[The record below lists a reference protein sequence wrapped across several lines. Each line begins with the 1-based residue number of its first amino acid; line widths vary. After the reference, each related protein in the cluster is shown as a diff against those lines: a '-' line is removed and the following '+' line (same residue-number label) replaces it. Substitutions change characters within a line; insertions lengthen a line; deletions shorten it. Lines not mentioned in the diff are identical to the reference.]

1 MKAKILQV
9 KMTSKKGLACLL
21 AVLMLLT
28 ALPLGLVTSA
38 MAATKDCMV
47 VEVQGKKVYFF
58 GAETLEVTGS
68 KVAYTA
74 ESAEAP
80 ILYVDGAV
88 DPADDVQI
96 SDGIIDFGTWLAD
109 QSAWVGVLC
118 DPDGTVTGTEP
129 SVQLDTQ
136 APKVTVS
143 GNPTSWGKAPATL
156 TVQAD
161 DGNGYGAVAYRM
173 DNGQWQKTP
182 AFQVKANGTYTFYAK
197 DAVGNVS
204 TGETVEVQYVDAT
217 APEIGVVLDPPNEGE
232 QWTNGKVKVTVTGKD
247 SESGLAEKA
256 FKMDEGQWQE
266 TGTFVIQDNKE
277 HTFYVRD
284 AVGNEASQQA
294 KADKYDNIAPVIQK
308 VQIKYGLLNVTG
320 AYISDKVTYTYH
332 IEAVD
337 NEGGSGIKAFSCNGG
352 ETWQTSGDFELK
364 GGAPYHFCVQDQA
377 ENVSDV
383 LVYTPNYDTT
393 APTINDV
400 QQSTDKPTNQA
411 VTVTVNANDVQSGL
425 NKSGAYKLDN
435 GDWQKEN
442 SFDIKDDQIHT
453 VYVRDNANPVNVAEQ
468 VIQVKNFNSK
478 PPTVTGVTLSNV
490 DADGKELWTN
500 KPITATVEAQG
511 SKNSAQVK
519 FPVVAYKMDDGDWQ
533 YITDSKTA
541 NQFTIEDNKEHKF
554 YAMDNTGDVDHL
566 GNISEAFSLAA
577 THYDSKAPELNS
589 VEFNQ
594 ENSGP
599 FAEFLNKLSFGRFFN
614 KALKITV
621 HATDGVDAISNAS
634 GFSADKVQS
643 LIFKDT
649 SGEVVQTIPIK
660 HAATAEEV
668 GDSVITEFNA
678 TIDDVK
684 LSNFKGSLYVQLQD
698 QLGNSTE
705 EIQVTTANSNLNDLT
720 DEDDTEEFGDCNFVL
735 ENNAPQ
741 ILAAGQKQDEKLN
754 EKNAVSASPSTTV
767 FKNDY
772 TVSFHVSDQ
781 TKSGEI
787 SGVAGVQVSVN
798 GTVVYPQP
806 DNNEKTNNNNENNNE
821 TNNEKM
827 LETGIIELHAVAQAD
842 DEKNAHQV
850 NGVKIEDENWNGGE
864 LTYTVEAWDNAGNAS
879 KVSFTLNFDQTAPTV
894 QFAIPNEKSC
904 KKVTVTD
911 YGFFFNKDTDVV
923 ISASDP
929 RNTDKQEATASGV
942 QSITY
947 KLVPFNQ
954 EFDEVEAIPVD
965 DSSVTVAVQA
975 GFKGQIYAYATD
987 NAGNFPGT
995 RKGEKWSGCKYF
1007 ADSDEANDQGYV
1019 HPDGAIVENAQQHQD
1034 SSIVIA
1040 RKNQPAGTQNNKKAY
1055 KAGGQNAPQQ
1065 DKDLSYDATKNVPL
1079 YDANAKFTVTVKD
1092 AQSGIRTVKYTLIEG
1107 GKTSVNT
1114 LEVNTPY
1121 GKDDAQAALKAENLE
1136 CSTGNETR
1144 HAKELWRVDDAKI
1157 TGRDANLATELT
1169 STVTV
1174 DANYNDILLVVEL
1187 TDNAGNTSYDYVAFG
1202 IDKTAPQIQVEYT
1215 SAAAP
1220 QSGSYYSKARTAY
1233 ITITERNIRTE
1244 QVALLIEK
1252 CLDSA
1257 RTFDKKD
1264 TKAYREGFKITG
1276 KTLLQKGSG
1285 NGDDRQYRIKVD
1297 FTGDGNYRIKT
1308 LKCTDNVGHAN
1319 TAVTYGKYNA
1329 AGNRDTVS
1337 GSNKTR
1343 FTIDKTA
1350 PKIHVAL
1357 NLNDQVKNKKYFNAT
1372 RTATVTVTEHNFNA
1386 KAFENQLKAT
1396 LNGKGIAVPGVSAF
1410 RRENG
1415 TDRWTATITFVA
1427 DGDYVLN
1434 FKTTDKAGNSY
1445 KTVAGDFSGA
1455 AAQNFTIDKTAPQLT
1470 IGGITT
1476 NTAYKKVPT
1485 IVVKE
1490 ADNNASTIT
1499 SSVVGTCFDSQS
1511 KMAKRT
1517 VKVSAKNSGQL
1528 TADHQLQNT
1537 VTYTAVE
1544 QDGYYIV
1551 TAQCV
1556 DMAGNQSQVQ
1566 RKVFTKN
1573 EKGAVYVV
1581 SDDLATLNNG
1591 YANKTAVA
1599 KQSLVVTEYSPT
1611 EIQSPEYYININGK
1625 KKDGLVTMEKG
1636 QHHAGEWYVN
1646 TYTISS
1652 KDIVAEGKYALYIK
1666 STTKLDGK
1674 NTVVNNS
1681 SENKDLHRLNIQF
1694 TIDNTNPY
1702 VRITGLEKHL
1712 YSNTKVQTV
1721 TFSVSESN
1729 LASIVIHMTRDGQAL
1744 DPLVWD
1750 HVQDKKHP
1758 NGWTVENGIAV
1769 VQVQLENGKSNLTFE
1784 ITDLAGNKCSTAN
1797 DYNKQEL
1804 FVSGT
1809 TGNKNNW
1816 LEETD
1821 GKIVLKDIYVD
1832 KGFSANAFAALIR
1845 NNLAISVVIFVVIG
1859 LVLLAVIILP
1869 ILSKKRKKMDAAD
1882 AEKLN

>member
-58 GAETLEVTGS
+58 GAEALEVTGS

-74 ESAEAP
+74 ESAEVP
-80 ILYVDGAV
+80 TIYVDGAV
-88 DPADDVQI
+88 DPADDVRI
-96 SDGIIDFGTWLAD
+96 SDGVIDFGTWLAD

-129 SVQLDTQ
+129 SVQPDAQ
-136 APKVTVS
+136 APRVTVS
-143 GNPTSWGKAPATL
+143 GNPTAWGKAPATL

-173 DNGQWQKTP
+173 DNGQWQKAP
-182 AFQVKANGTYTFYAK
+182 EFRVKANGTYTFYAK

-204 TGETVEVQYVDAT
+204 TGKTVEVQYVDAN

-266 TGTFVIQDNKE
+266 SGTFVIQDNKE
-277 HTFYVRD
+277 HNFYVRD
-284 AVGNEASQQA
+284 AVGNEAKQQA

-308 VQIKYGLLNVTG
+308 VQVKLGNLVLKQGT
-320 AYISDKVTYTYH
+320 YISDQITYTYH
-332 IEAVD
+332 IDATD
-337 NEGGSGIKAFSCNGG
+337 NEGGSGIKLFSCNGG
-352 ETWQTSGDFELK
+352 ETWQTSGDFKLK
-364 GGAPYHFCVQDQA
+364 GGESYDFCVKDQA
-377 ENVSDV
+377 ENESAV

-411 VTVTVNANDVQSGL
+411 VTVTVTANDVQSGL
-425 NKSGAYKLDN
+425 NKFGAYKLDN

-442 SFDIKDDQIHT
+442 SFDIQDDKIHT
-453 VYVRDNANPVNVAEQ
+453 VSVRDNANPENVAEKK
-468 VIQVKNFNSK
+468 IQVKNFNST
-478 PPTVTGVTLSNV
+478 PPTVTNVTLSNV
-490 DADGKELWTN
+490 GADGKELWTN
-500 KPITATVEAQG
+500 EPIIATVEAKG
-511 SKNSAQVK
+511 NTNNAQVE

-541 NQFTIEDNKEHKF
+541 NQFTIEDKKEHKF

-566 GNISEAFSLAA
+566 GNISEASSLAA

-594 ENSGP
+594 KNVGP
-599 FAEFLNKLSFGRFFN
+599 FAKFLNRLSFGRFFN
-614 KALKITV
+614 KELKITV
-621 HATDGVDAISNAS
+621 YATDGVDESNNAS
-634 GFSADKVQS
+634 GFSDKKAQS
-643 LIFKDT
+643 LIFKDPSKDT
-649 SGEVVQTIPIK
+649 NNQVVTTIPAKVTKSGEVGKAVSAEFTAEI
-660 HAATAEEV
+660 TAEEL
-668 GDSVITEFNA
+668 
-678 TIDDVK
+678 K
-684 LSNFKGSLYVQLQD
+684 NFKGSLYVQLQD
-698 QLGNSTE
+698 QLGNQTE
-705 EIQVTTANSNLNDLT
+705 EIQVTTANSNLGELEDL
-720 DEDDTEEFGDCNFVL
+720 DDNCNFVL
-735 ENNAPQ
+735 ENNAPR
-741 ILAAGQKQDEKLN
+741 ILAAGQNAELKAE
-754 EKNAVSASPSTTV
+754 NAVSASPSTTI

-781 TKSGEI
+781 TESGEI
-787 SGVAGVQVSVN
+787 SGVAGVQVNVN
-798 GTVVYPQP
+798 GTDVYSEQY
-806 DNNEKTNNNNENNNE
+806 NNKKTPE
-821 TNNEKM
+821 TS
-827 LETGIIELHAVAQAD
+827 IIELPAVAQAD
-842 DEKNAHQV
+842 KEKDAYTV
-850 NGVKIEDENWNGGE
+850 NGKKIKDWKGGE

-894 QFAIPNEKSC
+894 QFAIPSGNACE
-904 KKVTVTD
+904 KVTVSD

-929 RNTDKQEATASGV
+929 RNTDKQEAMASGV
-942 QSITY
+942 KSITY
-947 KLVPFNQ
+947 KLVPSDQ
-954 EFDEVEAIPVD
+954 KFDEVEAIPVD
-965 DSSVTVAVQA
+965 DSSFTVTVQA

-995 RKGEKWSGCKYF
+995 REVGKWSGCKYF
-1007 ADSDEANDQGYV
+1007 ADSNEANDQGYV
-1019 HPDGAIVENAQQHQD
+1019 HPDGTIVENAQQHQD

-1065 DKDLSYDATKNVPL
+1065 DKKLSYDATKNVPL
-1079 YDANAKFTVTVKD
+1079 YDTNAKFTVTVKD

-1121 GKDDAQAALKAENLE
+1121 GKADAQAALQAENLE
-1136 CSTGNETR
+1136 SSTGNATR

-1174 DANYNDILLVVEL
+1174 DANYNDILLIVEL

-1215 SAAAP
+1215 SAVAP
-1220 QSGSYYSKARTAY
+1220 QSGSYYSKTRTAH

-1285 NGDDRQYRIKVD
+1285 NGDNRQYRIKVD

-1329 AGNRDTVS
+1329 AGNRDAVS

-1357 NLNDQVKNKKYFNAT
+1357 NLNDRVKNKKYFNAT

-1410 RRENG
+1410 RQENG
-1415 TDRWTATITFVA
+1415 TDRWTATVTFVA

-1455 AAQNFTIDKTAPQLT
+1455 AAQDFTIDKTAPQLT

-1499 SSVVGTCFDSQS
+1499 SSAVGTCFDSQS

-1581 SDDLATLNNG
+1581 SDDLAALNNG

-1652 KDIVAEGKYALYIK
+1652 KDILAEGKYALYIK

-1750 HVQDKKHP
+1750 HAQDKKHP

-1769 VQVQLENGKSNLTFE
+1769 VQVQLENGKSDLTFE

-1816 LEETD
+1816 LEEKD

>member
-58 GAETLEVTGS
+58 GAEALEVTGS

-74 ESAEAP
+74 ESAEVP
-80 ILYVDGAV
+80 TIYVDGAV

-96 SDGIIDFGTWLAD
+96 SDGVIDFGTWLAD

-129 SVQLDTQ
+129 SVQLDAQ
-136 APKVTVS
+136 APRVTVS
-143 GNPTSWGKAPATL
+143 GNPTAWGKAPVTL

-173 DNGQWQKTP
+173 DNGQWQKAP
-182 AFQVKANGTYTFYAK
+182 EFRVKANGTYTFYAK

-204 TGETVEVQYVDAT
+204 TGETVEVQYVDAN
-217 APEIGVVLDPPNEGE
+217 APEIGVVLDPPNAGE

-247 SESGLAEKA
+247 SESGLAEEA

-266 TGTFVIQDNKE
+266 SGTFVIQDNKE
-277 HTFYVRD
+277 HNFYVRD
-284 AVGNEASQQA
+284 AVGNEAKQQA
-294 KADKYDNIAPVIQK
+294 KADRYDDIAPTINQ
-308 VQIKYGLLNVTG
+308 VQVKLGNLALKQGTP
-320 AYISDKVTYTYH
+320 ISDKITYTYH
-332 IEAVD
+332 IDATD
-337 NEGGSGIKAFSCNGG
+337 NEGGSGIKFFSCNGG
-352 ETWQTSGDFELK
+352 KTWQTSGDFKLK
-364 GGAPYHFCVQDQA
+364 GGESYDFRVKDQA
-377 ENVSDV
+377 ENESAV
-383 LVYTPNYDTT
+383 LPYVPNYDTT

-411 VTVTVNANDVQSGL
+411 VTVTVNANDVQSDL
-425 NKSGAYKLDN
+425 NKLGAYKLDN

-442 SFDIKDDQIHT
+442 SFDIQDDKIHT
-453 VYVRDNANPVNVAEQ
+453 VYVRDNAKPENVAEKK
-468 VIQVKNFNSK
+468 IQVKNFNST
-478 PPTVTGVTLSNV
+478 PPTVTNVTLSNV
-490 DADGKELWTN
+490 GADGKENWTN
-500 KPITATVEAQG
+500 EPIIATVAAKG
-511 SKNSAQVK
+511 NKNNAQVE

-533 YITDSKTA
+533 YIEKSETA
-541 NQFTIEDNKEHKF
+541 NQFTIEDKKEHKF

-566 GNISEAFSLAA
+566 GNISEASSLAA

-594 ENSGP
+594 KNVGP

-614 KALKITV
+614 KELKITV
-621 HATDGVDAISNAS
+621 YATDGVDESNNAS
-634 GFSADKVQS
+634 GLKVQS

-649 SGEVVQTIPIK
+649 SDQVATTIPAKVAKSGNAVSAKFTAEI
-660 HAATAEEV
+660 TAEEL
-668 GDSVITEFNA
+668 
-678 TIDDVK
+678 K
-684 LSNFKGSLYVQLQD
+684 NFKGSLYVQLQD
-698 QLGNSTE
+698 QLGNQTE
-705 EIQVTTANSNLNDLT
+705 EIQVTTANSNLGELKN
-720 DEDDTEEFGDCNFVL
+720 TEEFGDCNFVL
-735 ENNAPQ
+735 ENNAPR
-741 ILAAGQKQDEKLN
+741 ILAAGQNAELKAE
-754 EKNAVSASPSTTV
+754 NAVSASPSTTT

-781 TKSGEI
+781 TESGEI
-787 SGVAGVQVSVN
+787 SGVAGVQVNVN
-798 GTVVYPQP
+798 GTDVYSEQY
-806 DNNEKTNNNNENNNE
+806 NNEK
-821 TNNEKM
+821 KPQ
-827 LETGIIELHAVAQAD
+827 TGTIDLHAVAQAD
-842 DEKNAHQV
+842 DKKNAHQV

-894 QFAIPNEKSC
+894 QFAIPSGNAC
-904 KKVTVTD
+904 KKVTVSD

-929 RNTDKQEATASGV
+929 YNTDKQEATASGV

-947 KLVPFNQ
+947 KLVPSDQ
-954 EFDEVEAIPVD
+954 KFDEVEAITVD
-965 DSSVTVAVQA
+965 DSSFTVTVRA

-987 NAGNFPGT
+987 KAGNFPGT
-995 RKGEKWSGCKYF
+995 REGKKWSGCKYF
-1007 ADSDEANDQGYV
+1007 ADSNEANDQGYV
-1019 HPDGAIVENAQQHQD
+1019 HPDGTIVENAQQHQD

-1065 DKDLSYDATKNVPL
+1065 DKKLSYDATKNVPL
-1079 YDANAKFTVTVKD
+1079 YNTNAKFTVTVKD

-1121 GKDDAQAALKAENLE
+1121 GKAYAQAALQAENLE
-1136 CSTGNETR
+1136 SSTGNATR

-1174 DANYNDILLVVEL
+1174 DANYNDILLIVEL

-1215 SAAAP
+1215 SAVAP
-1220 QSGSYYSKARTAY
+1220 QSGSYYSKTRTAH

-1285 NGDDRQYRIKVD
+1285 NGDNRQYRIKVD

-1319 TAVTYGKYNA
+1319 TAVTYGKYNV
-1329 AGNRDTVS
+1329 AGNRDAVS

-1357 NLNDQVKNKKYFNAT
+1357 NLNDRVKNKKYFNAT

-1396 LNGKGIAVPGVSAF
+1396 LNGKGIAVPSVSAF
-1410 RRENG
+1410 RQENG
-1415 TDRWTATITFVA
+1415 TDRWTATVTFVA

-1581 SDDLATLNNG
+1581 SDDLAALNNG

-1652 KDIVAEGKYALYIK
+1652 KDILAEGKYALYIK

-1750 HVQDKKHP
+1750 HAQDKKHP

-1769 VQVQLENGKSNLTFE
+1769 VQVQLENGKSDLTFE

-1816 LEETD
+1816 LEEKD

>member
-58 GAETLEVTGS
+58 GAEALEVTGS
-68 KVAYTA
+68 KVAYTT
-74 ESAEAP
+74 ESAEVP
-80 ILYVDGAV
+80 TIYVDGAV

-96 SDGIIDFGTWLAD
+96 SDGVIDFGTWLAD

-129 SVQLDTQ
+129 SVQPDAQ
-136 APKVTVS
+136 APRVTVS
-143 GNPTSWGKAPATL
+143 GNPTAWRKAPATL

-173 DNGQWQKTP
+173 DNGQWQKAP
-182 AFQVKANGTYTFYAK
+182 EFQVKANGTYTFYAK

-204 TGETVEVQYVDAT
+204 TGETVEVQYVDAN
-217 APEIGVVLDPPNEGE
+217 APEIGVVLDPTNAGE

-266 TGTFVIQDNKE
+266 SGTFVIQDNKE
-277 HTFYVRD
+277 HNFYVRD
-284 AVGNEASQQA
+284 AVGNEAKQQA
-294 KADKYDNIAPVIQK
+294 KADRYDDIAPTINQ
-308 VQIKYGLLNVTG
+308 VQVKLGNLVLKQGT
-320 AYISDKVTYTYH
+320 YISDQITYTYH
-332 IEAVD
+332 IDATD
-337 NEGGSGIKAFSCNGG
+337 NEGGSGIKFFSCNGG
-352 ETWQTSGDFELK
+352 KTWQTSGDFKLK
-364 GGAPYHFCVQDQA
+364 GGESYDFCVKDQA
-377 ENVSDV
+377 ENESAV

-411 VTVTVNANDVQSGL
+411 VTVTVTANDVQSGL

-442 SFDIKDDQIHT
+442 SFDIQDDKIHT
-453 VYVRDNANPVNVAEQ
+453 VSVRDNAKPENVAEKK
-468 VIQVKNFNSK
+468 IQVKNFNST
-478 PPTVTGVTLSNV
+478 PPTVTNVTLSNV
-490 DADGKELWTN
+490 GADGKENWTN
-500 KPITATVEAQG
+500 EPIIATVAAQG
-511 SKNSAQVK
+511 NKNNAQVE

-533 YITDSKTA
+533 YIEKSETA
-541 NQFTIEDNKEHKF
+541 NQFTIEDKKEHKF
-554 YAMDNTGDVDHL
+554 YCLDNA
-566 GNISEAFSLAA
+566 GNASSASSCAA
-577 THYDSKAPELNS
+577 KFYDKKAPELNF

-594 ENSGP
+594 ENNSP

-614 KALKITV
+614 EELKITV
-621 HATDGVDAISNAS
+621 YATDGVDESNNAS
-634 GFSADKVQS
+634 GFSDKKVQS

-649 SGEVVQTIPIK
+649 SGKEVKTITAEVAESDEVGNAVSAEFTAKI
-660 HAATAEEV
+660 TAEEL
-668 GDSVITEFNA
+668 
-678 TIDDVK
+678 K
-684 LSNFKGSLYVQLQD
+684 NFKGSLYVQLQD
-698 QLGNSTE
+698 QLGNSTK

-720 DEDDTEEFGDCNFVL
+720 DDPEKFGDCNFVL

-741 ILAAGQKQDEKLN
+741 ILAVGQNAELKAE
-754 EKNAVSASPSTTV
+754 NAVSASPGTTA

-781 TKSGEI
+781 RESGEI
-787 SGVAGVQVSVN
+787 SGVAGVRVTVN
-798 GTVVYPQP
+798 GTTVNRTIESNSMVVDGQRY
-806 DNNEKTNNNNENNNE
+806 NSEGK
-821 TNNEKM
+821 K

-842 DEKNAHQV
+842 KAEDTYTV
-850 NGVKIEDENWNGGE
+850 NKVKIKDWKGGE

-894 QFAIPNEKSC
+894 QFAIPSGNAC
-904 KKVTVTD
+904 KKVTVSD

-929 RNTDKQEATASGV
+929 RNTDNREATSSGV
-942 QSITY
+942 KSITY

-954 EFDEVEAIPVD
+954 KFDEVEAIPVD
-965 DSSVTVAVQA
+965 DSSVTVPVQA

-987 NAGNFPGT
+987 SAGNFPGT
-995 RKGEKWSGCKYF
+995 RKDGKWSGCKYF
-1007 ADSDEANDQGYV
+1007 ADSNKANDQGYV
-1019 HPDGAIVENAQQHQD
+1019 HPDGTIVENAQQHQD

-1065 DKDLSYDATKNVPL
+1065 DKKLSYDATKNVPL
-1079 YDANAKFTVTVKD
+1079 YDTNAKFTVTVKD

-1121 GKDDAQAALKAENLE
+1121 GKADAQAALQAENLE
-1136 CSTGNETR
+1136 SSTGNATR

-1174 DANYNDILLVVEL
+1174 DANYNDILLIVEL

-1215 SAAAP
+1215 SAMAP
-1220 QSGSYYSKARTAY
+1220 QSGSYYSKTRTAH

-1285 NGDDRQYRIKVD
+1285 NGDNRQYQIKVD

-1329 AGNRDTVS
+1329 AGNRDAVS

-1357 NLNDQVKNKKYFNAT
+1357 NLNDRVKNKKYFNAT

-1396 LNGKGIAVPGVSAF
+1396 LNGKGIAVPSVSAF
-1410 RRENG
+1410 RQENG
-1415 TDRWTATITFVA
+1415 TDRWTATVTFVA

-1470 IGGITT
+1470 IDGITT

-1485 IVVKE
+1485 IVAKE

-1528 TADHQLQNT
+1528 TADHQQQNT
-1537 VTYTAVE
+1537 VTYTTVE

-1581 SDDLATLNNG
+1581 SDDLAALNNG

-1652 KDIVAEGKYALYIK
+1652 KDILAEGKYALYIK

-1750 HVQDKKHP
+1750 HAQDKKHP

-1769 VQVQLENGKSNLTFE
+1769 VQVQLENGKSDLTFE

-1816 LEETD
+1816 LEEKD

>member
-74 ESAEAP
+74 ESAEEP
-80 ILYVDGAV
+80 TIYVDGAV
-88 DPADDVQI
+88 DPADDVRI
-96 SDGIIDFGTWLAD
+96 SDGVIDFGSWLAD

-136 APKVTVS
+136 APRVTVS
-143 GNPTSWGKAPATL
+143 GNPTVWGKAPATL

-204 TGETVEVQYVDAT
+204 AGETVEVQYVDAT

-232 QWTNGKVKVTVTGKD
+232 QWTNGKVKVTVTGED
-247 SESGLAEKA
+247 NESGLAEKA

-266 TGTFVIQDNKE
+266 SGIFVIQDNKE
-277 HTFYVRD
+277 HNFYVRD
-284 AVGNEASQQA
+284 AVGNEAKQQA
-294 KADKYDNIAPVIQK
+294 KADRYDDIAPTINQ
-308 VQIKYGLLNVTG
+308 VQVKLGNLVLKQGTP
-320 AYISDKVTYTYH
+320 ISDKITYTYH
-332 IEAVD
+332 IDATD
-337 NEGGSGIKAFSCNGG
+337 NAGGSGIKAFSCNGG
-352 ETWQTSGDFELK
+352 KKWQTSGDFELK
-364 GGAPYHFCVQDQA
+364 GGESYDFRVKDQA
-377 ENVSDV
+377 ENESAV
-383 LVYTPNYDTT
+383 LRYIPNYDTT

-400 QQSTDKPTNQA
+400 QQSTDKPTNRA
-411 VTVTVNANDVQSGL
+411 VTVTVTANDVQSGL
-425 NKSGAYKLDN
+425 NKLGAYKLDN

-442 SFDIKDDQIHT
+442 SFDIQDDKIHT
-453 VYVRDNANPVNVAEQ
+453 VSVRDNAKPENVAEKK
-468 VIQVKNFNSK
+468 IQVKNFNSK

-500 KPITATVEAQG
+500 EPIIATVEAQG
-511 SKNSAQVK
+511 NTNNAQVE

-541 NQFTIEDNKEHKF
+541 NQFTIEDKKEHKF
-554 YAMDNTGDVDHL
+554 YCLDNA
-566 GNISEAFSLAA
+566 GNVSSASSCAA
-577 THYDSKAPELNS
+577 KLYDKKAPELEPKKAPEFYP
-589 VEFNQ
+589 VEFSQSN
-594 ENSGP
+594 NSL
-599 FAEFLNKLSFGRFFN
+599 FAKFLNKLSFGRFFN

-621 HATDGVDAISNAS
+621 HAIDDVDAINNAS
-634 GFSADKVQS
+634 GFSEDKAQS

-649 SGEVVQTIPIK
+649 NGKEVQTIPIYS
-660 HAATAEEV
+660 AATAKKV
-668 GDSVITEFNA
+668 GESVTKEFIA

-698 QLGNSTE
+698 QLGNHTE
-705 EIQVTTANSNLNDLT
+705 EIQVTTANSNLDELT
-720 DEDDTEEFGDCNFVL
+720 KDTEKFGDCNFVL

-741 ILAAGQKQDEKLN
+741 ILAAGQNAELKAE
-754 EKNAVSASPSTTV
+754 NAVSASPSTTI

-781 TKSGEI
+781 TESGEI
-787 SGVAGVQVSVN
+787 SGVAGVQVNVN
-798 GTVVYPQP
+798 GTDVYSEQY
-806 DNNEKTNNNNENNNE
+806 NNEK
-821 TNNEKM
+821 KPQ
-827 LETGIIELHAVAQAD
+827 TGIIELHAVAQAD
-842 DEKNAHQV
+842 KAEDTYTV
-850 NGVKIEDENWNGGE
+850 NKVKIKDWNDGKLE
-864 LTYTVEAWDNAGNAS
+864 YTVEAWDNAGNAS

-929 RNTDKQEATASGV
+929 YNTDKQEATASGV

-947 KLVPFNQ
+947 KLVPSDQ
-954 EFDEVEAIPVD
+954 KFDEVEAIPVD
-965 DSSVTVAVQA
+965 DSSFTVTVQA

-987 NAGNFPGT
+987 KAGNFPGT
-995 RKGEKWSGCKYF
+995 REGKKWSGCKYF
-1007 ADSDEANDQGYV
+1007 ADSNEANDQGYV
-1019 HPDGAIVENAQQHQD
+1019 HPDGTIVENAQQHQD

-1065 DKDLSYDATKNVPL
+1065 DKKLSYDATKNVPL
-1079 YDANAKFTVTVKD
+1079 YDTNAKFTVTVKD

-1121 GKDDAQAALKAENLE
+1121 GKVDAQAALQAENLE
-1136 CSTGNETR
+1136 SSTGNATR

-1174 DANYNDILLVVEL
+1174 DANYNDILLIVEL

-1215 SAAAP
+1215 SAVAP
-1220 QSGSYYSKARTAY
+1220 QSGSYYSKTRTAH

-1285 NGDDRQYRIKVD
+1285 NGDNRQYRIKVD

-1329 AGNRDTVS
+1329 AGNRDAVS

-1357 NLNDQVKNKKYFNAT
+1357 NLNDRVKNKKYFNAT

-1396 LNGKGIAVPGVSAF
+1396 LNGKGIAVPSVSAF
-1410 RRENG
+1410 RQENG
-1415 TDRWTATITFVA
+1415 TDRWTATVTFVA

-1455 AAQNFTIDKTAPQLT
+1455 AAQDFTIDKTAPQLT

-1581 SDDLATLNNG
+1581 SDDLAALNNG

-1652 KDIVAEGKYALYIK
+1652 KDILAEGKYALYIK

-1750 HVQDKKHP
+1750 HAQDKKHP

-1769 VQVQLENGKSNLTFE
+1769 VQVQLENGKSDLTFE

-1816 LEETD
+1816 LEEKD

-1845 NNLAISVVIFVVIG
+1845 NNLAISVVIFVAIG

>member
-74 ESAEAP
+74 ESAEVP
-80 ILYVDGAV
+80 TIYVDGAV

-96 SDGIIDFGTWLAD
+96 SDGVIDFGTWLAD

-129 SVQLDTQ
+129 SVQPDAQ
-136 APKVTVS
+136 APRVTVS
-143 GNPTSWGKAPATL
+143 GNPTAWGKAPATL

-173 DNGQWQKTP
+173 DNGQWQKAP
-182 AFQVKANGTYTFYAK
+182 EFRVKANGTYTFYAK

-217 APEIGVVLDPPNEGE
+217 APEIGVVLDPPNAGE

-266 TGTFVIQDNKE
+266 TGTFVIQDNIE
-277 HTFYVRD
+277 HNFYVRD
-284 AVGNEASQQA
+284 AVGNEAKQQA

-308 VQIKYGLLNVTG
+308 VQVKLGNLVLKQGT
-320 AYISDKVTYTYH
+320 YISDQITYTYH
-332 IEAVD
+332 IDATD
-337 NEGGSGIKAFSCNGG
+337 NVGGSGIKLFSCNGG
-352 ETWQTSGDFELK
+352 ETWQTSGDFKLK
-364 GGAPYHFCVQDQA
+364 GGESYDFCVKDQA
-377 ENVSDV
+377 ENESAV

-411 VTVTVNANDVQSGL
+411 VTVTVTANDVQSGL
-425 NKSGAYKLDN
+425 NKLGAYKLDN

-442 SFDIKDDQIHT
+442 SFDIQDDKIHT
-453 VYVRDNANPVNVAEQ
+453 VSVRDNANPENVAEKK
-468 VIQVKNFNSK
+468 IQVKNFNST
-478 PPTVTGVTLSNV
+478 PPTVTNVTLSNV
-490 DADGKELWTN
+490 GADGKELWTN
-500 KPITATVEAQG
+500 ETITATVAAKE
-511 SKNSAQVK
+511 NTNNAQVE

-533 YITDSKTA
+533 YIEKSETA
-541 NQFTIEDNKEHKF
+541 NQFTIEDKKEHKF
-554 YAMDNTGDVDHL
+554 YCLDNA
-566 GNISEAFSLAA
+566 GNASSASSCAA
-577 THYDSKAPELNS
+577 KFYDKKAPELAPGLNS

-594 ENSGP
+594 KNVGP
-599 FAEFLNKLSFGRFFN
+599 FAKFLNKLSFGRFFN
-614 KALKITV
+614 KELEITV
-621 HATDGVDAISNAS
+621 HATDGVDEYSNAS
-634 GFSADKVQS
+634 GFSKDKEQS

-649 SGEVVQTIPIK
+649 SNKVVTTITIPAKVTESSEVGNAVSAKFTAEI
-660 HAATAEEV
+660 TAEEL
-668 GDSVITEFNA
+668 
-678 TIDDVK
+678 K
-684 LSNFKGSLYVQLQD
+684 NFKGSLYVQLQD
-698 QLGNSTE
+698 QLGNQTE
-705 EIQVTTANSNLNDLT
+705 EIQVTTANSNLGELKN
-720 DEDDTEEFGDCNFVL
+720 TEEFGDCNFVL

-741 ILAAGQKQDEKLN
+741 ILAAGQNAELKAE
-754 EKNAVSASPSTTV
+754 NAVSASPSTTI

-781 TKSGEI
+781 TESGEI
-787 SGVAGVQVSVN
+787 SGVAGVQVNVN
-798 GTVVYPQP
+798 GTDVYSEQY
-806 DNNEKTNNNNENNNE
+806 NNEK
-821 TNNEKM
+821 KPQ
-827 LETGIIELHAVAQAD
+827 TGTIDLHAVAKAD
-842 DEKNAHQV
+842 KEENAYQV
-850 NGVKIEDENWNGGE
+850 NGEKIKNWNGGE

-894 QFAIPNEKSC
+894 QFAIPSGNACE
-904 KKVTVTD
+904 KVTVSD

-923 ISASDP
+923 ISALDP
-929 RNTDKQEATASGV
+929 CNTDKQEATASGV

-947 KLVPFNQ
+947 KLVPSDQ
-954 EFDEVEAIPVD
+954 KFDEVEAITVPVAKD
-965 DSSVTVAVQA
+965 DPSFTVAVQA

-987 NAGNFPGT
+987 KAGNFPGT
-995 RKGEKWSGCKYF
+995 REVGKWSGCKYF
-1007 ADSDEANDQGYV
+1007 ADSNEANDQGYV
-1019 HPDGAIVENAQQHQD
+1019 HPDGTIVENAQQHQD

-1065 DKDLSYDATKNVPL
+1065 DKKLSYDATKSVPL
-1079 YDANAKFTVTVKD
+1079 YDTNAKFTVTVKD

-1121 GKDDAQAALKAENLE
+1121 GKVDAQAALQAENLE
-1136 CSTGNETR
+1136 SSTGNATR

-1174 DANYNDILLVVEL
+1174 DANYNDILLIVEL

-1215 SAAAP
+1215 SAVAP
-1220 QSGSYYSKARTAY
+1220 QSGSYYSKTRTAH

-1285 NGDDRQYRIKVD
+1285 NGDNRQYQIKVD

-1329 AGNRDTVS
+1329 AGNRDAVS

-1357 NLNDQVKNKKYFNAT
+1357 NLNDRVKNKKYFNAT

-1396 LNGKGIAVPGVSAF
+1396 LNGKGIAVPSVSAF
-1410 RRENG
+1410 RQENG
-1415 TDRWTATITFVA
+1415 TDRWTATVTFVA

-1455 AAQNFTIDKTAPQLT
+1455 AAQDFTIDKTAPQLT

-1485 IVVKE
+1485 IVAKE

-1528 TADHQLQNT
+1528 TAEHQLQNT

-1581 SDDLATLNNG
+1581 SDDLAALNNG

-1652 KDIVAEGKYALYIK
+1652 KDILAEGKYALYIK

-1750 HVQDKKHP
+1750 HAQDKKHP

-1769 VQVQLENGKSNLTFE
+1769 VQVQLENGKSDLTFE

-1816 LEETD
+1816 LEEKD

>member
-58 GAETLEVTGS
+58 GAEALEVTGS

-74 ESAEAP
+74 ESAEVP
-80 ILYVDGAV
+80 TIYVDGAV
-88 DPADDVQI
+88 DPADDVRI
-96 SDGIIDFGTWLAD
+96 SDGVIDFGTWLAD

-129 SVQLDTQ
+129 SVQLDAQ

-143 GNPTSWGKAPATL
+143 GNPTAWGKAPVTL

-173 DNGQWQKTP
+173 DNGQWQKAP
-182 AFQVKANGTYTFYAK
+182 EFRVKANGTYTFYAK

-217 APEIGVVLDPPNEGE
+217 APEIGVVLDPPNAGE
-232 QWTNGKVKVTVTGKD
+232 QWTNGKVKVTVTGED
-247 SESGLAEKA
+247 NESGLAEKA

-277 HTFYVRD
+277 HNFYVRD
-284 AVGNEASQQA
+284 AVGNEAKQQA
-294 KADKYDNIAPVIQK
+294 KADRYDDIAPTINQ
-308 VQIKYGLLNVTG
+308 VQVKLGNLILKQGT
-320 AYISDKVTYTYH
+320 YISDQITYTYH
-332 IEAVD
+332 IDATD
-337 NEGGSGIKAFSCNGG
+337 NEGGSGIKVFSCNGG
-352 ETWQTSGDFELK
+352 ETWQTSGDFKLK
-364 GGAPYHFCVQDQA
+364 GGESYDFRVKDQA
-377 ENVSDV
+377 ENESAV
-383 LVYTPNYDTT
+383 LPYVPNYDTT

-411 VTVTVNANDVQSGL
+411 VTVTVTANDVQSGL
-425 NKSGAYKLDN
+425 NKFGAYKLDN

-442 SFDIKDDQIHT
+442 SFDIQDDKIHT
-453 VYVRDNANPVNVAEQ
+453 VSVRDNANPENVAEKK
-468 VIQVKNFNSK
+468 IQVKNFNST
-478 PPTVTGVTLSNV
+478 PPTVTNVTLSNV
-490 DADGKELWTN
+490 GADGKENWTN
-500 KPITATVEAQG
+500 EPITATVEAKG
-511 SKNSAQVK
+511 NTNNAQVE

-533 YITDSKTA
+533 YIEKSETA
-541 NQFTIEDNKEHKF
+541 NQFTIEDKKEHKF
-554 YAMDNTGDVDHL
+554 YCLDNA
-566 GNISEAFSLAA
+566 GNASSASSCVAKFYEK
-577 THYDSKAPELNS
+577 KAPELAPGLNS
-589 VEFNQ
+589 VVFNPK
-594 ENSGP
+594 NVGP

-614 KALKITV
+614 KELEITV
-621 HATDGVDAISNAS
+621 YATDGVDEYSNAS
-634 GFSADKVQS
+634 GFSKDKEQS

-649 SGEVVQTIPIK
+649 NNRVVTTITIPAK
-660 HAATAEEV
+660 VTESSEV
-668 GDSVITEFNA
+668 GNAVSAEFTA
-678 TIDDVK
+678 TIPANK
-684 LSNFKGSLYVQLQD
+684 LKNFKGSLYVQLQD
-698 QLGNSTE
+698 QLGNRTE
-705 EIQVTTANSNLNDLT
+705 EIQVTTANSNLNKLT
-720 DEDDTEEFGDCNFVL
+720 DTDDTEKFGDCNFVL

-741 ILAAGQKQDEKLN
+741 ILAAGQNAELKAE
-754 EKNAVSASPSTTV
+754 NAVSASPGTTA

-772 TVSFHVSDQ
+772 TVSFRVSDQ
-781 TKSGEI
+781 TESGSGEI
-787 SGVAGVQVSVN
+787 SGVAGVRVKVN
-798 GTVVYPQP
+798 GTTVNSTIESNSMVVDGQRY
-806 DNNEKTNNNNENNNE
+806 NSEGK
-821 TNNEKM
+821 K

-842 DEKNAHQV
+842 KAEDVHTV
-850 NGVKIEDENWNGGE
+850 NKQKIKDWNGGE

-904 KKVTVTD
+904 KKVSVTD

-929 RNTDKQEATASGV
+929 CNTDKQEATASGV
-942 QSITY
+942 KSITY

-954 EFDEVEAIPVD
+954 KFDEVEAIPVPVAKND
-965 DSSVTVAVQA
+965 PSFTVAVQA

-987 NAGNFPGT
+987 KAGNFPGT
-995 RKGEKWSGCKYF
+995 KEGGKWSGCKYF
-1007 ADSDEANDQGYV
+1007 ADSNEANDQGYV
-1019 HPDGAIVENAQQHQD
+1019 HPDGTIVENAQQHQD

-1065 DKDLSYDATKNVPL
+1065 DKKLSYDATKNVPL
-1079 YDANAKFTVTVKD
+1079 YDTNAKFTVTVKD

-1121 GKDDAQAALKAENLE
+1121 GKANAQAALQAENLE
-1136 CSTGNETR
+1136 SSTGNETR

-1174 DANYNDILLVVEL
+1174 DANYNDILLIVEL

-1215 SAAAP
+1215 SAVAP
-1220 QSGSYYSKARTAY
+1220 QSGSYYSKTRTAH

-1285 NGDDRQYRIKVD
+1285 NGDNRQYQIKVD

-1329 AGNRDTVS
+1329 AGNLDAVS

-1357 NLNDQVKNKKYFNAT
+1357 DLNDRVKNKKYFNAT

-1396 LNGKGIAVPGVSAF
+1396 LNGKGIAVPSVSAF
-1410 RRENG
+1410 RQENG
-1415 TDRWTATITFVA
+1415 TDRWTATVTFVA

-1445 KTVAGDFSGA
+1445 KTVASDFSGA
-1455 AAQNFTIDKTAPQLT
+1455 AAQDFTIDKTAPQLT

-1499 SSVVGTCFDSQS
+1499 SSAVGTCFDSQS

-1581 SDDLATLNNG
+1581 SDDLAALNNG

-1666 STTKLDGK
+1666 STTKLDSK

-1750 HVQDKKHP
+1750 HAQDKKHP

-1769 VQVQLENGKSNLTFE
+1769 VQVQLENGKSDLTFE

-1816 LEETD
+1816 LEEKD

>member
-80 ILYVDGAV
+80 TIYVDGAV

-96 SDGIIDFGTWLAD
+96 SDGVIDFGTWLAD

-129 SVQLDTQ
+129 SVQPDTQ

-143 GNPTSWGKAPATL
+143 GNPTAWGKAPVTL
-156 TVQAD
+156 TVRAD
-161 DGNGYGAVAYRM
+161 DGNGYGTVAYRM
-173 DNGQWQKTP
+173 DDGQWQKTP

-204 TGETVEVQYVDAT
+204 AGETVEAQYVDAT

-232 QWTNGKVKVTVTGKD
+232 QWTNGKVKVTVTGED
-247 SESGLAEKA
+247 NESGLAEKA

-266 TGTFVIQDNKE
+266 SGTFVIQDNKE
-277 HTFYVRD
+277 HNFYVRD
-284 AVGNEASQQA
+284 AVGNEAKQQA
-294 KADKYDNIAPVIQK
+294 KADRYDDIAPTINQ
-308 VQIKYGLLNVTG
+308 VQVKLGNLILKQGT
-320 AYISDKVTYTYH
+320 YISEKITYTYH
-332 IEAVD
+332 LDATD
-337 NEGGSGIKAFSCNGG
+337 NVGGSGVQKFSCNGG

-364 GGAPYHFCVQDQA
+364 GGESYDFRVKDQA
-377 ENVSDV
+377 ENESAV
-383 LVYTPNYDTT
+383 LRYIPNYDTT

-400 QQSTDKPTNQA
+400 QQSTDKPTNRA
-411 VTVTVNANDVQSGL
+411 VTVTVTANDVQSGL
-425 NKSGAYKLDN
+425 NKLGAYKLDN

-442 SFDIKDDQIHT
+442 SFDIQDDKIHT
-453 VYVRDNANPVNVAEQ
+453 VYVRDNAKPENVAEKK
-468 VIQVKNFNSK
+468 IQVKNFNST
-478 PPTVTGVTLSNV
+478 PPTVTNVTLSNV
-490 DADGKELWTN
+490 GADGKELWTN

-511 SKNSAQVK
+511 NTNNAQVE

-533 YITDSKTA
+533 YIADSKTA
-541 NQFTIEDNKEHKF
+541 NQFTIEDKKEHKF
-554 YAMDNTGDVDHL
+554 YCLDNA
-566 GNISEAFSLAA
+566 GNASSASSCAA
-577 THYDSKAPELNS
+577 KLYDKKAPELNS
-589 VEFNQ
+589 VEFKQ

-614 KALKITV
+614 EELKITV
-621 HATDGVDAISNAS
+621 YATDGVDESNNAS
-634 GFSADKVQS
+634 GFPKAQS

-649 SGEVVQTIPIK
+649 NGNEVKTVTAEVTESGEVGKAVSAKFTAEI
-660 HAATAEEV
+660 TAEEL
-668 GDSVITEFNA
+668 
-678 TIDDVK
+678 K
-684 LSNFKGSLYVQLQD
+684 NFKGSLYVQLQD
-698 QLGNSTE
+698 QLGNQTK

-720 DEDDTEEFGDCNFVL
+720 DEDDPEKFGDCNFVL
-735 ENNAPQ
+735 ENSAPQ
-741 ILAAGQKQDEKLN
+741 ILAAGQDEKLD
-754 EKNAVSASPSTTV
+754 ETNAVPASPSTTF
-767 FKNDY
+767 FKDDY

-798 GTVVYPQP
+798 GTVVYSQP
-806 DNNEKTNNNNENNNE
+806 DNNENTDNNNE

-827 LETGIIELHAVAQAD
+827 PETGIIELHAVAQAD
-842 DEKNAHQV
+842 KAEDAHRV
-850 NGVKIEDENWNGGE
+850 NGVEIEDENWNGGE

-929 RNTDKQEATASGV
+929 CNTDKQEATASGV

-954 EFDEVEAIPVD
+954 EFDEVEAITVD
-965 DSSVTVAVQA
+965 DSSVTVTVQA
-975 GFKGQIYAYATD
+975 RFKGQIYAYATD

-995 RKGEKWSGCKYF
+995 REVGKWSGCKYF
-1007 ADSDEANDQGYV
+1007 ADSNEANDQGYV
-1019 HPDGAIVENAQQHQD
+1019 HPDGTIVENAQQHQD

-1040 RKNQPAGTQNNKKAY
+1040 QKNQPAGTQNNKKAY

-1174 DANYNDILLVVEL
+1174 DANYNDILLIVEL

-1276 KTLLQKGSG
+1276 KTLLQKGSE
-1285 NGDDRQYRIKVD
+1285 NGDDRQYRVKVD

-1329 AGNRDTVS
+1329 AGNRDAVS

-1415 TDRWTATITFVA
+1415 TDRWTATVTFVA
-1427 DGDYVLN
+1427 DGDYALN

-1537 VTYTAVE
+1537 VTYTVVE

-1581 SDDLATLNNG
+1581 SDDLAALNNG

-1611 EIQSPEYYININGK
+1611 EIQNPEYYININGK

-1750 HVQDKKHP
+1750 HAQDKKHP

-1769 VQVQLENGKSNLTFE
+1769 VQVQLENGKSDLTFE

-1845 NNLAISVVIFVVIG
+1845 NNLAISVVIFAVIG
-1859 LVLLAVIILP
+1859 LLLLAVIILP

>member
-1 MKAKILQV
+1 
-9 KMTSKKGLACLL
+9 
-21 AVLMLLT
+21 
-28 ALPLGLVTSA
+28 
-38 MAATKDCMV
+38 
-47 VEVQGKKVYFF
+47 
-58 GAETLEVTGS
+58 
-68 KVAYTA
+68 
-74 ESAEAP
+74 
-80 ILYVDGAV
+80 
-88 DPADDVQI
+88 
-96 SDGIIDFGTWLAD
+96 
-109 QSAWVGVLC
+109 
-118 DPDGTVTGTEP
+118 
-129 SVQLDTQ
+129 
-136 APKVTVS
+136 
-143 GNPTSWGKAPATL
+143 
-156 TVQAD
+156 
-161 DGNGYGAVAYRM
+161 
-173 DNGQWQKTP
+173 
-182 AFQVKANGTYTFYAK
+182 
-197 DAVGNVS
+197 
-204 TGETVEVQYVDAT
+204 
-217 APEIGVVLDPPNEGE
+217 
-232 QWTNGKVKVTVTGKD
+232 
-247 SESGLAEKA
+247 
-256 FKMDEGQWQE
+256 MDEGQWQE
-266 TGTFVIQDNKE
+266 SGTFVIQDNKE
-277 HTFYVRD
+277 HNFYVRD
-284 AVGNEASQQA
+284 AVGNEAKQQA
-294 KADKYDNIAPVIQK
+294 KADRYDDIAPTINQ
-308 VQIKYGLLNVTG
+308 VQVKLGNLALKQGTP
-320 AYISDKVTYTYH
+320 ISDKITYTYH
-332 IEAVD
+332 IDATD
-337 NEGGSGIKAFSCNGG
+337 NEGGSGIKFFSCNGG
-352 ETWQTSGDFELK
+352 KTWQTSGDFKLK
-364 GGAPYHFCVQDQA
+364 GGESYDFRVKDQA
-377 ENVSDV
+377 ENESAV
-383 LVYTPNYDTT
+383 LPYVPNYDTT

-411 VTVTVNANDVQSGL
+411 VTVTVNANDVQSDL
-425 NKSGAYKLDN
+425 NKLGAYKLDN

-442 SFDIKDDQIHT
+442 SFDIQDDKIHT
-453 VYVRDNANPVNVAEQ
+453 VYVRDNAKPENVAEKK
-468 VIQVKNFNSK
+468 IQVKNFNST
-478 PPTVTGVTLSNV
+478 PPTVTNVTLSNV
-490 DADGKELWTN
+490 GADGKENWTN
-500 KPITATVEAQG
+500 EPIIATVEAKG
-511 SKNSAQVK
+511 NTNNAQVE

-533 YITDSKTA
+533 YIEKSKTA
-541 NQFTIEDNKEHKF
+541 NQFTIEDKKEHKF
-554 YAMDNTGDVDHL
+554 YCLDNA
-566 GNISEAFSLAA
+566 GNASSASSCAA
-577 THYDSKAPELNS
+577 KFYDKKAPELAPGLNS
-589 VEFNQ
+589 VVFNPK
-594 ENSGP
+594 NVGP

-614 KALKITV
+614 KELEITV
-621 HATDGVDAISNAS
+621 HATDGVDEYSNAS
-634 GFSADKVQS
+634 GFSADKEQS

-649 SGEVVQTIPIK
+649 SNKVVTTIPAKVTESSEVDNAVSAKFTAEI
-660 HAATAEEV
+660 TAEEL
-668 GDSVITEFNA
+668 
-678 TIDDVK
+678 K
-684 LSNFKGSLYVQLQD
+684 NFKGSLYVQLQD
-698 QLGNSTE
+698 QLGNQTE
-705 EIQVTTANSNLNDLT
+705 EIQVTTANSNLNKLT
-720 DEDDTEEFGDCNFVL
+720 DKDDTEKFGDCNFVL

-741 ILAAGQKQDEKLN
+741 ILAVGQNEKLDEKLD
-754 EKNAVSASPSTTV
+754 ESNAVPASPSTTV

-772 TVSFHVSDQ
+772 TVSFYVSDQ
-781 TKSGEI
+781 TESGEI
-787 SGVAGVQVSVN
+787 SGVAGVQVNVN
-798 GTVVYPQP
+798 GTDVYSEQY
-806 DNNEKTNNNNENNNE
+806 NNKKTPE
-821 TNNEKM
+821 TS
-827 LETGIIELHAVAQAD
+827 IIELPAVAQAD
-842 DEKNAHQV
+842 KEKDAYTV
-850 NGVKIEDENWNGGE
+850 NEKKIKDWKGGE
-864 LTYTVEAWDNAGNAS
+864 LTYTVKAWDNAGNAS

-904 KKVTVTD
+904 EKVSVTD

-929 RNTDKQEATASGV
+929 CNDKQEAMASGV
-942 QSITY
+942 KSITY

-954 EFDEVEAIPVD
+954 EFDEVEAITVD
-965 DSSVTVAVQA
+965 DSSVTVAVRA
-975 GFKGQIYAYATD
+975 RFKGQIYAYATD
-987 NAGNFPGT
+987 SAGNFPGT
-995 RKGEKWSGCKYF
+995 RKDGKWSGCKYF
-1007 ADSDEANDQGYV
+1007 ADSNEANDQGYV
-1019 HPDGAIVENAQQHQD
+1019 HPDGTIVENAQQHQD

-1065 DKDLSYDATKNVPL
+1065 DKKLSYDATKNVPL
-1079 YDANAKFTVTVKD
+1079 YDTNAKFTVTVKD

-1121 GKDDAQAALKAENLE
+1121 GKVDAQAALQAENLE
-1136 CSTGNETR
+1136 SSTGNATR

-1169 STVTV
+1169 STVTI
-1174 DANYNDILLVVEL
+1174 DANYNDILLIVEL

-1215 SAAAP
+1215 SAVAP
-1220 QSGSYYSKARTAY
+1220 QSGSYYSKTRTAH

-1285 NGDDRQYRIKVD
+1285 NGDNRQYRIKVD

-1329 AGNRDTVS
+1329 AGNRDAVS

-1357 NLNDQVKNKKYFNAT
+1357 NLNDRVKNKKYFNAT

-1410 RRENG
+1410 RQENG
-1415 TDRWTATITFVA
+1415 TDRWTATVTFVA

-1455 AAQNFTIDKTAPQLT
+1455 AAQDFTIDKTAPQLT

-1499 SSVVGTCFDSQS
+1499 SSAVGTCFDSQS

-1581 SDDLATLNNG
+1581 SDDLAALNNG

-1652 KDIVAEGKYALYIK
+1652 KDILAEGKYALYIK

-1750 HVQDKKHP
+1750 HAQDKKHP

-1769 VQVQLENGKSNLTFE
+1769 VQVQLENGKSDLTFE

-1816 LEETD
+1816 LEEKD

>member
-80 ILYVDGAV
+80 TIYVDGAV

-96 SDGIIDFGTWLAD
+96 SDGVIDFGTWLAD

-129 SVQLDTQ
+129 SVQLDAQ

-143 GNPTSWGKAPATL
+143 GNPTVWGKAPATL

-204 TGETVEVQYVDAT
+204 AGETVEVQYVDAT

-232 QWTNGKVKVTVTGKD
+232 QWTNGKVKVTVTGED
-247 SESGLAEKA
+247 NESGLAEKA

-266 TGTFVIQDNKE
+266 SGIFVIQDNKE
-277 HTFYVRD
+277 HNFYVRD
-284 AVGNEASQQA
+284 AVGNEAKQQA
-294 KADKYDNIAPVIQK
+294 KADRYDDIAPTINQ
-308 VQIKYGLLNVTG
+308 VQVKLGNLVLKQGTP
-320 AYISDKVTYTYH
+320 ISDKITYTYH
-332 IEAVD
+332 IDATD
-337 NEGGSGIKAFSCNGG
+337 NAGGSGIKAFSCNGG
-352 ETWQTSGDFELK
+352 KKWQTSGDFELK
-364 GGAPYHFCVQDQA
+364 GGESYDFRVKDQA
-377 ENVSDV
+377 ENESAV
-383 LVYTPNYDTT
+383 LRYIPNYDTT

-400 QQSTDKPTNQA
+400 QQSTDKPTNRA
-411 VTVTVNANDVQSGL
+411 VTVTVTANDVQSGL
-425 NKSGAYKLDN
+425 NKLGAYKLDN

-442 SFDIKDDQIHT
+442 SFDIQDDKIHT
-453 VYVRDNANPVNVAEQ
+453 VSVRDNAKPENVAEKK
-468 VIQVKNFNSK
+468 IQVKNFNSK

-500 KPITATVEAQG
+500 EPIIATVEAQG
-511 SKNSAQVK
+511 NTNNAQVE

-541 NQFTIEDNKEHKF
+541 NQFTIEDKKEHKF
-554 YAMDNTGDVDHL
+554 YCLDNA
-566 GNISEAFSLAA
+566 GNVSSASSCAA
-577 THYDSKAPELNS
+577 KLYDKKAPELEPKKAPEFYP
-589 VEFNQ
+589 VEFSQSN
-594 ENSGP
+594 NSL
-599 FAEFLNKLSFGRFFN
+599 FAKFLNKLSFGRFFN

-621 HATDGVDAISNAS
+621 HAIDDVDAINNAS
-634 GFSADKVQS
+634 GFSEDKAQS

-649 SGEVVQTIPIK
+649 NGKEVQTIPIYS
-660 HAATAEEV
+660 AATAKKV
-668 GDSVITEFNA
+668 GESVTKEFIA

-698 QLGNSTE
+698 QLGNHTE
-705 EIQVTTANSNLNDLT
+705 EIQVTTANSNLDELT
-720 DEDDTEEFGDCNFVL
+720 KDTEKFGDCNFVL

-741 ILAAGQKQDEKLN
+741 ILAAGQNAELKAE
-754 EKNAVSASPSTTV
+754 NAVPASPSTTI

-781 TKSGEI
+781 TESGEI
-787 SGVAGVQVSVN
+787 SGVAGVRVTVN
-798 GTVVYPQP
+798 GTTVNRTIESNSMVVDGQRY
-806 DNNEKTNNNNENNNE
+806 NSEGK
-821 TNNEKM
+821 K

-842 DEKNAHQV
+842 KAEDTYTV
-850 NGVKIEDENWNGGE
+850 NKVKIKDWNDGKLE
-864 LTYTVEAWDNAGNAS
+864 YTVEAWDNAGNAS

-929 RNTDKQEATASGV
+929 CNTVKQEATASGV
-942 QSITY
+942 KSITY
-947 KLVPFNQ
+947 KLVRFDQ
-954 EFDEVEAIPVD
+954 EFDEVEAITVKD
-965 DSSVTVAVQA
+965 ASSVTVAVRA

-987 NAGNFPGT
+987 KAGNFPGT
-995 RKGEKWSGCKYF
+995 REVGKWSGCKYF
-1007 ADSDEANDQGYV
+1007 ADSDNANDQGYV
-1019 HPDGAIVENAQQHQD
+1019 HPDGTIVENAQQHQD

-1169 STVTV
+1169 STVTI
-1174 DANYNDILLVVEL
+1174 DANYNDILLIVEL

-1285 NGDDRQYRIKVD
+1285 NGDDRQYRVKVD

-1329 AGNRDTVS
+1329 AGNRDAVS

-1357 NLNDQVKNKKYFNAT
+1357 NLNDRVKNKKYFNAT

-1415 TDRWTATITFVA
+1415 TDRWTATVTFVA
-1427 DGDYVLN
+1427 DGDYALN

-1581 SDDLATLNNG
+1581 SDDLAALNNG

-1611 EIQSPEYYININGK
+1611 EIQNPEYYININGK

-1750 HVQDKKHP
+1750 HAQDKKHP

-1769 VQVQLENGKSNLTFE
+1769 VQVQLENGKSDLTFE

-1859 LVLLAVIILP
+1859 LLLLAVIILP

>member
-28 ALPLGLVTSA
+28 VLPLGLVTSA

-58 GAETLEVTGS
+58 GAEALEVTGS

-74 ESAEAP
+74 ESAEVP
-80 ILYVDGAV
+80 TIYVDGAV

-96 SDGIIDFGTWLAD
+96 SDGVIDFGTWLAD

-129 SVQLDTQ
+129 SVQPDAQ

-143 GNPTSWGKAPATL
+143 GNPTAWGKAPATL

-173 DNGQWQKTP
+173 DNGQWQKAP
-182 AFQVKANGTYTFYAK
+182 EFRVKANGTYTFYAK

-204 TGETVEVQYVDAT
+204 TGETVEVQYVDAN

-232 QWTNGKVKVTVTGKD
+232 QWSNDKVKVTVTGKD

-277 HTFYVRD
+277 HNFYVRD
-284 AVGNEASQQA
+284 AVGNEAKQQA

-308 VQIKYGLLNVTG
+308 VQVKLGNLVLKQGT
-320 AYISDKVTYTYH
+320 YISDQITYTYH
-332 IEAVD
+332 IDATD
-337 NEGGSGIKAFSCNGG
+337 NEGGSGIKFFSCNGG
-352 ETWQTSGDFELK
+352 ETWQTSGDFKLK
-364 GGAPYHFCVQDQA
+364 GGESYDFCVKDQA
-377 ENVSDV
+377 ENESAV

-411 VTVTVNANDVQSGL
+411 VAVTVTANDVQSGL
-425 NKSGAYKLDN
+425 NKFGAYKLDN

-442 SFDIKDDQIHT
+442 SFDIQDDKIHT
-453 VYVRDNANPVNVAEQ
+453 VSVRDNANPENVAEKK
-468 VIQVKNFNSK
+468 IQVKNFNST
-478 PPTVTGVTLSNV
+478 PPTVTNVTLSNV
-490 DADGKELWTN
+490 GADGKELWTN
-500 KPITATVEAQG
+500 EPITATVEAKG
-511 SKNSAQVK
+511 NTNNAQVE

-533 YITDSKTA
+533 YIEKSETA
-541 NQFTIEDNKEHKF
+541 NLFTIEDKKEHKF

-566 GNISEAFSLAA
+566 GNISEASSLAA

-594 ENSGP
+594 KNVGP

-614 KALKITV
+614 KELEITV
-621 HATDGVDAISNAS
+621 HATDGVDEYSNAS
-634 GFSADKVQS
+634 GFSEDKAQS
-643 LIFKDT
+643 LIFKDPSKDT
-649 SGEVVQTIPIK
+649 SDQVVTTIPAKVTESSEVGNAVSAKFTAEI
-660 HAATAEEV
+660 TAEEL
-668 GDSVITEFNA
+668 
-678 TIDDVK
+678 K
-684 LSNFKGSLYVQLQD
+684 NFKGSLYVQLQD
-698 QLGNSTE
+698 QLGNQTE
-705 EIQVTTANSNLNDLT
+705 EIQVTTANSNLGELEDL
-720 DEDDTEEFGDCNFVL
+720 DDNCNFVL

-741 ILAAGQKQDEKLN
+741 ILAAGQNAQLKAE
-754 EKNAVSASPSTTV
+754 NAVSASPGTTV

-772 TVSFHVSDQ
+772 TVSFRVSDQ
-781 TKSGEI
+781 TESGEI
-787 SGVAGVQVSVN
+787 SGVAGVQVNVN
-798 GTVVYPQP
+798 GTDVYREQY
-806 DNNEKTNNNNENNNE
+806 NNEK
-821 TNNEKM
+821 KPQ
-827 LETGIIELHAVAQAD
+827 TGTIDLHAVAQAD
-842 DEKNAHQV
+842 KAEDTYTV
-850 NGVKIEDENWNGGE
+850 NKVKIKDWKDGE

-894 QFAIPNEKSC
+894 QFAIPSGNAC
-904 KKVTVTD
+904 KKVTVSD

-929 RNTDKQEATASGV
+929 RNTDNREATASGV
-942 QSITY
+942 KSITY

-954 EFDEVEAIPVD
+954 KFDEVEAITVD

-995 RKGEKWSGCKYF
+995 REVGKWSGCKYF
-1007 ADSDEANDQGYV
+1007 ADSNEANDQGYV
-1019 HPDGAIVENAQQHQD
+1019 HPDGTIVENAQQHQD

-1065 DKDLSYDATKNVPL
+1065 DKKLSYDATKNVPL
-1079 YDANAKFTVTVKD
+1079 YDTNAKFTVTVKD

-1121 GKDDAQAALKAENLE
+1121 GKAYAQAALQAENLE
-1136 CSTGNETR
+1136 SSTGNATR

-1174 DANYNDILLVVEL
+1174 DANYNDILLIVEL

-1215 SAAAP
+1215 SAVAP
-1220 QSGSYYSKARTAY
+1220 QSGSYYSKTRTAH

-1285 NGDDRQYRIKVD
+1285 NGDNRQYRIKVD

-1329 AGNRDTVS
+1329 AGNRDAVS

-1357 NLNDQVKNKKYFNAT
+1357 NLNDRVKNKKYFNAT

-1396 LNGKGIAVPGVSAF
+1396 LNGKGIAVPSVSAF
-1410 RRENG
+1410 RQENG
-1415 TDRWTATITFVA
+1415 TDRWTATVTFVA

-1455 AAQNFTIDKTAPQLT
+1455 AAQDFTIDKTAPQLT

-1551 TAQCV
+1551 TAQSV

-1581 SDDLATLNNG
+1581 SDDLAALNNG

-1652 KDIVAEGKYALYIK
+1652 KDILAEGKYALYIK

-1750 HVQDKKHP
+1750 HAQDKKHP

-1769 VQVQLENGKSNLTFE
+1769 VQVQLENGKSDLTFE

-1816 LEETD
+1816 LEEKD

>member
-74 ESAEAP
+74 ESAEVP
-80 ILYVDGAV
+80 TIYVDGAV

-96 SDGIIDFGTWLAD
+96 SDGVIDFGTWLAD

-129 SVQLDTQ
+129 SVQPDAQ
-136 APKVTVS
+136 APRVTVS
-143 GNPTSWGKAPATL
+143 GNPTAWGKAPATL

-173 DNGQWQKTP
+173 DNGQWQKAP
-182 AFQVKANGTYTFYAK
+182 EFRVKANGTYTFYAK

-217 APEIGVVLDPPNEGE
+217 APEIGVVLDPPNAGE

-266 TGTFVIQDNKE
+266 TGTFVIQDNIE
-277 HTFYVRD
+277 HNFYVRD
-284 AVGNEASQQA
+284 AVGNEAKQQA

-308 VQIKYGLLNVTG
+308 VQVKLGNLVLKQGT
-320 AYISDKVTYTYH
+320 YISDQITYTYH
-332 IEAVD
+332 IDATD
-337 NEGGSGIKAFSCNGG
+337 NVGGSGIKAFSCNGG
-352 ETWQTSGDFELK
+352 ETWQASGDFKLK
-364 GGAPYHFCVQDQA
+364 GGESYDFRVKDQA
-377 ENVSDV
+377 ENESAV
-383 LVYTPNYDTT
+383 LSYMPNYDTT

-425 NKSGAYKLDN
+425 NKFGAYKLDN

-442 SFDIKDDQIHT
+442 SFDIQDDKIHT
-453 VYVRDNANPVNVAEQ
+453 VSVRDNANPENVAEKK
-468 VIQVKNFNSK
+468 IQVKNFNST
-478 PPTVTGVTLSNV
+478 PPTVTNVTLSNV
-490 DADGKELWTN
+490 GADGKELWTN
-500 KPITATVEAQG
+500 EPITATVEAKG
-511 SKNSAQVK
+511 NTNNAQVE

-533 YITDSKTA
+533 YIEKSETA
-541 NQFTIEDNKEHKF
+541 NQFTIEDKKEHKF
-554 YAMDNTGDVDHL
+554 YCLDNA
-566 GNISEAFSLAA
+566 GNASSASSCAA
-577 THYDSKAPELNS
+577 KLYDKKAPELEPKKAPEFYP
-589 VEFNQ
+589 VEFSQSN
-594 ENSGP
+594 NGP
-599 FAEFLNKLSFGRFFN
+599 FAKFLNKLSFGRFFN
-614 KALKITV
+614 KELKITV
-621 HATDGVDAISNAS
+621 HATDGVDACSNAS
-634 GFSADKVQS
+634 GFSEDKAQS
-643 LIFKDT
+643 LIFKNT

-698 QLGNSTE
+698 QLGNSTK
-705 EIQVTTANSNLNDLT
+705 EIQVTTANSNLGELKN
-720 DEDDTEEFGDCNFVL
+720 TEEFGDCNFVL

-741 ILAAGQKQDEKLN
+741 ILAVGQNAELKAE
-754 EKNAVSASPSTTV
+754 NAVSASPGTTA

-781 TKSGEI
+781 RESGEI
-787 SGVAGVQVSVN
+787 SGVAGVRVTVN
-798 GTVVYPQP
+798 GTTVNRTIESNSMVVDGQRY
-806 DNNEKTNNNNENNNE
+806 NSEGK
-821 TNNEKM
+821 K

-842 DEKNAHQV
+842 KAEDTYTV
-850 NGVKIEDENWNGGE
+850 NKVKIKDWKGGE

-894 QFAIPNEKSC
+894 QFAIPSGNAC
-904 KKVTVTD
+904 KKVTVSD

-929 RNTDKQEATASGV
+929 RNTDNREATASGV
-942 QSITY
+942 KSITY

-954 EFDEVEAIPVD
+954 KFDEVEAIPVD
-965 DSSVTVAVQA
+965 DSSVTVAVRA

-995 RKGEKWSGCKYF
+995 RKGGKWSGCKYF
-1007 ADSDEANDQGYV
+1007 ADSNEANDQGYV
-1019 HPDGAIVENAQQHQD
+1019 HPDGTIVENAQQHQD

-1065 DKDLSYDATKNVPL
+1065 DKKLSYDATKNVPL
-1079 YDANAKFTVTVKD
+1079 YDTNAKFTVTVKD

-1121 GKDDAQAALKAENLE
+1121 GKADAQAALQAENLE
-1136 CSTGNETR
+1136 SSTGNETR

-1169 STVTV
+1169 STVTI
-1174 DANYNDILLVVEL
+1174 DANYNDILLIVEL

-1215 SAAAP
+1215 SAVAP
-1220 QSGSYYSKARTAY
+1220 QSGSYYSKTRTAH

-1285 NGDDRQYRIKVD
+1285 NGDNRQYQIKVD

-1329 AGNRDTVS
+1329 AGNRDAVS

-1396 LNGKGIAVPGVSAF
+1396 LNGKGIAVPSVSAF

-1415 TDRWTATITFVA
+1415 TDRWTATVTFVA

-1455 AAQNFTIDKTAPQLT
+1455 AAQDFTIDKTAPQLT

-1499 SSVVGTCFDSQS
+1499 SSAVGTCFDSQS

-1581 SDDLATLNNG
+1581 SDDLAALNNG

-1652 KDIVAEGKYALYIK
+1652 KDILAEGKYALYIK

-1750 HVQDKKHP
+1750 HAQDKKHP

-1769 VQVQLENGKSNLTFE
+1769 VQVQLENGKSDLTFE

-1816 LEETD
+1816 LEEKD

-1845 NNLAISVVIFVVIG
+1845 NNLAISVVIFVAIG

>member
-58 GAETLEVTGS
+58 GAEALEVTGS

-74 ESAEAP
+74 ESAEVP
-80 ILYVDGAV
+80 TIYVDGAV
-88 DPADDVQI
+88 DPADDVRI
-96 SDGIIDFGTWLAD
+96 SDGVIDFGTWLAD

-129 SVQLDTQ
+129 SVQPDAQ
-136 APKVTVS
+136 APRVNVS
-143 GNPTSWGKAPATL
+143 GNPTAWGKAPVTL

-173 DNGQWQKTP
+173 DNGQWQKAP
-182 AFQVKANGTYTFYAK
+182 EFRVKANGTYTFYAK

-204 TGETVEVQYVDAT
+204 TGETVEVQYVDAN
-217 APEIGVVLDPPNEGE
+217 APEIGVVLDPPNAGE

-266 TGTFVIQDNKE
+266 SGTFVIQDNKE
-277 HTFYVRD
+277 HNFYVRD
-284 AVGNEASQQA
+284 AVGNEAKQQA
-294 KADKYDNIAPVIQK
+294 KADRYDDIAPTINQ
-308 VQIKYGLLNVTG
+308 VQVKLGNLVLKQGT
-320 AYISDKVTYTYH
+320 YISDKITYTYH
-332 IEAVD
+332 IDATD
-337 NEGGSGIKAFSCNGG
+337 NVGGSGIKVFSCNGG
-352 ETWQTSGDFELK
+352 KTWQTSGDFKLK
-364 GGAPYHFCVQDQA
+364 GGESYDFRVKDQA

-411 VTVTVNANDVQSGL
+411 VTVTVTANDVQSGL
-425 NKSGAYKLDN
+425 NKFGAYKLDN

-442 SFDIKDDQIHT
+442 SFDIQDDKIHT
-453 VYVRDNANPVNVAEQ
+453 VSVRDNANPENVAEKK
-468 VIQVKNFNSK
+468 IQVKNFNST
-478 PPTVTGVTLSNV
+478 PPTVTNVTLSNV
-490 DADGKELWTN
+490 GADGKENWTN
-500 KPITATVEAQG
+500 EPIIATVEAKG
-511 SKNSAQVK
+511 NTNNAQVE

-533 YITDSKTA
+533 YIEKSETA
-541 NQFTIEDNKEHKF
+541 NQFTIEDKKEHKF
-554 YAMDNTGDVDHL
+554 YCLDNA
-566 GNISEAFSLAA
+566 GNASSASSCAA
-577 THYDSKAPELNS
+577 KFYDKKAPELNF

-594 ENSGP
+594 ENNGP
-599 FAEFLNKLSFGRFFN
+599 FAKFLNRLSFGRFFN
-614 KALKITV
+614 EELEITV
-621 HATDGVDAISNAS
+621 HATDGVDEYSNAS

-643 LIFKDT
+643 LIFKDPSKDT
-649 SGEVVQTIPIK
+649 SDQVVTTIPAKVTESGEVGNAVSAEFTAEI
-660 HAATAEEV
+660 TAEEL
-668 GDSVITEFNA
+668 
-678 TIDDVK
+678 K
-684 LSNFKGSLYVQLQD
+684 NFKGSLYVQLQD
-698 QLGNSTE
+698 QLGNQTE
-705 EIQVTTANSNLNDLT
+705 EIQVTTANSNLGELKN
-720 DEDDTEEFGDCNFVL
+720 TEEFGDCNFVL
-735 ENNAPQ
+735 ENNAPR
-741 ILAAGQKQDEKLN
+741 ILAAGQNAELKAE
-754 EKNAVSASPSTTV
+754 NAVSASPSTTV

-781 TKSGEI
+781 TESGEI
-787 SGVAGVQVSVN
+787 SGVAGVRVTVN
-798 GTVVYPQP
+798 GTTVNRTIESNSMVVDGQRYNSEGKKP
-806 DNNEKTNNNNENNNE
+806 
-821 TNNEKM
+821 
-827 LETGIIELHAVAQAD
+827 ETGIIELHAVAQAD
-842 DEKNAHQV
+842 KKEDDYTV
-850 NGVKIEDENWNGGE
+850 NKVKIKDWKGGE

-904 KKVTVTD
+904 EKVSVTD

-954 EFDEVEAIPVD
+954 KFDEVEAIPVKD
-965 DSSVTVAVQA
+965 GSSVTVAVRA

-995 RKGEKWSGCKYF
+995 RKDGKWSGCKYF
-1007 ADSDEANDQGYV
+1007 ADSNKANDQGYV
-1019 HPDGAIVENAQQHQD
+1019 HPDGTIVENAQQHQD

-1065 DKDLSYDATKNVPL
+1065 DKKLSYDATKNVPL
-1079 YDANAKFTVTVKD
+1079 YDTNAKFTVTVKD

-1121 GKDDAQAALKAENLE
+1121 GKADAQAALQAENLE
-1136 CSTGNETR
+1136 SSTGNATR

-1174 DANYNDILLVVEL
+1174 DANYNDILLIVEL

-1215 SAAAP
+1215 SAVAP

-1285 NGDDRQYRIKVD
+1285 NGDNRQYRIKVD

-1329 AGNRDTVS
+1329 AGNRDAVS

-1372 RTATVTVTEHNFNA
+1372 RTATVTVTEHNFDA

-1396 LNGKGIAVPGVSAF
+1396 LNGKGIAVPSVSAF

-1415 TDRWTATITFVA
+1415 TDRWTATVTFVA

-1455 AAQNFTIDKTAPQLT
+1455 AAQDFTIDKTAPQLT

-1499 SSVVGTCFDSQS
+1499 SSAVGTCFDSQS

-1581 SDDLATLNNG
+1581 SDDLAALNNG

-1652 KDIVAEGKYALYIK
+1652 KDILAEGKYALYIK

-1750 HVQDKKHP
+1750 HAQDKKHP

-1769 VQVQLENGKSNLTFE
+1769 VQVQLENGKSDLTFE

-1816 LEETD
+1816 LEEKD

-1845 NNLAISVVIFVVIG
+1845 NNLAISVVIFVAIG

>member
-74 ESAEAP
+74 ESAEVP
-80 ILYVDGAV
+80 TIYVDGAV

-96 SDGIIDFGTWLAD
+96 SDGVIDFGTWLAD

-129 SVQLDTQ
+129 SVQLDAR

-143 GNPTSWGKAPATL
+143 GNPTAWGKAPATL

-161 DGNGYGAVAYRM
+161 DGKGYGAVAYRM
-173 DNGQWQKTP
+173 DNGQWQKAP
-182 AFQVKANGTYTFYAK
+182 EFRVKANGTYTFYAK

-217 APEIGVVLDPPNEGE
+217 APEIGVVIDPPNEGE
-232 QWTNGKVKVTVTGKD
+232 QWTNGEVKVTVTGKD

-256 FKMDEGQWQE
+256 FKVDEGQWQE

-277 HTFYVRD
+277 HNFYVRD
-284 AVGNEASQQA
+284 AVGNEAKQQA

-308 VQIKYGLLNVTG
+308 VQVKLGNLVLKQGT
-320 AYISDKVTYTYH
+320 YISDKITYTYH
-332 IEAVD
+332 IDATD
-337 NEGGSGIKAFSCNGG
+337 NEGGSGIKLFSCNGG
-352 ETWQTSGDFELK
+352 ETWQTSGDFKLK
-364 GGAPYHFCVQDQA
+364 GGESYDFCVKDQA
-377 ENVSDV
+377 ENESAV

-411 VTVTVNANDVQSGL
+411 VTVTVTANDVQSGL
-425 NKSGAYKLDN
+425 NKFGAYKLDN

-442 SFDIKDDQIHT
+442 SFDIQDDKIHT
-453 VYVRDNANPVNVAEQ
+453 VSVRDNANPENVAEKK
-468 VIQVKNFNSK
+468 IQVKNFNST
-478 PPTVTGVTLSNV
+478 PPTVTNVTLSNV
-490 DADGKELWTN
+490 GADGKELWTN
-500 KPITATVEAQG
+500 EPIIATVEAKG
-511 SKNSAQVK
+511 NTNNAQVE

-541 NQFTIEDNKEHKF
+541 NQFTIEDKKEHKF

-566 GNISEAFSLAA
+566 GNISEASSLAA

-594 ENSGP
+594 KNVGP
-599 FAEFLNKLSFGRFFN
+599 FAKFLNRLSFGRFFN
-614 KALKITV
+614 EKLEITV
-621 HATDGVDAISNAS
+621 HATDGVDEYSNAS
-634 GFSADKVQS
+634 GFSEDKAQS
-643 LIFKDT
+643 LIFKDPSKDT
-649 SGEVVQTIPIK
+649 NNQVVTTIPAKVTKSGEVGKAVSAEFTAEI
-660 HAATAEEV
+660 TAEEL
-668 GDSVITEFNA
+668 
-678 TIDDVK
+678 K
-684 LSNFKGSLYVQLQD
+684 NFKGSLYVQLQD
-698 QLGNSTE
+698 QLGNQTE
-705 EIQVTTANSNLNDLT
+705 EIQVTTANSNLGELEDL
-720 DEDDTEEFGDCNFVL
+720 DDNCNFVL
-735 ENNAPQ
+735 ENNAPR
-741 ILAAGQKQDEKLN
+741 ILAAGQNAELKAE
-754 EKNAVSASPSTTV
+754 NAVSASPSTTI

-781 TKSGEI
+781 TESGEI
-787 SGVAGVQVSVN
+787 SGVAGVQVNVN
-798 GTVVYPQP
+798 GTDIYSEQY
-806 DNNEKTNNNNENNNE
+806 NNEK
-821 TNNEKM
+821 KPQ
-827 LETGIIELHAVAQAD
+827 TGTIDLHAVAQAD
-842 DEKNAHQV
+842 KTV
-850 NGVKIEDENWNGGE
+850 NKVKIKDWKDGE

-929 RNTDKQEATASGV
+929 RNRKQNEATASGV

-947 KLVPFNQ
+947 KLVPSDQ
-954 EFDEVEAIPVD
+954 KFDEVEAITVPVAKD
-965 DSSVTVAVQA
+965 DPSVTVAVRA
-975 GFKGQIYAYATD
+975 RFKGQIYAYATD

-995 RKGEKWSGCKYF
+995 KEGEKWSGCKYF
-1007 ADSDEANDQGYV
+1007 ADSNEANDQGYV
-1019 HPDGAIVENAQQHQD
+1019 HPDGTIVENAQQHQD

-1065 DKDLSYDATKNVPL
+1065 DKKLSYDATKNVPL
-1079 YDANAKFTVTVKD
+1079 YDTNAKFTVTVKD

-1121 GKDDAQAALKAENLE
+1121 GKADAQAALQAENLE
-1136 CSTGNETR
+1136 SSTGNATR

-1174 DANYNDILLVVEL
+1174 DANYNDILLIVEL

-1215 SAAAP
+1215 SAVAP
-1220 QSGSYYSKARTAY
+1220 QSGSYYSKTRTAH

-1319 TAVTYGKYNA
+1319 TAVTYGKYNV
-1329 AGNRDTVS
+1329 AGNRDAVS

-1357 NLNDQVKNKKYFNAT
+1357 NLNDRVKNKKYFNAT

-1396 LNGKGIAVPGVSAF
+1396 LNGKGIAVPSVSAF
-1410 RRENG
+1410 RQENG
-1415 TDRWTATITFVA
+1415 TDRWTATVTFVA

-1455 AAQNFTIDKTAPQLT
+1455 AAQDFTIDKTAPQLT

-1581 SDDLATLNNG
+1581 SDDLAALNNG

-1646 TYTISS
+1646 TYIISS
-1652 KDIVAEGKYALYIK
+1652 KDILAEGKYALYIK

-1750 HVQDKKHP
+1750 HAQDKKHP

-1769 VQVQLENGKSNLTFE
+1769 VQVQLENGKSDLTFE

-1816 LEETD
+1816 LEEKD

-1845 NNLAISVVIFVVIG
+1845 NNLAISVVIFVVIV

>member
-58 GAETLEVTGS
+58 GAEALEVTGS

-74 ESAEAP
+74 ESAEVP
-80 ILYVDGAV
+80 TIYVDGAV

-96 SDGIIDFGTWLAD
+96 SDGVIDFGTWLAD

-129 SVQLDTQ
+129 SVQLDAQ
-136 APKVTVS
+136 APRVTVS
-143 GNPTSWGKAPATL
+143 GNPTAWGKAPVTL

-173 DNGQWQKTP
+173 DNGQWQKAP
-182 AFQVKANGTYTFYAK
+182 EFRVKANGTYTFYAK

-204 TGETVEVQYVDAT
+204 TGETVEVQYVDAN
-217 APEIGVVLDPPNEGE
+217 APEIGVVLDPPNAGE

-247 SESGLAEKA
+247 SESGLAEEA

-266 TGTFVIQDNKE
+266 SGTFVIQDNKE
-277 HTFYVRD
+277 HNFYVRD
-284 AVGNEASQQA
+284 AVGNEAKQQA
-294 KADKYDNIAPVIQK
+294 KADRYDDIAPTINQ
-308 VQIKYGLLNVTG
+308 VQVKLGNLALKQGTP
-320 AYISDKVTYTYH
+320 ISDKITYTYH
-332 IEAVD
+332 IDATD
-337 NEGGSGIKAFSCNGG
+337 NEGGSGIKFFSCNGG
-352 ETWQTSGDFELK
+352 KTWQTSGDFKLK
-364 GGAPYHFCVQDQA
+364 GGESYDFRVKDQA
-377 ENVSDV
+377 ENESAV
-383 LVYTPNYDTT
+383 LPYVPNYDTT

-411 VTVTVNANDVQSGL
+411 VTVTVNANDVQSDL
-425 NKSGAYKLDN
+425 NKLGAYKLDN

-442 SFDIKDDQIHT
+442 SFDIQDDKIHT
-453 VYVRDNANPVNVAEQ
+453 VYVRDNAKPENVAEKK
-468 VIQVKNFNSK
+468 IQVKNFNST
-478 PPTVTGVTLSNV
+478 PPTVTNVTLSNV
-490 DADGKELWTN
+490 GADGKENWTN
-500 KPITATVEAQG
+500 EPIIATVEAKG
-511 SKNSAQVK
+511 NTNNAQVE

-533 YITDSKTA
+533 YIEKSETA
-541 NQFTIEDNKEHKF
+541 NQFTIEDKKEHKF
-554 YAMDNTGDVDHL
+554 YCLDNAD
-566 GNISEAFSLAA
+566 NASSASSCAA
-577 THYDSKAPELNS
+577 KFYDKKAPELAPELNP
-589 VEFNQ
+589 VVFNPK
-594 ENSGP
+594 NVGP

-614 KALKITV
+614 EELEITV
-621 HATDGVDAISNAS
+621 HATDGVDEYSNAS
-634 GFSADKVQS
+634 GFPEDKEQS

-649 SGEVVQTIPIK
+649 KGNKTTIPAKPAKVAKSGEVGNAVSAEFTATIP
-660 HAATAEEV
+660 A
-668 GDSVITEFNA
+668 N
-678 TIDDVK
+678 K
-684 LSNFKGSLYVQLQD
+684 LKNFKGSLYVQLQD
-698 QLGNSTE
+698 QLGNQTE
-705 EIQVTTANSNLNDLT
+705 EIQVTTANSNLNKLT
-720 DEDDTEEFGDCNFVL
+720 DTDDPEKFGDCNFVL
-735 ENNAPQ
+735 ENNAPR
-741 ILAAGQKQDEKLN
+741 ILAAGQNAELN
-754 EKNAVSASPSTTV
+754 AKNAVSASPGTTA

-772 TVSFHVSDQ
+772 TVSFYVSDQ
-781 TKSGEI
+781 TESGEI
-787 SGVAGVQVSVN
+787 SGVAGVQVNVN
-798 GTVVYPQP
+798 GTDVYSEQY
-806 DNNEKTNNNNENNNE
+806 NNKKTP
-821 TNNEKM
+821 
-827 LETGIIELHAVAQAD
+827 ETGIIELPAVAQAD
-842 DEKNAHQV
+842 KEKDAYTV
-850 NGVKIEDENWNGGE
+850 NEKKIKDWKGGE
-864 LTYTVEAWDNAGNAS
+864 LTYTVKAWDNAGNAS

-904 KKVTVTD
+904 EKVSVTD

-929 RNTDKQEATASGV
+929 CNRKQNEATASGV
-942 QSITY
+942 KSITY

-954 EFDEVEAIPVD
+954 KFDEVEAITVD

-995 RKGEKWSGCKYF
+995 REVGKWSGCKYF
-1007 ADSDEANDQGYV
+1007 ADSNEANDQGYV
-1019 HPDGAIVENAQQHQD
+1019 HPDGTIVENAQQHQD

-1065 DKDLSYDATKNVPL
+1065 DKKLSYDATKNVPL
-1079 YDANAKFTVTVKD
+1079 YDTNAKFTVTVKD

-1121 GKDDAQAALKAENLE
+1121 GKAYAQAALQAENLE
-1136 CSTGNETR
+1136 SSTGNATR

-1174 DANYNDILLVVEL
+1174 DANYNDILLIVEL
-1187 TDNAGNTSYDYVAFG
+1187 TDNAGNTSYDYVVFG
-1202 IDKTAPQIQVEYT
+1202 IDKTAPQIQVEYI
-1215 SAAAP
+1215 SAVAP
-1220 QSGSYYSKARTAY
+1220 QSGSYYSKTRTAH

-1285 NGDDRQYRIKVD
+1285 NGDNRQYRIKVD

-1319 TAVTYGKYNA
+1319 TAVTYGKYKA
-1329 AGNRDTVS
+1329 AGNRDAVS

-1357 NLNDQVKNKKYFNAT
+1357 NLNDRVKNKKYFNAT
-1372 RTATVTVTEHNFNA
+1372 RTATVTVTEHNFDA

-1396 LNGKGIAVPGVSAF
+1396 LNGKGIAVPSVSAF

-1415 TDRWTATITFVA
+1415 TDRWTATVTFVA

-1528 TADHQLQNT
+1528 TADHQQQNT

-1581 SDDLATLNNG
+1581 SDDLAALNNG

-1652 KDIVAEGKYALYIK
+1652 KDILAEGKYALYIK

-1750 HVQDKKHP
+1750 HAQDKKHP

-1769 VQVQLENGKSNLTFE
+1769 VQVQLENGKSDLTFE

-1816 LEETD
+1816 LEEKD

-1845 NNLAISVVIFVVIG
+1845 NNLAISVVIFVAIG

>member
-58 GAETLEVTGS
+58 GAEALEVTGS
-68 KVAYTA
+68 KVAYTT
-74 ESAEAP
+74 ESAEVP
-80 ILYVDGAV
+80 TIYVDGAV

-96 SDGIIDFGTWLAD
+96 SDGVIDFGTWLAD

-129 SVQLDTQ
+129 SVQPDAQ
-136 APKVTVS
+136 APRVTVS
-143 GNPTSWGKAPATL
+143 GNPTAWRKAPATL

-173 DNGQWQKTP
+173 DNGQWQKAP
-182 AFQVKANGTYTFYAK
+182 EFQVKANGTYTFYAK

-204 TGETVEVQYVDAT
+204 TGETVEVQYVDAN
-217 APEIGVVLDPPNEGE
+217 APEIGVVLDPTNAGE

-266 TGTFVIQDNKE
+266 SGTFVIQDNKE
-277 HTFYVRD
+277 HNFYVRD
-284 AVGNEASQQA
+284 AVGNEAKQQA
-294 KADKYDNIAPVIQK
+294 KADRYDDIAPTINQ
-308 VQIKYGLLNVTG
+308 VQVKLGNLVLKQGT
-320 AYISDKVTYTYH
+320 YISDQITYTYH
-332 IEAVD
+332 IDATD
-337 NEGGSGIKAFSCNGG
+337 NEGGSGIKFFSCNGG
-352 ETWQTSGDFELK
+352 KTWQTSGDFKLK
-364 GGAPYHFCVQDQA
+364 GGESYDFCVKDQA
-377 ENVSDV
+377 ENESAV

-411 VTVTVNANDVQSGL
+411 VTVTVTANDVQSGL

-442 SFDIKDDQIHT
+442 SFDIQDDKIHT
-453 VYVRDNANPVNVAEQ
+453 VSVRDNAKPENVAEKK
-468 VIQVKNFNSK
+468 IQVKNFNST
-478 PPTVTGVTLSNV
+478 PPTVTNVTLSNV
-490 DADGKELWTN
+490 GADGKENWTN
-500 KPITATVEAQG
+500 EPIIATVAAQG
-511 SKNSAQVK
+511 NKNNAQVE

-533 YITDSKTA
+533 YIEKSETA
-541 NQFTIEDNKEHKF
+541 NQFTIEDKKEHKF
-554 YAMDNTGDVDHL
+554 YCLDNA
-566 GNISEAFSLAA
+566 GNASSASSCAA
-577 THYDSKAPELNS
+577 KFYDKKAPELNF

-594 ENSGP
+594 ENNSP

-614 KALKITV
+614 EELKITV
-621 HATDGVDAISNAS
+621 YATDGVDESNNAS
-634 GFSADKVQS
+634 DFSDKKVQS

-649 SGEVVQTIPIK
+649 SGKEVKTITAEVAESDEVGNAVSAEFTAKI
-660 HAATAEEV
+660 TAEEL
-668 GDSVITEFNA
+668 
-678 TIDDVK
+678 K
-684 LSNFKGSLYVQLQD
+684 NFKGSLYVQLQD
-698 QLGNSTE
+698 QLGNSTK

-720 DEDDTEEFGDCNFVL
+720 DDPEKFGDCNFVL

-741 ILAAGQKQDEKLN
+741 ILAVGQNAELKAE
-754 EKNAVSASPSTTV
+754 NAVSASPGTTA

-781 TKSGEI
+781 RESGEI
-787 SGVAGVQVSVN
+787 SGVAGVRVTVN
-798 GTVVYPQP
+798 GTTVNRTIESNSMVVDGQRY
-806 DNNEKTNNNNENNNE
+806 NSEGK
-821 TNNEKM
+821 K

-842 DEKNAHQV
+842 KAEDTYTV
-850 NGVKIEDENWNGGE
+850 NKVKIKDWKGGE

-894 QFAIPNEKSC
+894 QFAIPSGNAC
-904 KKVTVTD
+904 KKVTVSD

-929 RNTDKQEATASGV
+929 RNTDNREATASGV
-942 QSITY
+942 KSITY

-954 EFDEVEAIPVD
+954 KFDEVEAIPVD

-987 NAGNFPGT
+987 SAGNFPGT
-995 RKGEKWSGCKYF
+995 RKDGKWSGCKYF
-1007 ADSDEANDQGYV
+1007 ADSNKANDQGYV
-1019 HPDGAIVENAQQHQD
+1019 HPDGTIVENAQQHQD

-1065 DKDLSYDATKNVPL
+1065 DKKLSYDATKNVPL
-1079 YDANAKFTVTVKD
+1079 YDTNAKFTVTVKD

-1121 GKDDAQAALKAENLE
+1121 GKADAQAALQAENLE
-1136 CSTGNETR
+1136 SSTGNATR

-1174 DANYNDILLVVEL
+1174 DANYNDILLIVEL

-1215 SAAAP
+1215 SAMAP
-1220 QSGSYYSKARTAY
+1220 QSGSYYSKTRTAH

-1285 NGDDRQYRIKVD
+1285 NGDNRQYQIKVD

-1329 AGNRDTVS
+1329 AGNRDAVS

-1357 NLNDQVKNKKYFNAT
+1357 NLNDRVKNKKYFNAT

-1396 LNGKGIAVPGVSAF
+1396 LNGKGIAVPSVSAF
-1410 RRENG
+1410 RQENG
-1415 TDRWTATITFVA
+1415 TDRWTATVTFVA

-1485 IVVKE
+1485 IVAKE

-1528 TADHQLQNT
+1528 TADHQQQNT
-1537 VTYTAVE
+1537 VTYTTVE

-1581 SDDLATLNNG
+1581 SNDLAALNNG

-1652 KDIVAEGKYALYIK
+1652 KDILAEGKYALYIK

-1681 SENKDLHRLNIQF
+1681 SENKDLHRINIQF

-1750 HVQDKKHP
+1750 HAQDKKHP

-1769 VQVQLENGKSNLTFE
+1769 VQVQLENGKSDLTFE

-1816 LEETD
+1816 LEEKD

>member
-58 GAETLEVTGS
+58 GAEALEVTGS

-74 ESAEAP
+74 ESAEVP
-80 ILYVDGAV
+80 TIYVDGAV
-88 DPADDVQI
+88 DPADDVRI
-96 SDGIIDFGTWLAD
+96 SDGVIDFGTWLAD

-129 SVQLDTQ
+129 SVQPDAQ
-136 APKVTVS
+136 APRVTVS
-143 GNPTSWGKAPATL
+143 GNPTAWGKAPAIL

-173 DNGQWQKTP
+173 DDGQWQKAP
-182 AFQVKANGTYTFYAK
+182 EFRVKANGTYTFYAK

-204 TGETVEVQYVDAT
+204 TGETVEVQYVDAN

-266 TGTFVIQDNKE
+266 SGTFVIQDNKE
-277 HTFYVRD
+277 HNFYVRD
-284 AVGNEASQQA
+284 AVGNEAKQQA

-308 VQIKYGLLNVTG
+308 VQVKLGNLVLKQGT
-320 AYISDKVTYTYH
+320 YISDQITYTYH
-332 IEAVD
+332 IDATD
-337 NEGGSGIKAFSCNGG
+337 NVGGSGIKLFSCNGG
-352 ETWQTSGDFELK
+352 ETWQTSGDFKLK
-364 GGAPYHFCVQDQA
+364 GGESYDFCVKDQA
-377 ENVSDV
+377 ENESAV

-411 VTVTVNANDVQSGL
+411 VTVTVTANDVQSGL
-425 NKSGAYKLDN
+425 NKLGAYKLDN

-442 SFDIKDDQIHT
+442 SFDIQDDKIHT
-453 VYVRDNANPVNVAEQ
+453 VSVRDNANPENVAEKK
-468 VIQVKNFNSK
+468 IQVKNFNST
-478 PPTVTGVTLSNV
+478 PPTVTNVTLSNV
-490 DADGKELWTN
+490 GADGKENWTN
-500 KPITATVEAQG
+500 EPITATVAAKG
-511 SKNSAQVK
+511 NTNNAQVE

-533 YITDSKTA
+533 YIEKSETA
-541 NQFTIEDNKEHKF
+541 NQFTIEDKKEHKF
-554 YAMDNTGDVDHL
+554 YCLDNA
-566 GNISEAFSLAA
+566 GNASSASSCAA
-577 THYDSKAPELNS
+577 KFYDKKAPELAPGLNS

-594 ENSGP
+594 KNVGP
-599 FAEFLNKLSFGRFFN
+599 FAKFLNKLSFGRFFN
-614 KALKITV
+614 KELEITV
-621 HATDGVDAISNAS
+621 HATDGVDEYSNAS
-634 GFSADKVQS
+634 GFSKDKEQS
-643 LIFKDT
+643 LIFKNT
-649 SGEVVQTIPIK
+649 SNKVVTTITIPAKVTESSEVGNAVSAKFTAEI
-660 HAATAEEV
+660 TAEEL
-668 GDSVITEFNA
+668 
-678 TIDDVK
+678 K
-684 LSNFKGSLYVQLQD
+684 NFKGSLYVQLQD
-698 QLGNSTE
+698 QLGNQTE
-705 EIQVTTANSNLNDLT
+705 EIQVTTANSNLGELKN
-720 DEDDTEEFGDCNFVL
+720 TEEFGDCNFVL

-741 ILAAGQKQDEKLN
+741 ILAAGQNAELKAE
-754 EKNAVSASPSTTV
+754 NAVSASPSTTT

-781 TKSGEI
+781 TDKDKEKI
-787 SGVAGVQVSVN
+787 SGVAGVQVDVN
-798 GTVVYPQP
+798 GTVVYSTQY
-806 DNNEKTNNNNENNNE
+806 NNEKTPK
-821 TNNEKM
+821 TD
-827 LETGIIELHAVAQAD
+827 TIDLHAVAQAD
-842 DEKNAHQV
+842 DEKNAYHQV
-850 NGVKIEDENWNGGE
+850 NGERIENWNGGE
-864 LTYTVEAWDNAGNAS
+864 LTYTVVAWDNAGNAS

-894 QFAIPNEKSC
+894 QFAIPSGNACE
-904 KKVTVTD
+904 KVTVSD

-929 RNTDKQEATASGV
+929 RNDKQEATASGV
-942 QSITY
+942 KSITY

-965 DSSVTVAVQA
+965 DSSVTVTVQA

-995 RKGEKWSGCKYF
+995 REDGKWSGCKYF
-1007 ADSDEANDQGYV
+1007 ADSNEANDQGYV
-1019 HPDGAIVENAQQHQD
+1019 HPDGTIVENAQQHQD

-1065 DKDLSYDATKNVPL
+1065 DKKQSYDATKNVPL
-1079 YDANAKFTVTVKD
+1079 YDTNAKFTVTVKD

-1121 GKDDAQAALKAENLE
+1121 GKADAQAALQAENLE
-1136 CSTGNETR
+1136 SSTGNATR

-1174 DANYNDILLVVEL
+1174 DANYNDILLIVEL

-1215 SAAAP
+1215 SAVAP
-1220 QSGSYYSKARTAY
+1220 QSGSYYSKTRTAH

-1285 NGDDRQYRIKVD
+1285 NGDNRQYQIKVD

-1329 AGNRDTVS
+1329 AGNRDAVS

-1396 LNGKGIAVPGVSAF
+1396 LNGKGIAVPSVSAF
-1410 RRENG
+1410 RQENG
-1415 TDRWTATITFVA
+1415 TDRWTATVTFVA

-1455 AAQNFTIDKTAPQLT
+1455 AAQDFTIDKTAPQLT

-1551 TAQCV
+1551 TAQSV

-1581 SDDLATLNNG
+1581 SDDLAALNNG

-1652 KDIVAEGKYALYIK
+1652 KDILAEGKYALYIK
-1666 STTKLDGK
+1666 STTKLGGK

-1750 HVQDKKHP
+1750 HAQDKKHP

-1769 VQVQLENGKSNLTFE
+1769 VQVQLENGKSDLTFE

-1816 LEETD
+1816 LEEKD

>member
-58 GAETLEVTGS
+58 GAEALEVTGS

-74 ESAEAP
+74 ESAEVP
-80 ILYVDGAV
+80 TIYVDGAV
-88 DPADDVQI
+88 DPADDVRI
-96 SDGIIDFGTWLAD
+96 SDGVIDFGTWLAD

-129 SVQLDTQ
+129 SVQPDAQ
-136 APKVTVS
+136 APRVTVS
-143 GNPTSWGKAPATL
+143 GNPTAWGKAPATL

-173 DNGQWQKTP
+173 DNGQWQKAP
-182 AFQVKANGTYTFYAK
+182 EFRVKANGTYTFYAK

-204 TGETVEVQYVDAT
+204 AGETVEVQYVDAT
-217 APEIGVVLDPPNEGE
+217 APEIGVVLDPPNAGE

-266 TGTFVIQDNKE
+266 TGTFVIQDNIE
-277 HTFYVRD
+277 HNFYVRD
-284 AVGNEASQQA
+284 AVGNEAKQQA

-308 VQIKYGLLNVTG
+308 VQVKLGNLVLKQGT
-320 AYISDKVTYTYH
+320 YISDQITYTYH
-332 IEAVD
+332 IDATD
-337 NEGGSGIKAFSCNGG
+337 NVGGSGIKLFSCNGG
-352 ETWQTSGDFELK
+352 ETWQTSGDFKLK
-364 GGAPYHFCVQDQA
+364 GGESYDFCVKDQA
-377 ENVSDV
+377 ENESAV

-411 VTVTVNANDVQSGL
+411 VTVTVTANDVQSGL
-425 NKSGAYKLDN
+425 NKFGAYKLDN

-442 SFDIKDDQIHT
+442 SFDIQDDKIHT
-453 VYVRDNANPVNVAEQ
+453 VYVRDNANPENVAEKK
-468 VIQVKNFNSK
+468 IQVKNFNST
-478 PPTVTGVTLSNV
+478 PPTVTNVTLSNV
-490 DADGKELWTN
+490 GTDGKELWTN
-500 KPITATVEAQG
+500 EPIIATVEAKG
-511 SKNSAQVK
+511 NTNNAQVE

-533 YITDSKTA
+533 YIEKNETA
-541 NQFTIEDNKEHKF
+541 NQFTIEDKKEHKF
-554 YAMDNTGDVDHL
+554 YCLDNA
-566 GNISEAFSLAA
+566 GNASSASSCAA
-577 THYDSKAPELNS
+577 KLYDKKAPELVPGLNS

-594 ENSGP
+594 TNDGP
-599 FAEFLNKLSFGRFFN
+599 FAKFLNKLSFGRFFN
-614 KALKITV
+614 KELKITV
-621 HATDGVDAISNAS
+621 HATDGVDEYSNAS
-634 GFSADKVQS
+634 GFSKDKEQS

-649 SGEVVQTIPIK
+649 SNKVVTTITIPAKVTESSEVGNAVSAKFTAEI
-660 HAATAEEV
+660 TAEEL
-668 GDSVITEFNA
+668 
-678 TIDDVK
+678 K
-684 LSNFKGSLYVQLQD
+684 NFKGSLYVQLQD
-698 QLGNSTE
+698 QLGNQTE
-705 EIQVTTANSNLNDLT
+705 EIQVTTANSNLGELKN
-720 DEDDTEEFGDCNFVL
+720 TEEFGDCNFVL
-735 ENNAPQ
+735 ENNAPR
-741 ILAAGQKQDEKLN
+741 ILAAGQNAELKAE
-754 EKNAVSASPSTTV
+754 NAVSASPSTTT

-781 TKSGEI
+781 TESGEI
-787 SGVAGVQVSVN
+787 SGVAGVQVNVN
-798 GTVVYPQP
+798 GTDVYSEQY
-806 DNNEKTNNNNENNNE
+806 NNEK
-821 TNNEKM
+821 KPQ
-827 LETGIIELHAVAQAD
+827 TGTIDLHAVAKAD
-842 DEKNAHQV
+842 KEENAYQV
-850 NGVKIEDENWNGGE
+850 NGEKIKNWNGGE
-864 LTYTVEAWDNAGNAS
+864 LTYTVEAWDNAGNTS

-894 QFAIPNEKSC
+894 QFAIPSGNACE
-904 KKVTVTD
+904 KVTVSD

-923 ISASDP
+923 ISALDP
-929 RNTDKQEATASGV
+929 CNTDKQEATASGV

-947 KLVPFNQ
+947 KLVPSDQ
-954 EFDEVEAIPVD
+954 KFDEVEAITVPVAKD
-965 DSSVTVAVQA
+965 DPSFTVAVQA

-987 NAGNFPGT
+987 KAGNFPGT
-995 RKGEKWSGCKYF
+995 REVGKWSGCKYF
-1007 ADSDEANDQGYV
+1007 ADSNEANDQGYV
-1019 HPDGAIVENAQQHQD
+1019 HPDGTIVENAQQHQD

-1065 DKDLSYDATKNVPL
+1065 DKKLSYDATKSVPL
-1079 YDANAKFTVTVKD
+1079 YDTNAKFTVTVKD

-1121 GKDDAQAALKAENLE
+1121 GKVDAQAALQAENLE
-1136 CSTGNETR
+1136 SSTGNATR

-1174 DANYNDILLVVEL
+1174 DANYNDILLIVEL

-1215 SAAAP
+1215 SAVAP
-1220 QSGSYYSKARTAY
+1220 QSGSYYSKMRTAH

-1285 NGDDRQYRIKVD
+1285 NGDNRQYRIKVD

-1329 AGNRDTVS
+1329 AGNRDAVS

-1357 NLNDQVKNKKYFNAT
+1357 NLNDRVKNKKYFNAT

-1396 LNGKGIAVPGVSAF
+1396 LNGKGIAVPSVSAF
-1410 RRENG
+1410 RQENG
-1415 TDRWTATITFVA
+1415 TDRWTATVTFVA

-1455 AAQNFTIDKTAPQLT
+1455 AAQDFTIDKTAPQLT

-1485 IVVKE
+1485 IAVKE

-1581 SDDLATLNNG
+1581 SDDLAALNNG

-1599 KQSLVVTEYSPT
+1599 QQSLVVTEYSPT

-1652 KDIVAEGKYALYIK
+1652 KDILAEGKYALYIK

-1750 HVQDKKHP
+1750 HAQDKKHP

-1769 VQVQLENGKSNLTFE
+1769 VQVQLENGKSDLTFE

-1816 LEETD
+1816 LEEKD

-1869 ILSKKRKKMDAAD
+1869 ILSKKRKEMDAAD

>member
-80 ILYVDGAV
+80 TIYVDGAV

-96 SDGIIDFGTWLAD
+96 SDGVIDFGTWLAN

-143 GNPTSWGKAPATL
+143 GNPTAWGKAPVTL
-156 TVQAD
+156 TVRAD

-204 TGETVEVQYVDAT
+204 AGETVEVQYVDAT

-266 TGTFVIQDNKE
+266 SGTFVIQDNKE
-277 HTFYVRD
+277 HNFYVRD
-284 AVGNEASQQA
+284 AVGNEAKQQA

-308 VQIKYGLLNVTG
+308 VQVKLGNLVLKQGT
-320 AYISDKVTYTYH
+320 YISDQITYTYH
-332 IEAVD
+332 IDATD
-337 NEGGSGIKAFSCNGG
+337 NEGGSGIKFFSCNGG
-352 ETWQTSGDFELK
+352 EKWQTSGDFELK
-364 GGAPYHFCVQDQA
+364 GGKSYDFRVKDQA
-377 ENVSDV
+377 ENESAV
-383 LVYTPNYDTT
+383 LRYMPNYDTT

-425 NKSGAYKLDN
+425 NKLGAYKWDN

-442 SFDIKDDQIHT
+442 SFDIQDDKIHT
-453 VYVRDNANPVNVAEQ
+453 VYVRDNAKPENVAEKN
-468 VIQVKNFNSK
+468 IQIKNFNST

-490 DADGKELWTN
+490 GADGKELWTN
-500 KPITATVEAQG
+500 EPITATVEAKG
-511 SKNSAQVK
+511 NTNNAQVK

-533 YITDSKTA
+533 YIEKSETA
-541 NQFTIEDNKEHKF
+541 NRFTIEDKKEHKF
-554 YAMDNTGDVDHL
+554 YCLDNA
-566 GNISEAFSLAA
+566 GNASSASSCAA
-577 THYDSKAPELNS
+577 KFYDKKAPELAPELNP
-589 VEFNQ
+589 VVFNPK
-594 ENSGP
+594 NVGP

-614 KALKITV
+614 KELEITV
-621 HATDGVDAISNAS
+621 HATDGVDEYSNAS

-649 SGEVVQTIPIK
+649 KGNKTTIPAIPAKVTESGEVGNAVSAEFIATIP
-660 HAATAEEV
+660 AEEL
-668 GDSVITEFNA
+668 
-678 TIDDVK
+678 K
-684 LSNFKGSLYVQLQD
+684 NFKGSLYVQLQD
-698 QLGNSTE
+698 QLGNSTK
-705 EIQVTTANSNLNDLT
+705 EIQVTTANSNLNKLT
-720 DEDDTEEFGDCNFVL
+720 DKDDTEKFGDCNFVL

-741 ILAAGQKQDEKLN
+741 ILAAGQNEKLDEKLD
-754 EKNAVSASPSTTV
+754 ESNAVSASPSTTA

-772 TVSFHVSDQ
+772 IVSFYVSDQKESDQ
-781 TKSGEI
+781 TKNGEI
-787 SGVAGVQVSVN
+787 SGVAGVQVNVN
-798 GTVVYPQP
+798 GTDVYSEQY
-806 DNNEKTNNNNENNNE
+806 NNKKTPE
-821 TNNEKM
+821 TS
-827 LETGIIELHAVAQAD
+827 IIELPAVAQAD
-842 DEKNAHQV
+842 KEKDAYTV
-850 NGVKIEDENWNGGE
+850 NGKKIKDWKGGE
-864 LTYTVEAWDNAGNAS
+864 LTYTVEAWDNAGNVS

-942 QSITY
+942 KSITY
-947 KLVPFNQ
+947 KLVPFDQ
-954 EFDEVEAIPVD
+954 KFDDVEAIPVD

-995 RKGEKWSGCKYF
+995 RKDKKWSGCKYF
-1007 ADSDEANDQGYV
+1007 ADSNEANDQGYV
-1019 HPDGAIVENAQQHQD
+1019 HPDGTIVENAQQHQD

-1040 RKNQPAGTQNNKKAY
+1040 RKNQPTDTQNNKKAY

-1079 YDANAKFTVTVKD
+1079 YDTNAKFTVTVKD

-1121 GKDDAQAALKAENLE
+1121 GKEDAQAALKAENLE

-1174 DANYNDILLVVEL
+1174 DANYNDILLIVEL

-1215 SAAAP
+1215 SAVAP
-1220 QSGSYYSKARTAY
+1220 QSGSYYSKTRTAH

-1329 AGNRDTVS
+1329 AGNRDAVS

-1357 NLNDQVKNKKYFNAT
+1357 NLNDRVKNKKYFNAT

-1396 LNGKGIAVPGVSAF
+1396 LNGKGIAVPSVSAF
-1410 RRENG
+1410 RQENG
-1415 TDRWTATITFVA
+1415 TDRWTATVTFVA

-1445 KTVAGDFSGA
+1445 KTVASDFSGA
-1455 AAQNFTIDKTAPQLT
+1455 AAQDFTIDKTAPQLT

-1499 SSVVGTCFDSQS
+1499 SSAVGTCFDSQS

-1581 SDDLATLNNG
+1581 SDDLAALNNG

-1611 EIQSPEYYININGK
+1611 EIQNPEYYININGK

-1666 STTKLDGK
+1666 SKTKLDGK

-1750 HVQDKKHP
+1750 HAQDKKHP

-1769 VQVQLENGKSNLTFE
+1769 VQVQLENGKSDLTFE

-1869 ILSKKRKKMDAAD
+1869 ILSKRRKKMDAAD

>member
-58 GAETLEVTGS
+58 GAEALEVTGS

-74 ESAEAP
+74 ESAEVP
-80 ILYVDGAV
+80 TIYVDGAV

-96 SDGIIDFGTWLAD
+96 SDGVIDFGTWLAD

-129 SVQLDTQ
+129 SVQLDAQ
-136 APKVTVS
+136 APRVTVS
-143 GNPTSWGKAPATL
+143 GNPTAWGKAPVTL

-173 DNGQWQKTP
+173 DNGQWQKAP
-182 AFQVKANGTYTFYAK
+182 EFRVKANGTYTFYAK

-217 APEIGVVLDPPNEGE
+217 APEIGVVLDPPNAGE
-232 QWTNGKVKVTVTGKD
+232 QWSNDKVKVTVTGKD
-247 SESGLAEKA
+247 SESDLAEKA

-277 HTFYVRD
+277 HNFYVRD
-284 AVGNEASQQA
+284 AVGNEAKQQA

-308 VQIKYGLLNVTG
+308 VQVKLGNLVLKQGT
-320 AYISDKVTYTYH
+320 YISDQITYTYH
-332 IEAVD
+332 IDATD
-337 NEGGSGIKAFSCNGG
+337 NEGGSGIKFFSCNGG
-352 ETWQTSGDFELK
+352 KTWQTSGDFKLK
-364 GGAPYHFCVQDQA
+364 GGESYDFCVKDQA
-377 ENVSDV
+377 ENESAV

-411 VTVTVNANDVQSGL
+411 VTVTVTANDVQSGL
-425 NKSGAYKLDN
+425 NKFGAYKLDN

-442 SFDIKDDQIHT
+442 SFDIQDDKIHT
-453 VYVRDNANPVNVAEQ
+453 VSVRDNANPENVAEKK
-468 VIQVKNFNSK
+468 IQVKNFIST
-478 PPTVTGVTLSNV
+478 PPTVTNVTLSNV
-490 DADGKELWTN
+490 GADGKELWTN
-500 KPITATVEAQG
+500 EPITATVEAKG
-511 SKNSAQVK
+511 NTNNAQVE

-541 NQFTIEDNKEHKF
+541 NQFTIEDKKEHKF
-554 YAMDNTGDVDHL
+554 YCLDNA
-566 GNISEAFSLAA
+566 GNASSASSCAA
-577 THYDSKAPELNS
+577 KLYDKKAPELEPKKAPEFYP
-589 VEFNQ
+589 VEFSQSN
-594 ENSGP
+594 NGP
-599 FAEFLNKLSFGRFFN
+599 FAKFLNKLSFGRFFN
-614 KALKITV
+614 KELKITV
-621 HATDGVDAISNAS
+621 HATDGVDACSNAS
-634 GFSADKVQS
+634 GFSDKKVQS
-643 LIFKDT
+643 LIFKNT
-649 SGEVVQTIPIK
+649 SGKVVQTIPIK
-660 HAATAEEV
+660 HAATAEKV

-698 QLGNSTE
+698 QLGNSTK
-705 EIQVTTANSNLNDLT
+705 EIQVTTANSNLGELKN
-720 DEDDTEEFGDCNFVL
+720 TEEFGDCNFVL

-741 ILAAGQKQDEKLN
+741 ILAAGQDEKLD
-754 EKNAVSASPSTTV
+754 ETNAVSASPGTTV
-767 FKNDY
+767 FKDDY

-781 TKSGEI
+781 TESGEI

-798 GTVVYPQP
+798 GTVVYSQP
-806 DNNEKTNNNNENNNE
+806 DNNEKTDNNNK
-821 TNNEKM
+821 KM
-827 LETGIIELHAVAQAD
+827 LETGTIDLHAVAQAD
-842 DEKNAHQV
+842 KAEDTNTV
-850 NGVKIEDENWNGGE
+850 NKQKIEDWKGGE

-894 QFAIPNEKSC
+894 QFAIPSGNACE
-904 KKVTVTD
+904 KVTVSD

-929 RNTDKQEATASGV
+929 RNDKQEATASGV
-942 QSITY
+942 KSITY

-954 EFDEVEAIPVD
+954 EFDEVEAITVD
-965 DSSVTVAVQA
+965 DSSVTVTVRA

-995 RKGEKWSGCKYF
+995 LEDGKWSGCKYF
-1007 ADSDEANDQGYV
+1007 ADSNEANDQGYV
-1019 HPDGAIVENAQQHQD
+1019 HPDGTIVENAQQHQD

-1065 DKDLSYDATKNVPL
+1065 DKKLSYDATKNVPL
-1079 YDANAKFTVTVKD
+1079 YDTNAKFTVTVKD

-1121 GKDDAQAALKAENLE
+1121 GKADAQAALQAENLE
-1136 CSTGNETR
+1136 SSTGNATR

-1174 DANYNDILLVVEL
+1174 DANYNDILLIVEL

-1215 SAAAP
+1215 SAVAP
-1220 QSGSYYSKARTAY
+1220 QSGSYYSKTRTAH

-1285 NGDDRQYRIKVD
+1285 NGDNRQYRIKVD

-1329 AGNRDTVS
+1329 AGNRDAVS

-1350 PKIHVAL
+1350 PKIHVDL
-1357 NLNDQVKNKKYFNAT
+1357 NLNDRVKNKKYFNAT

-1396 LNGKGIAVPGVSAF
+1396 LNGKGIAVPSVSAF
-1410 RRENG
+1410 RQENG
-1415 TDRWTATITFVA
+1415 TDRWTATVTFVA

-1455 AAQNFTIDKTAPQLT
+1455 AAQDFTIDKTAPQLT

-1485 IVVKE
+1485 IVAKE

-1528 TADHQLQNT
+1528 TADHQRQNT

-1581 SDDLATLNNG
+1581 SDDLAALNNG

-1652 KDIVAEGKYALYIK
+1652 KDILAEGKYALYIK

-1729 LASIVIHMTRDGQAL
+1729 LASIVIHMTRDGQTL

-1750 HVQDKKHP
+1750 HAQDKKHP

-1769 VQVQLENGKSNLTFE
+1769 VQVQLENGKSDLTFE

-1816 LEETD
+1816 LEEKD

>member
-58 GAETLEVTGS
+58 GAEALEVTGS

-74 ESAEAP
+74 ESAEVP
-80 ILYVDGAV
+80 TIYVDGAV

-96 SDGIIDFGTWLAD
+96 SDGVIDFGTWLAD

-129 SVQLDTQ
+129 SVQLDAQ
-136 APKVTVS
+136 APRVTVS
-143 GNPTSWGKAPATL
+143 GNPTAWGKAPVTL

-173 DNGQWQKTP
+173 DNGQWQKAP
-182 AFQVKANGTYTFYAK
+182 EFRVKANGTYTFYAK

-217 APEIGVVLDPPNEGE
+217 APEIGVVLDPPNAGE
-232 QWTNGKVKVTVTGKD
+232 QWSNDKVKVTVTGKD
-247 SESGLAEKA
+247 SESDLAEKA

-277 HTFYVRD
+277 HNFYVRD
-284 AVGNEASQQA
+284 AVGNEAKQQA

-308 VQIKYGLLNVTG
+308 VQVKLGNLVLKQGT
-320 AYISDKVTYTYH
+320 YISDQITYTYH
-332 IEAVD
+332 IDATD
-337 NEGGSGIKAFSCNGG
+337 NEGGSGIKFFSCNGG
-352 ETWQTSGDFELK
+352 KTWQTSGDFKLK
-364 GGAPYHFCVQDQA
+364 GGESYDFCVKDQA
-377 ENVSDV
+377 ENESAV

-411 VTVTVNANDVQSGL
+411 VTVTVTANDVQSGL
-425 NKSGAYKLDN
+425 NKFGAYKLDN

-442 SFDIKDDQIHT
+442 SFDIQDDKIHT
-453 VYVRDNANPVNVAEQ
+453 VSVRDNANPENVAEKK
-468 VIQVKNFNSK
+468 IQVKNFIST
-478 PPTVTGVTLSNV
+478 PPTVTNVTLSNV
-490 DADGKELWTN
+490 GADGKELWTN
-500 KPITATVEAQG
+500 EPITATVEAKG
-511 SKNSAQVK
+511 NTNNAQVE

-541 NQFTIEDNKEHKF
+541 NQFTIEDKKEHKF
-554 YAMDNTGDVDHL
+554 YCLDNA
-566 GNISEAFSLAA
+566 GNASSASSCAA
-577 THYDSKAPELNS
+577 KLYDKKAPELEPKKAPEFYP
-589 VEFNQ
+589 VEFSQSN
-594 ENSGP
+594 NGP
-599 FAEFLNKLSFGRFFN
+599 FAKFLNKLSFGRFFN
-614 KALKITV
+614 KELKITV
-621 HATDGVDAISNAS
+621 HATDGVDACSNAS
-634 GFSADKVQS
+634 GFSDKKVQS
-643 LIFKDT
+643 LIFKNT

-698 QLGNSTE
+698 LLGNSTK
-705 EIQVTTANSNLNDLT
+705 EIQVTTANSNLGELKN
-720 DEDDTEEFGDCNFVL
+720 TEEFGDCNFVL

-741 ILAAGQKQDEKLN
+741 ILAAGQDEKLD
-754 EKNAVSASPSTTV
+754 ETNAVSASPGTTV
-767 FKNDY
+767 FKDDY

-781 TKSGEI
+781 TESGEI

-798 GTVVYPQP
+798 GTVVYSQP
-806 DNNEKTNNNNENNNE
+806 DNNEKTDNNNK
-821 TNNEKM
+821 KM
-827 LETGIIELHAVAQAD
+827 LETGTIDLHAVAQAD
-842 DEKNAHQV
+842 KAEDTNTV
-850 NGVKIEDENWNGGE
+850 NKQKIEDWKGGE

-894 QFAIPNEKSC
+894 QFAIPSGNACE
-904 KKVTVTD
+904 KVTVSD

-929 RNTDKQEATASGV
+929 RNDKQEATASGV
-942 QSITY
+942 KSITY

-954 EFDEVEAIPVD
+954 EFDEVEAITVD
-965 DSSVTVAVQA
+965 DSSVTVTVRA

-995 RKGEKWSGCKYF
+995 REDGKWSGCKYF
-1007 ADSDEANDQGYV
+1007 ADSNEANDQGYV
-1019 HPDGAIVENAQQHQD
+1019 HPDGTIVENAQQHQD

-1065 DKDLSYDATKNVPL
+1065 DKKLSYDATKNVPL
-1079 YDANAKFTVTVKD
+1079 YDTNAKFTVTVKD

-1121 GKDDAQAALKAENLE
+1121 GKADAQAALQAENLE
-1136 CSTGNETR
+1136 SSTGNATR

-1174 DANYNDILLVVEL
+1174 DANYNDILLIVEL

-1215 SAAAP
+1215 SAVAP
-1220 QSGSYYSKARTAY
+1220 QSGSYYSKTRTAH

-1285 NGDDRQYRIKVD
+1285 NGDNRQYRIKVD

-1329 AGNRDTVS
+1329 AGNRDAVS

-1350 PKIHVAL
+1350 PKIHVDL
-1357 NLNDQVKNKKYFNAT
+1357 NLNDRVKNKKYFNAT

-1396 LNGKGIAVPGVSAF
+1396 LNGKGIAVPSVSAF
-1410 RRENG
+1410 RQENG
-1415 TDRWTATITFVA
+1415 TDRWTATVTFVA

-1455 AAQNFTIDKTAPQLT
+1455 AAQDFTIDKTAPQLT

-1485 IVVKE
+1485 IVAKE

-1528 TADHQLQNT
+1528 TADHQRQNT

-1581 SDDLATLNNG
+1581 SDDLAALNNG

-1652 KDIVAEGKYALYIK
+1652 KDILAEGKYALYIK

-1729 LASIVIHMTRDGQAL
+1729 LASIVIHMTRDGQTL

-1750 HVQDKKHP
+1750 HAQDKKHP

-1769 VQVQLENGKSNLTFE
+1769 VQVQLENGKSDLTFE

-1816 LEETD
+1816 LEEKD

>member
-38 MAATKDCMV
+38 MASTKDCMV

-58 GAETLEVTGS
+58 GAEALEVTGS

-74 ESAEAP
+74 ESAEVP
-80 ILYVDGAV
+80 TIYVDGAV

-96 SDGIIDFGTWLAD
+96 SDGVIDFGTWLAD

-118 DPDGTVTGTEP
+118 DADGTVTGTEP
-129 SVQLDTQ
+129 SVQPDVQ
-136 APKVTVS
+136 APRVTVS
-143 GNPTSWGKAPATL
+143 GNPTAWGKAPATL

-173 DNGQWQKTP
+173 DDGQWQKTP

-217 APEIGVVLDPPNEGE
+217 APEIGVVLDPPNAGE
-232 QWTNGKVKVTVTGKD
+232 QWSNDKVKVTVTGKD

-277 HTFYVRD
+277 HNFYVRD
-284 AVGNEASQQA
+284 AVGNEAKQQA

-308 VQIKYGLLNVTG
+308 VQVKLGNLVLKQGT
-320 AYISDKVTYTYH
+320 YISDQITYTYH
-332 IEAVD
+332 IDATD
-337 NEGGSGIKAFSCNGG
+337 NEGGSGIKLFSCNGG
-352 ETWQTSGDFELK
+352 ETWQTSGDFKLK
-364 GGAPYHFCVQDQA
+364 GGESYDFCVKDQA
-377 ENVSDV
+377 ENESAV

-393 APTINDV
+393 APTINDDV

-411 VTVTVNANDVQSGL
+411 VTVTVTANDVQSGL
-425 NKSGAYKLDN
+425 NKLGAYKLDN

-442 SFDIKDDQIHT
+442 SFDIQDDKIHT
-453 VYVRDNANPVNVAEQ
+453 VSVRDNANPENVAEKK
-468 VIQVKNFNSK
+468 IQVKNFNST
-478 PPTVTGVTLSNV
+478 PPTVTNVTLSNV
-490 DADGKELWTN
+490 GADGKELWTN
-500 KPITATVEAQG
+500 EPITATVEAKG
-511 SKNSAQVK
+511 NTNNAQVE

-533 YITDSKTA
+533 YIEKSKTA
-541 NQFTIEDNKEHKF
+541 NQFTIEDKKEHKF
-554 YAMDNTGDVDHL
+554 YCLDNA
-566 GNISEAFSLAA
+566 GNASSASSCAA
-577 THYDSKAPELNS
+577 KFYDKKAPELAPGLNS

-594 ENSGP
+594 KNVGP

-614 KALKITV
+614 KELKITV
-621 HATDGVDAISNAS
+621 YATDGVDESNNAS
-634 GFSADKVQS
+634 GFSDKKVQS

-649 SGEVVQTIPIK
+649 SDQVATTIPAKAAKSGEVGNAVSAKFIAEI
-660 HAATAEEV
+660 TAEEL
-668 GDSVITEFNA
+668 
-678 TIDDVK
+678 K
-684 LSNFKGSLYVQLQD
+684 NFKGSLYVQLQD
-698 QLGNSTE
+698 QLGNQTE

-720 DEDDTEEFGDCNFVL
+720 DDPEKFGDCNFVL
-735 ENNAPQ
+735 ENNAPR
-741 ILAAGQKQDEKLN
+741 ILAAGQNAELKAE
-754 EKNAVSASPSTTV
+754 NAVSASPSTTT

-781 TKSGEI
+781 TESGEI
-787 SGVAGVQVSVN
+787 SGVAGVQVKVN
-798 GTVVYPQP
+798 GTVVYHQP
-806 DNNEKTNNNNENNNE
+806 DNNEKTNN
-821 TNNEKM
+821 EKM
-827 LETGIIELHAVAQAD
+827 LETGTIDLHAVAQAD
-842 DEKNAHQV
+842 KAEDVHTV
-850 NGVKIEDENWNGGE
+850 NRQKIKDWKGGE

-904 KKVTVTD
+904 KKVSVTD

-929 RNTDKQEATASGV
+929 RNDKQEATASGV
-942 QSITY
+942 KSITY

-965 DSSVTVAVQA
+965 DSSVTVTVQA

-987 NAGNFPGT
+987 KAGNFPGT
-995 RKGEKWSGCKYF
+995 RKNGKWSGCKYF
-1007 ADSDEANDQGYV
+1007 ADSNEANDQGYV
-1019 HPDGAIVENAQQHQD
+1019 HPDGTIVENAQQHQD

-1065 DKDLSYDATKNVPL
+1065 DKKQSYDATKNVPL
-1079 YDANAKFTVTVKD
+1079 YDTNAKFTVTVKD

-1121 GKDDAQAALKAENLE
+1121 GKADAQAALQAENLE
-1136 CSTGNETR
+1136 SSTGNATR

-1174 DANYNDILLVVEL
+1174 DANYNDILLIVEL

-1215 SAAAP
+1215 SAVAP
-1220 QSGSYYSKARTAY
+1220 QSGSYYSKTRTAH

-1285 NGDDRQYRIKVD
+1285 NGDNRQYQIKVD

-1329 AGNRDTVS
+1329 AGNRDAVS

-1357 NLNDQVKNKKYFNAT
+1357 NLNDRVKNKKYFNAT

-1396 LNGKGIAVPGVSAF
+1396 LNGKGIAVPSVSAF
-1410 RRENG
+1410 RQENG
-1415 TDRWTATITFVA
+1415 TDRWTATVTFVA

-1455 AAQNFTIDKTAPQLT
+1455 AAQDFTIDKTAPQLT

-1485 IVVKE
+1485 IVAKE

-1581 SDDLATLNNG
+1581 SDDLAALNNG

-1652 KDIVAEGKYALYIK
+1652 KDILAEGKYALYIK

-1750 HVQDKKHP
+1750 HAQDKKHP

-1769 VQVQLENGKSNLTFE
+1769 VQVQLENGKSDLTFE

-1816 LEETD
+1816 LEEKD

>member
-58 GAETLEVTGS
+58 GAEALEVTGS
-68 KVAYTA
+68 KVAYTT
-74 ESAEAP
+74 ESAEVP
-80 ILYVDGAV
+80 TIYVDGAV

-96 SDGIIDFGTWLAD
+96 SDGVIDFGTWLAD

-129 SVQLDTQ
+129 SVQPDAQ
-136 APKVTVS
+136 APRVTVS
-143 GNPTSWGKAPATL
+143 GNPTAWRKAPATL

-173 DNGQWQKTP
+173 DNGQWQKAP
-182 AFQVKANGTYTFYAK
+182 EFQVKANGTYTFYAK

-204 TGETVEVQYVDAT
+204 TGETVEVQYVDAN
-217 APEIGVVLDPPNEGE
+217 APEIGVVLDPTNAGE

-266 TGTFVIQDNKE
+266 SGTFVIQDNKE
-277 HTFYVRD
+277 HNFYVRD
-284 AVGNEASQQA
+284 AVGNEAKQQA
-294 KADKYDNIAPVIQK
+294 KADRYDDIAPTINQ
-308 VQIKYGLLNVTG
+308 VQVKLGNLVLKQGT
-320 AYISDKVTYTYH
+320 YISDQITYTYH
-332 IEAVD
+332 IDATD
-337 NEGGSGIKAFSCNGG
+337 NEGGSGIKFFSCNGG
-352 ETWQTSGDFELK
+352 KTWQTSGDFKLK
-364 GGAPYHFCVQDQA
+364 GGESYDFCVKDQA
-377 ENVSDV
+377 ENESAV

-411 VTVTVNANDVQSGL
+411 VTVTVTANDVQSGL

-442 SFDIKDDQIHT
+442 SFDIQDDKIHT
-453 VYVRDNANPVNVAEQ
+453 VSVRDNAKPENVAEKK
-468 VIQVKNFNSK
+468 IQVKNFNST
-478 PPTVTGVTLSNV
+478 PPTVTNVTLSNV
-490 DADGKELWTN
+490 GADGKENWTN
-500 KPITATVEAQG
+500 EPIIATVAAQG
-511 SKNSAQVK
+511 NKNNAQVE

-533 YITDSKTA
+533 YIEKSETA
-541 NQFTIEDNKEHKF
+541 NQFTIEDKKEHKF
-554 YAMDNTGDVDHL
+554 YCLDNA
-566 GNISEAFSLAA
+566 GNASSASSCAA
-577 THYDSKAPELNS
+577 KFYDKKAPELNF

-594 ENSGP
+594 ENNSP

-614 KALKITV
+614 EELKITV
-621 HATDGVDAISNAS
+621 YATDGVDESNNAS
-634 GFSADKVQS
+634 GFSDKKVQS

-649 SGEVVQTIPIK
+649 SGKEVKTITAEVAESDEVGNAVSAEFTAKI
-660 HAATAEEV
+660 TAEEL
-668 GDSVITEFNA
+668 
-678 TIDDVK
+678 K
-684 LSNFKGSLYVQLQD
+684 NFKGSLYVQLQD
-698 QLGNSTE
+698 QLGNSTK

-720 DEDDTEEFGDCNFVL
+720 DDPEKFGDCNFVL

-741 ILAAGQKQDEKLN
+741 ILAVGQNAELKAE
-754 EKNAVSASPSTTV
+754 NAVSASPGTTA

-781 TKSGEI
+781 RESGEI
-787 SGVAGVQVSVN
+787 SGVAGVRVTVN
-798 GTVVYPQP
+798 GTTVNRTIESNSMVVDGQRY
-806 DNNEKTNNNNENNNE
+806 NSEGK
-821 TNNEKM
+821 K

-842 DEKNAHQV
+842 KAEDTYTV
-850 NGVKIEDENWNGGE
+850 NKVKIKDWKGGE

-894 QFAIPNEKSC
+894 QFAIPSGNAC
-904 KKVTVTD
+904 KKVTVSD

-929 RNTDKQEATASGV
+929 RNTDNREATPSGV
-942 QSITY
+942 KSITY

-954 EFDEVEAIPVD
+954 KFDEVEAIPVD

-987 NAGNFPGT
+987 SAGNFPGT
-995 RKGEKWSGCKYF
+995 RKDGKWSGCKYF
-1007 ADSDEANDQGYV
+1007 ADSNKANDQGYV
-1019 HPDGAIVENAQQHQD
+1019 HPDGTIVENAQQHQD

-1065 DKDLSYDATKNVPL
+1065 DKKLSYDATKNVPL
-1079 YDANAKFTVTVKD
+1079 YDTNAKFTVTVKD

-1121 GKDDAQAALKAENLE
+1121 GKADAQAALQAENLE
-1136 CSTGNETR
+1136 SSTGNATR

-1174 DANYNDILLVVEL
+1174 DANYNDILLIVEL

-1215 SAAAP
+1215 SAMAP
-1220 QSGSYYSKARTAY
+1220 QSGSYYSKTRTAH

-1285 NGDDRQYRIKVD
+1285 NGDNRQYQIKVD

-1329 AGNRDTVS
+1329 AGNRDAVS

-1357 NLNDQVKNKKYFNAT
+1357 NLNDRVKNKKYFNAT

-1396 LNGKGIAVPGVSAF
+1396 LNGKGIAVPSVSAF
-1410 RRENG
+1410 RQENG
-1415 TDRWTATITFVA
+1415 TDRWTATVTFVA

-1455 AAQNFTIDKTAPQLT
+1455 AAQIFTIDKTAPQLT

-1485 IVVKE
+1485 IVAKE

-1528 TADHQLQNT
+1528 TADHQQQNT
-1537 VTYTAVE
+1537 VTYTTVE

-1581 SDDLATLNNG
+1581 SDDLAALNNG

-1652 KDIVAEGKYALYIK
+1652 KDILAEGKYALYIK

-1681 SENKDLHRLNIQF
+1681 SENKDLHRINIQF

-1750 HVQDKKHP
+1750 HAQDKKHP

-1769 VQVQLENGKSNLTFE
+1769 VQVQLENGKSDLTFE

-1816 LEETD
+1816 LEEKD

>member
-58 GAETLEVTGS
+58 GAEALEVTGS

-74 ESAEAP
+74 ESAEVP
-80 ILYVDGAV
+80 TIYVDGAV

-96 SDGIIDFGTWLAD
+96 SDGVIDFGTWLAD

-129 SVQLDTQ
+129 SVQLDAQ
-136 APKVTVS
+136 APRVTVS
-143 GNPTSWGKAPATL
+143 GNPTAWGKAPVTL

-173 DNGQWQKTP
+173 DNGQWQKAP
-182 AFQVKANGTYTFYAK
+182 EFRVKANGTYTFYAK

-204 TGETVEVQYVDAT
+204 TGETVEVQYVDAN
-217 APEIGVVLDPPNEGE
+217 APEIGVVLDPPNAGE

-247 SESGLAEKA
+247 SESGLAEEA

-266 TGTFVIQDNKE
+266 SGTFVIQDNKE
-277 HTFYVRD
+277 HNFYVRD
-284 AVGNEASQQA
+284 AVGNEAKQQA
-294 KADKYDNIAPVIQK
+294 KADRYDDIAPTINQ
-308 VQIKYGLLNVTG
+308 VQVKLGNLALKQGTP
-320 AYISDKVTYTYH
+320 ISDKITYTYH
-332 IEAVD
+332 IDATD
-337 NEGGSGIKAFSCNGG
+337 NEGGSGIKFFSCNGG
-352 ETWQTSGDFELK
+352 KTWQTSGDFKLK
-364 GGAPYHFCVQDQA
+364 GGESYDFRVKDQA
-377 ENVSDV
+377 ENESAV
-383 LVYTPNYDTT
+383 LPYVPNYDTT

-411 VTVTVNANDVQSGL
+411 VTVTVNANDVQSDL
-425 NKSGAYKLDN
+425 NKLGAYKLDN

-442 SFDIKDDQIHT
+442 SFDIQDDKIHT
-453 VYVRDNANPVNVAEQ
+453 VYVRDNAKPENVAEKK
-468 VIQVKNFNSK
+468 IQVKNFNST
-478 PPTVTGVTLSNV
+478 PPTVTNVTLSNV
-490 DADGKELWTN
+490 GADGKENWTN
-500 KPITATVEAQG
+500 EPIIATVEAKG
-511 SKNSAQVK
+511 NTNNAQVE

-533 YITDSKTA
+533 YIEKSETA
-541 NQFTIEDNKEHKF
+541 NQFTIEDKKEHKF
-554 YAMDNTGDVDHL
+554 YCLDNAD
-566 GNISEAFSLAA
+566 NASSASSCAA
-577 THYDSKAPELNS
+577 KFYDKKAPELAPELNP
-589 VEFNQ
+589 VVFNPK
-594 ENSGP
+594 NVGP

-614 KALKITV
+614 EELEITV
-621 HATDGVDAISNAS
+621 HATDGVDEYSNAS
-634 GFSADKVQS
+634 GFPEDKEQS

-649 SGEVVQTIPIK
+649 KGNKTTIPAKPAKVAKSGEVGNAVSAEFTATIP
-660 HAATAEEV
+660 A
-668 GDSVITEFNA
+668 N
-678 TIDDVK
+678 K
-684 LSNFKGSLYVQLQD
+684 LKNFKGSLYVQLQD
-698 QLGNSTE
+698 QLGNQTE
-705 EIQVTTANSNLNDLT
+705 EIQVTTANSNLNKLT
-720 DEDDTEEFGDCNFVL
+720 DTDDPEKFGDCNFVL
-735 ENNAPQ
+735 ENNAPR
-741 ILAAGQKQDEKLN
+741 ILAAGQNAELN
-754 EKNAVSASPSTTV
+754 AKNAVSASPGTTA

-772 TVSFHVSDQ
+772 TVSFYVSDQ
-781 TKSGEI
+781 TESGEI
-787 SGVAGVQVSVN
+787 SGVAGVQVNVN
-798 GTVVYPQP
+798 GTDVYSEQY
-806 DNNEKTNNNNENNNE
+806 NNKKTP
-821 TNNEKM
+821 
-827 LETGIIELHAVAQAD
+827 ETGIIELPAVAQAD
-842 DEKNAHQV
+842 KEKDAYTV
-850 NGVKIEDENWNGGE
+850 NEKKIKDWKGGE
-864 LTYTVEAWDNAGNAS
+864 LTYTVKAWDNAGNAS

-904 KKVTVTD
+904 EKVSVTD

-929 RNTDKQEATASGV
+929 CNRKQNEATASGV
-942 QSITY
+942 KSITY

-954 EFDEVEAIPVD
+954 KFDEVEAITVD
-965 DSSVTVAVQA
+965 DSSVTVAPRA

-995 RKGEKWSGCKYF
+995 REVGKWSGCKYF
-1007 ADSDEANDQGYV
+1007 ADSNEANDQGYV
-1019 HPDGAIVENAQQHQD
+1019 HPDGTIVENAQQHQD

-1065 DKDLSYDATKNVPL
+1065 DKKLSYDATKNVPL
-1079 YDANAKFTVTVKD
+1079 YDTNAKFTVTVKD

-1121 GKDDAQAALKAENLE
+1121 GKAYAQAALQAENLE
-1136 CSTGNETR
+1136 SSTGNATR

-1174 DANYNDILLVVEL
+1174 DANYNDILLIVEL

-1202 IDKTAPQIQVEYT
+1202 IDKTAPQIQVEYI
-1215 SAAAP
+1215 SAVAP
-1220 QSGSYYSKARTAY
+1220 QSGSYYSKTRTAH

-1285 NGDDRQYRIKVD
+1285 NGDNRQYRIKVD

-1319 TAVTYGKYNA
+1319 TAVTYGKYKA
-1329 AGNRDTVS
+1329 AGNRDAVS

-1357 NLNDQVKNKKYFNAT
+1357 NLNDRVKNKKYFNAT
-1372 RTATVTVTEHNFNA
+1372 RTATVTVTEHNFDA

-1396 LNGKGIAVPGVSAF
+1396 LNGKGIAVPSVSAF

-1415 TDRWTATITFVA
+1415 TDRWTATVTFVA

-1528 TADHQLQNT
+1528 TADHQQQNT

-1581 SDDLATLNNG
+1581 SDDLAALNNG

-1652 KDIVAEGKYALYIK
+1652 KDILAEGKYALYIK

-1750 HVQDKKHP
+1750 HAQDKKHP

-1769 VQVQLENGKSNLTFE
+1769 VQVQLENGKSDLTFE

-1816 LEETD
+1816 LEEKD

-1845 NNLAISVVIFVVIG
+1845 NNLAISVVIFVAIG

>member
-58 GAETLEVTGS
+58 GAEALEVTGS
-68 KVAYTA
+68 KVAYTT
-74 ESAEAP
+74 ESAEVP
-80 ILYVDGAV
+80 TIYVDGAV

-96 SDGIIDFGTWLAD
+96 SDGVIDFGTWLAD

-129 SVQLDTQ
+129 SVQPDAQ
-136 APKVTVS
+136 APRVTVS
-143 GNPTSWGKAPATL
+143 GNPTAWRKAPATL

-173 DNGQWQKTP
+173 DNGQWQKAP
-182 AFQVKANGTYTFYAK
+182 EFQVKANGTYTFYAK

-204 TGETVEVQYVDAT
+204 TGETVEVQYVDAN
-217 APEIGVVLDPPNEGE
+217 APEIGVVLDPTNAGE

-266 TGTFVIQDNKE
+266 SGTFVIQDNKE
-277 HTFYVRD
+277 HNFYVRD
-284 AVGNEASQQA
+284 AVGNEAKQQA
-294 KADKYDNIAPVIQK
+294 KADRYDDIAPTINQ
-308 VQIKYGLLNVTG
+308 VQVKLGNLVLKQGT
-320 AYISDKVTYTYH
+320 YISDQITYTYH
-332 IEAVD
+332 IDATD
-337 NEGGSGIKAFSCNGG
+337 NEGGSGIKFFSCNGG
-352 ETWQTSGDFELK
+352 KTWQTSGDFKLK
-364 GGAPYHFCVQDQA
+364 GGESYDFCVKDQA
-377 ENVSDV
+377 ENESAV

-411 VTVTVNANDVQSGL
+411 VTVTVTANDVQSGL

-442 SFDIKDDQIHT
+442 SFDIQDDKIHT
-453 VYVRDNANPVNVAEQ
+453 VSVRDNAKPENVAEKK
-468 VIQVKNFNSK
+468 IQVKNFNST
-478 PPTVTGVTLSNV
+478 PPTVTNVTLSNV
-490 DADGKELWTN
+490 GADGKENWTN
-500 KPITATVEAQG
+500 EPIIATVAAQG
-511 SKNSAQVK
+511 NKNNAQVE
-519 FPVVAYKMDDGDWQ
+519 FPVVAYKIDDGDWQ
-533 YITDSKTA
+533 YIEKSETA
-541 NQFTIEDNKEHKF
+541 NQFTIEDKKEHKF
-554 YAMDNTGDVDHL
+554 YCLDNA
-566 GNISEAFSLAA
+566 GNASSASSCAA
-577 THYDSKAPELNS
+577 KFYDKKAPELNF

-594 ENSGP
+594 ENNSP

-614 KALKITV
+614 EELKITV
-621 HATDGVDAISNAS
+621 YATDGVDESNNAS
-634 GFSADKVQS
+634 GFSDKKVQS

-649 SGEVVQTIPIK
+649 SGKEVKTITAEVAESDEVGNAVSAEFTAKI
-660 HAATAEEV
+660 TAEEL
-668 GDSVITEFNA
+668 
-678 TIDDVK
+678 K
-684 LSNFKGSLYVQLQD
+684 NFKGSLYVQLQD
-698 QLGNSTE
+698 QLGNSTK

-720 DEDDTEEFGDCNFVL
+720 DDPEKFGDCNFVL

-741 ILAAGQKQDEKLN
+741 ILAVGQNAELKAE
-754 EKNAVSASPSTTV
+754 NAVSASPGTTA

-781 TKSGEI
+781 RESGEI
-787 SGVAGVQVSVN
+787 SGVAGVRVTVN
-798 GTVVYPQP
+798 GTTVNRTIESNSMVVDGQRY
-806 DNNEKTNNNNENNNE
+806 NSEGK
-821 TNNEKM
+821 K

-842 DEKNAHQV
+842 KAEDTYTV
-850 NGVKIEDENWNGGE
+850 NKVKIKDWKGGE

-894 QFAIPNEKSC
+894 QFAIPSGNAC
-904 KKVTVTD
+904 KKVTVSD

-929 RNTDKQEATASGV
+929 RNTDNREATPSGV
-942 QSITY
+942 KSITY

-954 EFDEVEAIPVD
+954 KFDEVEAIPVD

-987 NAGNFPGT
+987 SAGNFPGT
-995 RKGEKWSGCKYF
+995 RKDGKWSGCKYF
-1007 ADSDEANDQGYV
+1007 ADSNKANDQGYV
-1019 HPDGAIVENAQQHQD
+1019 HPDGTIVENAQQHQD

-1065 DKDLSYDATKNVPL
+1065 DKKLSYDATKNVPL
-1079 YDANAKFTVTVKD
+1079 YDTNAKFTVTVKD

-1121 GKDDAQAALKAENLE
+1121 GKADAQAALQAENLE
-1136 CSTGNETR
+1136 SSTGNATR

-1174 DANYNDILLVVEL
+1174 DANYNDILLIVEL

-1215 SAAAP
+1215 SAMAP
-1220 QSGSYYSKARTAY
+1220 QSGSYYSKTRTAH

-1285 NGDDRQYRIKVD
+1285 NGDNRQYQIKVD

-1329 AGNRDTVS
+1329 AGNRDAVS

-1357 NLNDQVKNKKYFNAT
+1357 NLNDRVKNKKYFNAT

-1396 LNGKGIAVPGVSAF
+1396 LNGKGIAVPSVSAF
-1410 RRENG
+1410 RQENG
-1415 TDRWTATITFVA
+1415 TDRWTATVTFVA

-1485 IVVKE
+1485 IVAKE

-1528 TADHQLQNT
+1528 TADHQQQNT
-1537 VTYTAVE
+1537 VTYTTVE

-1581 SDDLATLNNG
+1581 SDDLAALNNG

-1652 KDIVAEGKYALYIK
+1652 KDILAEGKYALYIK

-1681 SENKDLHRLNIQF
+1681 SENKDLHRINIQF

-1750 HVQDKKHP
+1750 HAQDKKHP

-1769 VQVQLENGKSNLTFE
+1769 VQVQLENGKSDLTFE

-1816 LEETD
+1816 LEEKD

>member
-58 GAETLEVTGS
+58 GAEALEVTGS

-74 ESAEAP
+74 ESAEVP
-80 ILYVDGAV
+80 TIYVDGAV

-96 SDGIIDFGTWLAD
+96 SDGVIDFGTWLAD

-129 SVQLDTQ
+129 SVQLDAQ
-136 APKVTVS
+136 APRVTVS
-143 GNPTSWGKAPATL
+143 GNPTAWGKAPATL

-173 DNGQWQKTP
+173 DNGQWQKAP
-182 AFQVKANGTYTFYAK
+182 EFRVKANGTYTFYAK

-217 APEIGVVLDPPNEGE
+217 APEIGVVLDPPNAGE
-232 QWTNGKVKVTVTGKD
+232 QWSNDKVKVTVTGKD

-277 HTFYVRD
+277 HNFYVRD
-284 AVGNEASQQA
+284 AVGNEAKQQA

-308 VQIKYGLLNVTG
+308 VQVKLGNLVLKQGT
-320 AYISDKVTYTYH
+320 YISDQITYTYH
-332 IEAVD
+332 IDATD
-337 NEGGSGIKAFSCNGG
+337 NEGGSGIKFFSCNGG
-352 ETWQTSGDFELK
+352 KTWQTSGDFKLK
-364 GGAPYHFCVQDQA
+364 GGESYDFCVKDQA
-377 ENVSDV
+377 ENESAV

-411 VTVTVNANDVQSGL
+411 VTVTVTANDVQSGL
-425 NKSGAYKLDN
+425 NKFGAYKLDN
-435 GDWQKEN
+435 GDWQREN
-442 SFDIKDDQIHT
+442 SFDIQDDKIHT
-453 VYVRDNANPVNVAEQ
+453 VYVRDNAKPENVAEKK
-468 VIQVKNFNSK
+468 IQVKNFNST
-478 PPTVTGVTLSNV
+478 PPTVTNVTLSNV
-490 DADGKELWTN
+490 GADGKELWTN

-511 SKNSAQVK
+511 NTNNAQVE

-533 YITDSKTA
+533 YIADSKTA
-541 NQFTIEDNKEHKF
+541 NQFTIEDKKEHKF
-554 YAMDNTGDVDHL
+554 YCLDNA
-566 GNISEAFSLAA
+566 GNASSASSCAA
-577 THYDSKAPELNS
+577 KLYDKKAPELNS
-589 VEFNQ
+589 VEFKQ

-614 KALKITV
+614 KELKITV

-634 GFSADKVQS
+634 GFPKAQS

-649 SGEVVQTIPIK
+649 SGNKVKTITAEVAESVEAGNAVSAEFTAEI
-660 HAATAEEV
+660 TAEEL
-668 GDSVITEFNA
+668 
-678 TIDDVK
+678 K
-684 LSNFKGSLYVQLQD
+684 NFKGSLYVQLQD
-698 QLGNSTE
+698 QLGNQTK
-705 EIQVTTANSNLNDLT
+705 EIQVTTANSNLNKLT
-720 DEDDTEEFGDCNFVL
+720 DKDDPEKFGDCNFVL
-735 ENNAPQ
+735 ENSAPR
-741 ILAAGQKQDEKLN
+741 ILAAEQDEKLN
-754 EKNAVSASPSTTV
+754 EKNAVSASPGTTV

-787 SGVAGVQVSVN
+787 SGVAGVQVNVN
-798 GTVVYPQP
+798 GKVVYSQQY
-806 DNNEKTNNNNENNNE
+806 NNKKTP
-821 TNNEKM
+821 
-827 LETGIIELHAVAQAD
+827 ETGTIDLHAVAQAD
-842 DEKNAHQV
+842 EKKDAYRV
-850 NGVKIEDENWNGGE
+850 NDVEIEKEIWNGGE
-864 LTYTVEAWDNAGNAS
+864 LTYTVETWDNAGNAS

-894 QFAIPNEKSC
+894 QFAIPSGNAC
-904 KKVTVTD
+904 KKVTVSD

-929 RNTDKQEATASGV
+929 RNTDNREAMASGV
-942 QSITY
+942 KSITY
-947 KLVPFNQ
+947 KLVPFDQ
-954 EFDEVEAIPVD
+954 KFDDVDAITKD
-965 DSSVTVAVQA
+965 GNSVTVAVQA
-975 GFKGQIYAYATD
+975 DFKGQIYAYATD

-995 RKGEKWSGCKYF
+995 GKGEKWSGCKYF
-1007 ADSDEANDQGYV
+1007 ADSAKANDQGYV
-1019 HPDGAIVENAQQHQD
+1019 HPDGTIVENAQQHQD

-1065 DKDLSYDATKNVPL
+1065 DKKQSYDATKNVPL
-1079 YDANAKFTVTVKD
+1079 YDTNAKFTVTVKD

-1121 GKDDAQAALKAENLE
+1121 GKADAQAALQAENLE
-1136 CSTGNETR
+1136 SITGNATR

-1174 DANYNDILLVVEL
+1174 DANYNDILLIVEL

-1215 SAAAP
+1215 SAVAP
-1220 QSGSYYSKARTAY
+1220 QSGSYYSKTRTAH

-1285 NGDDRQYRIKVD
+1285 NGDNRQYRIKVD

-1329 AGNRDTVS
+1329 AGNRDAVS

-1357 NLNDQVKNKKYFNAT
+1357 NLNDRVKNKKYFNAT

-1396 LNGKGIAVPGVSAF
+1396 LNGKGIAVPSVSAF
-1410 RRENG
+1410 RQENG
-1415 TDRWTATITFVA
+1415 TDRWIATVTFVA

-1455 AAQNFTIDKTAPQLT
+1455 AAQDFTIDKTAPQLT

-1485 IVVKE
+1485 IVAKE

-1528 TADHQLQNT
+1528 TADHQRQNT

-1581 SDDLATLNNG
+1581 SDDLAALNNG

-1652 KDIVAEGKYALYIK
+1652 KDILAEGKYALYIK

-1729 LASIVIHMTRDGQAL
+1729 LASIVIHMTRDGQTL

-1750 HVQDKKHP
+1750 HAQDKKHP

-1769 VQVQLENGKSNLTFE
+1769 VQVQLENGKSDLTFE

-1816 LEETD
+1816 LEEKD

>member
-74 ESAEAP
+74 ESAEVP
-80 ILYVDGAV
+80 TIYVDGAV

-96 SDGIIDFGTWLAD
+96 SDGVIDFGTWLAD

-129 SVQLDTQ
+129 SVQPDAQ
-136 APKVTVS
+136 APRVTVS
-143 GNPTSWGKAPATL
+143 GNPTAWGKAPATL

-173 DNGQWQKTP
+173 DNGQWQKAP
-182 AFQVKANGTYTFYAK
+182 EFRVKANGTYTFYAK

-217 APEIGVVLDPPNEGE
+217 APEIGVVLDPPNAGE

-266 TGTFVIQDNKE
+266 TGTFVIQDNIE
-277 HTFYVRD
+277 HNFYVRD
-284 AVGNEASQQA
+284 AVGNEAKQQA

-308 VQIKYGLLNVTG
+308 VQVKLGNLVLKQGT
-320 AYISDKVTYTYH
+320 YISDQITYTYH
-332 IEAVD
+332 IDATD
-337 NEGGSGIKAFSCNGG
+337 NVGGSGIKAFSCNGG
-352 ETWQTSGDFELK
+352 ETWQASGDFKLK
-364 GGAPYHFCVQDQA
+364 GGESYDFRVKDQA
-377 ENVSDV
+377 ENESAV
-383 LVYTPNYDTT
+383 LSYMPNYDTT

-425 NKSGAYKLDN
+425 NKFGAYKLDN

-442 SFDIKDDQIHT
+442 SFDIQDDKIHT
-453 VYVRDNANPVNVAEQ
+453 VSVRDNANPENVAEKK
-468 VIQVKNFNSK
+468 IQVKNFNST
-478 PPTVTGVTLSNV
+478 PPTVTNVTLSNV
-490 DADGKELWTN
+490 GADGKELWTN
-500 KPITATVEAQG
+500 EPITATVEAKG
-511 SKNSAQVK
+511 NTNNAQVE

-533 YITDSKTA
+533 YIEKSETA
-541 NQFTIEDNKEHKF
+541 NQFTIEDKKEHKF
-554 YAMDNTGDVDHL
+554 YCLDNA
-566 GNISEAFSLAA
+566 GNASSASSCAA
-577 THYDSKAPELNS
+577 KLYDKKAPELEPKKAPEFYP
-589 VEFNQ
+589 VEFSQSN
-594 ENSGP
+594 NGP
-599 FAEFLNKLSFGRFFN
+599 FAKFLNKLSFGRFFN
-614 KALKITV
+614 KELKITV
-621 HATDGVDAISNAS
+621 HATDGVDACSNAS
-634 GFSADKVQS
+634 GFSEDKAQS
-643 LIFKDT
+643 LIFKNT

-698 QLGNSTE
+698 QLGNSTK
-705 EIQVTTANSNLNDLT
+705 EIQVTTANSNLGELKN
-720 DEDDTEEFGDCNFVL
+720 TEEFGDCNFVL
-735 ENNAPQ
+735 ENNAPR
-741 ILAAGQKQDEKLN
+741 ILAAGQNAELKAE
-754 EKNAVSASPSTTV
+754 NAVSASPGTTT

-781 TKSGEI
+781 TESGEI

-798 GTVVYPQP
+798 GTVVYSQP
-806 DNNEKTNNNNENNNE
+806 DNNEKTDNNNK
-821 TNNEKM
+821 KM
-827 LETGIIELHAVAQAD
+827 LQTGTIDLHAVAQAD
-842 DEKNAHQV
+842 KAEDTHTV
-850 NGVKIEDENWNGGE
+850 NKQKIKDWKDGE

-904 KKVTVTD
+904 KKVSVTD

-929 RNTDKQEATASGV
+929 CNREQNEATASGV
-942 QSITY
+942 KSITY

-954 EFDEVEAIPVD
+954 EFDEVEAINVD
-965 DSSVTVAVQA
+965 DSSVTVTVRA

-987 NAGNFPGT
+987 KAGNFPGT
-995 RKGEKWSGCKYF
+995 RKNGKWSGCKYF
-1007 ADSDEANDQGYV
+1007 ADSNEANDQGYV
-1019 HPDGAIVENAQQHQD
+1019 HPDGTIVENAQQHQD

-1065 DKDLSYDATKNVPL
+1065 DKKLSYDATKNVPL
-1079 YDANAKFTVTVKD
+1079 YDTNAKFTVTVKD

-1121 GKDDAQAALKAENLE
+1121 GQADAQAALQAENLE
-1136 CSTGNETR
+1136 SSTGNATR

-1169 STVTV
+1169 STVTI
-1174 DANYNDILLVVEL
+1174 DANYNDILLIVEL

-1215 SAAAP
+1215 SAVAP
-1220 QSGSYYSKARTAY
+1220 QSGSYYSKTRTAH

-1285 NGDDRQYRIKVD
+1285 NGDNRQYQIKVD

-1329 AGNRDTVS
+1329 AGNRDAVS

-1357 NLNDQVKNKKYFNAT
+1357 NLNDRVKNKKYFNAT

-1396 LNGKGIAVPGVSAF
+1396 LNGKGIAVPSVSAF
-1410 RRENG
+1410 RQENG
-1415 TDRWTATITFVA
+1415 TDRWTATVTFVA

-1455 AAQNFTIDKTAPQLT
+1455 AAQDFTIDKTAPQLT

-1485 IVVKE
+1485 IVAKE
-1490 ADNNASTIT
+1490 EDNNASTIT

-1581 SDDLATLNNG
+1581 SDDLAALNNG

-1652 KDIVAEGKYALYIK
+1652 KDILAEGKYALYIK

-1750 HVQDKKHP
+1750 HAQDKKHP

-1769 VQVQLENGKSNLTFE
+1769 VQVQLENGKSDLTFE

-1816 LEETD
+1816 LEEKD

-1845 NNLAISVVIFVVIG
+1845 NNLAISVVIFVAIG

>member
-80 ILYVDGAV
+80 TIYVDGAV

-96 SDGIIDFGTWLAD
+96 SDGVIDFGTWLAD
-109 QSAWVGVLC
+109 QSDWVGVLC

-129 SVQLDTQ
+129 SVQLDAQ
-136 APKVTVS
+136 APRVTVS
-143 GNPTSWGKAPATL
+143 GNPTVWGKAPATL

-182 AFQVKANGTYTFYAK
+182 EFRVKANGTYTFYAK

-204 TGETVEVQYVDAT
+204 AGETVEVQYVDAT

-232 QWTNGKVKVTVTGKD
+232 QWTNGKVKVTVTGED
-247 SESGLAEKA
+247 NESGLAEKA

-266 TGTFVIQDNKE
+266 SGIFVIQDNKE
-277 HTFYVRD
+277 HNFYVRD

-294 KADKYDNIAPVIQK
+294 KADRYDDIAPTINQ
-308 VQIKYGLLNVTG
+308 VQVKLGNLVLKQGTP
-320 AYISDKVTYTYH
+320 ISDKITYTYH
-332 IEAVD
+332 IDATD
-337 NEGGSGIKAFSCNGG
+337 NAGGSGIKAFSCNGG
-352 ETWQTSGDFELK
+352 KKWQTSGDFELK
-364 GGAPYHFCVQDQA
+364 GGESYDFRVKDQA
-377 ENVSDV
+377 ENESAV
-383 LVYTPNYDTT
+383 LRYIPNYDTT

-411 VTVTVNANDVQSGL
+411 VTVTVTANDVQSGL
-425 NKSGAYKLDN
+425 NKFGAYKLDN

-442 SFDIKDDQIHT
+442 SFDIQDDRIHT
-453 VYVRDNANPVNVAEQ
+453 VSVRDNAKPENVAEKK
-468 VIQVKNFNSK
+468 IQVKNFNST
-478 PPTVTGVTLSNV
+478 PPTVTNVTLSNV
-490 DADGKELWTN
+490 GADGKENWTN
-500 KPITATVEAQG
+500 EPIIATVEAKG
-511 SKNSAQVK
+511 NTNNAQVE

-541 NQFTIEDNKEHKF
+541 NQFTIEDKKEHKF

-566 GNISEAFSLAA
+566 GNISDASSCAA

-594 ENSGP
+594 KNVGP
-599 FAEFLNKLSFGRFFN
+599 FAKFLNKLSFGRFFN
-614 KALKITV
+614 KKLKITV
-621 HATDGVDAISNAS
+621 YATDGVDESNNAS
-634 GFSADKVQS
+634 GFSDKKVQS

-649 SGEVVQTIPIK
+649 KGNKTTIPAIPAKVAKSGEAGNAVSAEFIATIP
-660 HAATAEEV
+660 ANELE
-668 GDSVITEFNA
+668 
-678 TIDDVK
+678 
-684 LSNFKGSLYVQLQD
+684 NFKGSLYVQLQD
-698 QLGNSTE
+698 QLGNQTE

-720 DEDDTEEFGDCNFVL
+720 DDPEKFGDCNFVL

-741 ILAAGQKQDEKLN
+741 ILAAGQNAELKAE
-754 EKNAVSASPSTTV
+754 NAVSASPSTTI

-781 TKSGEI
+781 TESGEI

-798 GTVVYPQP
+798 GTVVYSQP
-806 DNNEKTNNNNENNNE
+806 DNNENTDNNNK
-821 TNNEKM
+821 KM
-827 LETGIIELHAVAQAD
+827 LETGTIELHAVAQAD

-894 QFAIPNEKSC
+894 QFAIPNGNACE
-904 KKVTVTD
+904 KVTVTD

-929 RNTDKQEATASGV
+929 CNTVKQEATASGV

-947 KLVPFNQ
+947 KLVRFDQ
-954 EFDEVEAIPVD
+954 EFDEVEAIPVKD
-965 DSSVTVAVQA
+965 ASSVTVAVQA
-975 GFKGQIYAYATD
+975 GFRGQIYAYATD
-987 NAGNFPGT
+987 KAGNFPGT

-1007 ADSDEANDQGYV
+1007 ADSNEANDQGYV
-1019 HPDGAIVENAQQHQD
+1019 HPDGTIVENAQQHQD

-1157 TGRDANLATELT
+1157 TGRDANLATELI

-1174 DANYNDILLVVEL
+1174 DANYNDILLIVEL

-1215 SAAAP
+1215 SAVAP

-1285 NGDDRQYRIKVD
+1285 NGDDRQYRVKVD

-1329 AGNRDTVS
+1329 AGNRDAVS

-1415 TDRWTATITFVA
+1415 TDRWTATVTFVA
-1427 DGDYVLN
+1427 DGDYALN

-1537 VTYTAVE
+1537 VTYTVVE

-1581 SDDLATLNNG
+1581 SDDLAALNNG

-1611 EIQSPEYYININGK
+1611 EIQNPEYYININGK

-1750 HVQDKKHP
+1750 HAQDKKHP

-1769 VQVQLENGKSNLTFE
+1769 VQVQLENGKSDLTFE

-1859 LVLLAVIILP
+1859 LVLLAVVILP
-1869 ILSKKRKKMDAAD
+1869 ILSKRRKKMDAAD

>member
-74 ESAEAP
+74 ESAEVP
-80 ILYVDGAV
+80 TIYVDGAV

-96 SDGIIDFGTWLAD
+96 SDGVIDFGTWLAD

-129 SVQLDTQ
+129 SVQPDAQ
-136 APKVTVS
+136 APRVTVS
-143 GNPTSWGKAPATL
+143 GNPTAWGKAPATL

-173 DNGQWQKTP
+173 DNGQWQKAP
-182 AFQVKANGTYTFYAK
+182 EFRVKANGTYTFYAK

-217 APEIGVVLDPPNEGE
+217 APEIGVVLDPPNAGE

-266 TGTFVIQDNKE
+266 TGTFVIQDNIE
-277 HTFYVRD
+277 HNFYVRD
-284 AVGNEASQQA
+284 AVGNEAKQQA

-308 VQIKYGLLNVTG
+308 VQVKLGNLVLKQGT
-320 AYISDKVTYTYH
+320 YISDQITYTYH
-332 IEAVD
+332 IDATD
-337 NEGGSGIKAFSCNGG
+337 NVGGSGIKLFSCNGG
-352 ETWQTSGDFELK
+352 ETWQTSGDFKLK
-364 GGAPYHFCVQDQA
+364 GGESYDFCVKDQA
-377 ENVSDV
+377 ENESAV

-411 VTVTVNANDVQSGL
+411 VTVTVTANDVQSGL
-425 NKSGAYKLDN
+425 NKLGAYKLDN

-442 SFDIKDDQIHT
+442 SFDIQDDKIHT
-453 VYVRDNANPVNVAEQ
+453 VSVRDNANPENVAEKK
-468 VIQVKNFNSK
+468 IQVKNFNST
-478 PPTVTGVTLSNV
+478 PPTVTNVTLSNV
-490 DADGKELWTN
+490 GADGKENWTN
-500 KPITATVEAQG
+500 EPITATVAAKG
-511 SKNSAQVK
+511 NTNNAQVE

-533 YITDSKTA
+533 YIEKSETA
-541 NQFTIEDNKEHKF
+541 NQFTIEDKKEHKF
-554 YAMDNTGDVDHL
+554 YCLDNA
-566 GNISEAFSLAA
+566 GNASSASSCAA
-577 THYDSKAPELNS
+577 KFYDKKAPELAPGLNS

-594 ENSGP
+594 KNVGP
-599 FAEFLNKLSFGRFFN
+599 FAKFLNKLSFGRFFN
-614 KALKITV
+614 KELEITV
-621 HATDGVDAISNAS
+621 HATDGVDEYSNAS
-634 GFSADKVQS
+634 GFSKDKEQS
-643 LIFKDT
+643 LIFKNT
-649 SGEVVQTIPIK
+649 SNKVVTTITIPAKVTESSEVGNAVSAKFTAEI
-660 HAATAEEV
+660 TAEEL
-668 GDSVITEFNA
+668 
-678 TIDDVK
+678 K
-684 LSNFKGSLYVQLQD
+684 NFKGSLYVQLQD
-698 QLGNSTE
+698 QLGNQTE
-705 EIQVTTANSNLNDLT
+705 EIQVTTANSNLGELKN
-720 DEDDTEEFGDCNFVL
+720 TEEFGDCNFVL

-741 ILAAGQKQDEKLN
+741 ILAAGQNAELKAE
-754 EKNAVSASPSTTV
+754 NAVSASPSTTT

-781 TKSGEI
+781 TESGEI

-798 GTVVYPQP
+798 GTVVYSQP
-806 DNNEKTNNNNENNNE
+806 DNNEKTDNNNK
-821 TNNEKM
+821 KM
-827 LETGIIELHAVAQAD
+827 LETGTIDLHAVAQAD
-842 DEKNAHQV
+842 KAEDTHTV
-850 NGVKIEDENWNGGE
+850 NKQKIKDWKGGE
-864 LTYTVEAWDNAGNAS
+864 LTYTVVAWDNAGNAS

-894 QFAIPNEKSC
+894 QFAIPSGNACE
-904 KKVTVTD
+904 KVTVSD

-929 RNTDKQEATASGV
+929 RNDKQEATASGV
-942 QSITY
+942 KSITY

-965 DSSVTVAVQA
+965 DSSVTVTVQA

-995 RKGEKWSGCKYF
+995 REVGKWSGCKYF
-1007 ADSDEANDQGYV
+1007 ADSNKANDQGYV
-1019 HPDGAIVENAQQHQD
+1019 HPDGTIVENAQQHQD

-1065 DKDLSYDATKNVPL
+1065 DKKLSYDATKNVPL
-1079 YDANAKFTVTVKD
+1079 YDTNAKFTVTVKD

-1121 GKDDAQAALKAENLE
+1121 GKADAQAALQAENLE
-1136 CSTGNETR
+1136 SSTGNATR

-1157 TGRDANLATELT
+1157 TGRDVNLATELT

-1174 DANYNDILLVVEL
+1174 DANYNDILLIVEL

-1215 SAAAP
+1215 SAVAP
-1220 QSGSYYSKARTAY
+1220 QSGSYYSKTRTAH

-1285 NGDDRQYRIKVD
+1285 NGDNRQYRIKVD

-1329 AGNRDTVS
+1329 AGNRDAVS

-1350 PKIHVAL
+1350 PKIHVDL
-1357 NLNDQVKNKKYFNAT
+1357 NLNDRVKNKKYFNAT

-1396 LNGKGIAVPGVSAF
+1396 LNGKGIAVPSVSAF
-1410 RRENG
+1410 RQENG
-1415 TDRWTATITFVA
+1415 TDRWTATVTFVA

-1455 AAQNFTIDKTAPQLT
+1455 AAQDFTIDKTAPQLT

-1485 IVVKE
+1485 IVAKE

-1528 TADHQLQNT
+1528 TADHQRQNT

-1581 SDDLATLNNG
+1581 SDDLAALNNG

-1652 KDIVAEGKYALYIK
+1652 KDILAEGKYALYIK

-1729 LASIVIHMTRDGQAL
+1729 LASIVIHMTRDGQTL

-1750 HVQDKKHP
+1750 HAQDKKHP

-1769 VQVQLENGKSNLTFE
+1769 VQVQLENGKSDLTFE

-1816 LEETD
+1816 LEEKD

>member
-58 GAETLEVTGS
+58 GAEALEVTGS
-68 KVAYTA
+68 KVAYTT
-74 ESAEAP
+74 ESAEVP
-80 ILYVDGAV
+80 TIYVDGAV

-96 SDGIIDFGTWLAD
+96 SDGVIDFGTWLAD

-129 SVQLDTQ
+129 SVQPDAQ
-136 APKVTVS
+136 APRVTVS
-143 GNPTSWGKAPATL
+143 GNPTAWRKAPATL

-173 DNGQWQKTP
+173 DNGQWQKAP
-182 AFQVKANGTYTFYAK
+182 EFQVKANGTYTFYAK

-204 TGETVEVQYVDAT
+204 TGETVEVQYVDAN
-217 APEIGVVLDPPNEGE
+217 APEIGVVLDPTNAGE

-266 TGTFVIQDNKE
+266 SGTFVIQDNKE
-277 HTFYVRD
+277 HNFYVRD
-284 AVGNEASQQA
+284 AVGNEAKQQA
-294 KADKYDNIAPVIQK
+294 KADRYDDITPTINQ
-308 VQIKYGLLNVTG
+308 VQVKLGNLVLKQGT
-320 AYISDKVTYTYH
+320 YISDQITYTYH
-332 IEAVD
+332 IDATD
-337 NEGGSGIKAFSCNGG
+337 NEGGSGIKFFSCNGG
-352 ETWQTSGDFELK
+352 KTWQTSGDFKLK
-364 GGAPYHFCVQDQA
+364 GGESYDFCVKDQA
-377 ENVSDV
+377 ENESAV

-411 VTVTVNANDVQSGL
+411 VTVTVTANDVQSGL

-442 SFDIKDDQIHT
+442 SFDIQDDKIHT
-453 VYVRDNANPVNVAEQ
+453 VSVRDNAKPENVAEKK
-468 VIQVKNFNSK
+468 IQVKNFNST
-478 PPTVTGVTLSNV
+478 PPTVTNVTLSNV
-490 DADGKELWTN
+490 GADGKENWTN
-500 KPITATVEAQG
+500 EPIIATVAAQG
-511 SKNSAQVK
+511 NKNNAQVE

-533 YITDSKTA
+533 YIEKSETA
-541 NQFTIEDNKEHKF
+541 NQFTIEDKKEHKF
-554 YAMDNTGDVDHL
+554 YCLDNA
-566 GNISEAFSLAA
+566 GNASSASSCAA
-577 THYDSKAPELNS
+577 KFYDKKAPELNF

-594 ENSGP
+594 ENNSP

-614 KALKITV
+614 EELKITV
-621 HATDGVDAISNAS
+621 YATDGVDESNNAS
-634 GFSADKVQS
+634 GFSDKKVQS

-649 SGEVVQTIPIK
+649 SGKEVKTITAEVAESDEVGNAVSAEFTAKI
-660 HAATAEEV
+660 TAEEL
-668 GDSVITEFNA
+668 
-678 TIDDVK
+678 K
-684 LSNFKGSLYVQLQD
+684 NFKGSLYVQLQD
-698 QLGNSTE
+698 QLGNSTK

-720 DEDDTEEFGDCNFVL
+720 DDPEKFGDCNFVL

-741 ILAAGQKQDEKLN
+741 ILAVGQNAELKAE
-754 EKNAVSASPSTTV
+754 NAVSASPGTTA

-781 TKSGEI
+781 RESGEI
-787 SGVAGVQVSVN
+787 SGVAGVRVTVN
-798 GTVVYPQP
+798 GTTVNRTIESNSMVVDGQRY
-806 DNNEKTNNNNENNNE
+806 NSEGK
-821 TNNEKM
+821 K

-842 DEKNAHQV
+842 KAEDTYTV
-850 NGVKIEDENWNGGE
+850 NKVKIKDWKGGE

-894 QFAIPNEKSC
+894 QFAIPSGNAC
-904 KKVTVTD
+904 KKVTVSD

-929 RNTDKQEATASGV
+929 RNTDNREATPSGV
-942 QSITY
+942 KSITY

-954 EFDEVEAIPVD
+954 KFDEVEAIPVD

-987 NAGNFPGT
+987 SAGNFPGT
-995 RKGEKWSGCKYF
+995 RKDGKWSGCKYF
-1007 ADSDEANDQGYV
+1007 ADSNKANDQGYV
-1019 HPDGAIVENAQQHQD
+1019 HPDGTIVENAQQHQD

-1065 DKDLSYDATKNVPL
+1065 DKKLSYDATKNVPL
-1079 YDANAKFTVTVKD
+1079 YDTNAKFTVTVKD

-1121 GKDDAQAALKAENLE
+1121 GKADAQAALQAENLE
-1136 CSTGNETR
+1136 SSTGNATR

-1174 DANYNDILLVVEL
+1174 DANYNDILLIVEL

-1215 SAAAP
+1215 SAMAP
-1220 QSGSYYSKARTAY
+1220 QSGSYYSKTRTAH

-1285 NGDDRQYRIKVD
+1285 NGDNRQYQIKVD

-1329 AGNRDTVS
+1329 AGNRDAVS

-1357 NLNDQVKNKKYFNAT
+1357 NLNDRVKNKKYFNAT

-1396 LNGKGIAVPGVSAF
+1396 LNGKGIAVPSVSAF
-1410 RRENG
+1410 RQENG
-1415 TDRWTATITFVA
+1415 TDRWTATVTFVA

-1485 IVVKE
+1485 IVAKE

-1528 TADHQLQNT
+1528 TADHQQQNT
-1537 VTYTAVE
+1537 VTYTTVE

-1581 SDDLATLNNG
+1581 SDDLAALNNG

-1652 KDIVAEGKYALYIK
+1652 KDILAEGKYALYIK

-1681 SENKDLHRLNIQF
+1681 SENKDLHRINIQF

-1750 HVQDKKHP
+1750 HAQDKKHP

-1769 VQVQLENGKSNLTFE
+1769 VQVQLENGKSDLTFE

-1816 LEETD
+1816 LEEKD

>member
-58 GAETLEVTGS
+58 GAEALEVTGS

-74 ESAEAP
+74 ESAEVP
-80 ILYVDGAV
+80 TIYVDGAV

-96 SDGIIDFGTWLAD
+96 SDGVIDFGTWLAD

-129 SVQLDTQ
+129 SVQPDAQ
-136 APKVTVS
+136 APRVTVS
-143 GNPTSWGKAPATL
+143 GNPTAWGKAPATL

-173 DNGQWQKTP
+173 DNGQWQKAP
-182 AFQVKANGTYTFYAK
+182 EFRVKANGTYTFYAK

-217 APEIGVVLDPPNEGE
+217 APEIGVVLDPPNAGE

-277 HTFYVRD
+277 HNFYVRD
-284 AVGNEASQQA
+284 AVGNEAKQ

-308 VQIKYGLLNVTG
+308 VQVKLGNLVLKQGT
-320 AYISDKVTYTYH
+320 YISDQITYTYH
-332 IEAVD
+332 IDATD
-337 NEGGSGIKAFSCNGG
+337 NEGGSGIKFFSCNGG
-352 ETWQTSGDFELK
+352 KTWQTSGDFKLK
-364 GGAPYHFCVQDQA
+364 GGESYDFCVKDQA
-377 ENVSDV
+377 ENESAV

-411 VTVTVNANDVQSGL
+411 VTVTVTANDVQSGL
-425 NKSGAYKLDN
+425 NKFGAYKLDN

-442 SFDIKDDQIHT
+442 SFDIQDDKIHT
-453 VYVRDNANPVNVAEQ
+453 VSVRDNANPENVAEKK
-468 VIQVKNFNSK
+468 IQVKNFNST
-478 PPTVTGVTLSNV
+478 PPTVTNVTLSNV
-490 DADGKELWTN
+490 GADGKELWTN
-500 KPITATVEAQG
+500 EPITATVEAKG
-511 SKNSAQVK
+511 NTNNAQVE

-541 NQFTIEDNKEHKF
+541 NQFTIEDKKEHKF

-566 GNISEAFSLAA
+566 GNISEASSLAA

-594 ENSGP
+594 KNVGP
-599 FAEFLNKLSFGRFFN
+599 FAKFLNRLSFGRFFN
-614 KALKITV
+614 EELEITV
-621 HATDGVDAISNAS
+621 HATDGVDACSNAS
-634 GFSADKVQS
+634 GFSDKKVQS
-643 LIFKDT
+643 LIFKDPSKDPSKDT
-649 SGEVVQTIPIK
+649 SDQVVTTIPAKVTESSEVGNAVSAKFTAEI
-660 HAATAEEV
+660 TAEEL
-668 GDSVITEFNA
+668 
-678 TIDDVK
+678 K
-684 LSNFKGSLYVQLQD
+684 NFKGSLYVQLQD
-698 QLGNSTE
+698 QLGNQTK

-720 DEDDTEEFGDCNFVL
+720 DDLEKFGDCNFVL
-735 ENNAPQ
+735 ENNAPR
-741 ILAAGQKQDEKLN
+741 ILAAGQNAELKAE
-754 EKNAVSASPSTTV
+754 NAVSASPSTTV

-772 TVSFHVSDQ
+772 TVSFRVSDQ
-781 TKSGEI
+781 TESGEI
-787 SGVAGVQVSVN
+787 SGVAGVQVNVN
-798 GTVVYPQP
+798 GTVVYSEQY
-806 DNNEKTNNNNENNNE
+806 NNEK
-821 TNNEKM
+821 KPQ
-827 LETGIIELHAVAQAD
+827 TGTIDLHAVAQAD
-842 DEKNAHQV
+842 KAEDTNTV
-850 NGVKIEDENWNGGE
+850 NKQKIEDWKGGE

-894 QFAIPNEKSC
+894 QFAIPSGNACE
-904 KKVTVTD
+904 KVTVSD

-929 RNTDKQEATASGV
+929 YNTDKQEATASGV
-942 QSITY
+942 KSITY

-954 EFDEVEAIPVD
+954 EFDEVEAITVD
-965 DSSVTVAVQA
+965 DSSVTVTVRA

-987 NAGNFPGT
+987 KAGNFPGT
-995 RKGEKWSGCKYF
+995 REGKKWSGCKYF
-1007 ADSDEANDQGYV
+1007 ADSNEANDQGYV
-1019 HPDGAIVENAQQHQD
+1019 HPDGTIVENAQQHQD

-1065 DKDLSYDATKNVPL
+1065 DKKQSYDATKNVPL
-1079 YDANAKFTVTVKD
+1079 YDTNAKFTVTVKD

-1121 GKDDAQAALKAENLE
+1121 GKADAQAALQAENLE
-1136 CSTGNETR
+1136 SSTGNATR

-1174 DANYNDILLVVEL
+1174 DANYNDILLIVEL

-1215 SAAAP
+1215 SAVAP
-1220 QSGSYYSKARTAY
+1220 QSGSYYSKTRTAH

-1285 NGDDRQYRIKVD
+1285 NGDNRQYQIKVD

-1329 AGNRDTVS
+1329 AGNRDAVS

-1357 NLNDQVKNKKYFNAT
+1357 NLNDRVKNKKYFNAT

-1396 LNGKGIAVPGVSAF
+1396 LNGKGIAVPSVSAF
-1410 RRENG
+1410 RQENG
-1415 TDRWTATITFVA
+1415 TDRWTATVTFVA

-1455 AAQNFTIDKTAPQLT
+1455 AAQDFTIDKTAPQLT

-1485 IVVKE
+1485 IVAKE

-1581 SDDLATLNNG
+1581 SDDLAALNNG

-1652 KDIVAEGKYALYIK
+1652 KDILAEGKYALYIK

-1750 HVQDKKHP
+1750 HAQDKKHP

-1769 VQVQLENGKSNLTFE
+1769 VQVQLENGKSDLTFE

-1816 LEETD
+1816 LEEKD

>member
-58 GAETLEVTGS
+58 GAEALEVTGS

-74 ESAEAP
+74 ESAEVP
-80 ILYVDGAV
+80 TIYVDGAV

-96 SDGIIDFGTWLAD
+96 SDGVIDFGTWLAD

-129 SVQLDTQ
+129 SVQLDAQ
-136 APKVTVS
+136 APRVTVS
-143 GNPTSWGKAPATL
+143 GNPTAWGKAPVTL

-173 DNGQWQKTP
+173 DNGQWQKAP
-182 AFQVKANGTYTFYAK
+182 EFRVKANGTYTFYAK

-204 TGETVEVQYVDAT
+204 TGETVEVQYVDAN
-217 APEIGVVLDPPNEGE
+217 APEIGVVLDPPNAGE

-247 SESGLAEKA
+247 SESGLAEEA

-266 TGTFVIQDNKE
+266 SGTFVIQDNKE
-277 HTFYVRD
+277 HNFYVRD
-284 AVGNEASQQA
+284 AVGNEAKQQA
-294 KADKYDNIAPVIQK
+294 KADRYDDIAPTINQ
-308 VQIKYGLLNVTG
+308 VQVKLGNLALKQGTP
-320 AYISDKVTYTYH
+320 ISDKITYTYH
-332 IEAVD
+332 IDATD
-337 NEGGSGIKAFSCNGG
+337 NEGGSGIKFFSCNGG
-352 ETWQTSGDFELK
+352 KTWQTSGDFKLK
-364 GGAPYHFCVQDQA
+364 GGESYDFRVKDQA
-377 ENVSDV
+377 ENESAV
-383 LVYTPNYDTT
+383 LPYVPNYDTT

-411 VTVTVNANDVQSGL
+411 VTVTVNANDVQSDL
-425 NKSGAYKLDN
+425 NKLGAYKLDN

-442 SFDIKDDQIHT
+442 SFDIQDDKIHT
-453 VYVRDNANPVNVAEQ
+453 VYVRDNAKPENVAEKK
-468 VIQVKNFNSK
+468 IQVKNFNST
-478 PPTVTGVTLSNV
+478 PPTVTNVTLSNV
-490 DADGKELWTN
+490 GADGKELWTN
-500 KPITATVEAQG
+500 EPIIATVEAKG
-511 SKNSAQVK
+511 NTNNAQVE

-541 NQFTIEDNKEHKF
+541 NQFTIEDKKEHKF

-566 GNISEAFSLAA
+566 GNISEASSLAA

-594 ENSGP
+594 KNVGP
-599 FAEFLNKLSFGRFFN
+599 FAKFLNRLSFGRFFN
-614 KALKITV
+614 KELKITV
-621 HATDGVDAISNAS
+621 YATDGVDESNNAS
-634 GFSADKVQS
+634 GFSDKKAQS
-643 LIFKDT
+643 LIFKDPSKDT
-649 SGEVVQTIPIK
+649 NNQVVTTIPAKVTKSGEVGKAVSAEFTAEI
-660 HAATAEEV
+660 TAEEL
-668 GDSVITEFNA
+668 
-678 TIDDVK
+678 K
-684 LSNFKGSLYVQLQD
+684 NFKGSLYVQLQD
-698 QLGNSTE
+698 QLGNQTE
-705 EIQVTTANSNLNDLT
+705 EIQVTTANSNLGELEDL
-720 DEDDTEEFGDCNFVL
+720 DDNCNFVL
-735 ENNAPQ
+735 ENNAPR
-741 ILAAGQKQDEKLN
+741 ILAAGQNAELKAE
-754 EKNAVSASPSTTV
+754 NAVSASPSTTI

-781 TKSGEI
+781 TESGEI
-787 SGVAGVQVSVN
+787 SGVAGVQVNVN
-798 GTVVYPQP
+798 GTDVYSEQY
-806 DNNEKTNNNNENNNE
+806 NNKKTPE
-821 TNNEKM
+821 TS
-827 LETGIIELHAVAQAD
+827 IIELPAVAQAD
-842 DEKNAHQV
+842 KEKDAYTV
-850 NGVKIEDENWNGGE
+850 NGKKIKDWKGGE

-894 QFAIPNEKSC
+894 QFAIPSGNACE
-904 KKVTVTD
+904 KVTVSD

-929 RNTDKQEATASGV
+929 RNTDKQEAMASGV
-942 QSITY
+942 KSITY
-947 KLVPFNQ
+947 KLVPSDQ
-954 EFDEVEAIPVD
+954 KFDEVEAIPVD
-965 DSSVTVAVQA
+965 DSSFTVTVQA

-995 RKGEKWSGCKYF
+995 KEGEKWSGCKYF
-1007 ADSDEANDQGYV
+1007 ADSNEANDQGYV
-1019 HPDGAIVENAQQHQD
+1019 HPDGTIVENAQQHQD

-1065 DKDLSYDATKNVPL
+1065 DKKLSYDATKNVPL
-1079 YDANAKFTVTVKD
+1079 YDTNAKFTVTVKD

-1121 GKDDAQAALKAENLE
+1121 GKADAQAALQAENLE
-1136 CSTGNETR
+1136 SSTGNATR

-1174 DANYNDILLVVEL
+1174 DANYNDILLIVEL

-1215 SAAAP
+1215 SAVAP
-1220 QSGSYYSKARTAY
+1220 QSGSYYSKTRTAH

-1285 NGDDRQYRIKVD
+1285 NGDNRQYRIKVD

-1329 AGNRDTVS
+1329 AGNRDAVS

-1357 NLNDQVKNKKYFNAT
+1357 NLNDRVKNKKYFNAT

-1396 LNGKGIAVPGVSAF
+1396 LNGKGIAVPSVSAF
-1410 RRENG
+1410 RQENG
-1415 TDRWTATITFVA
+1415 TDRWTATVTFVA

-1455 AAQNFTIDKTAPQLT
+1455 AAQDFTIDKTAPQLT

-1581 SDDLATLNNG
+1581 SDDLAALNNG

-1652 KDIVAEGKYALYIK
+1652 KDILAEGKYALYIK

-1750 HVQDKKHP
+1750 HAQDKKHP

-1769 VQVQLENGKSNLTFE
+1769 VQVQLENGKSDLTFE

-1816 LEETD
+1816 LEEKD

>member
-58 GAETLEVTGS
+58 GAEALEVTGS
-68 KVAYTA
+68 KVAYTT
-74 ESAEAP
+74 ESAEVP
-80 ILYVDGAV
+80 TIYVDGAV

-96 SDGIIDFGTWLAD
+96 SDGVIDFGTWLAD

-129 SVQLDTQ
+129 SVQPDAQ
-136 APKVTVS
+136 APRVTVS
-143 GNPTSWGKAPATL
+143 GNPTAWRKAPATL

-173 DNGQWQKTP
+173 DNGQWQKAP
-182 AFQVKANGTYTFYAK
+182 EFQVKANGTYTFYAK

-204 TGETVEVQYVDAT
+204 TGETVEVQYVDAN
-217 APEIGVVLDPPNEGE
+217 APEIGVVLDPTNAGE

-266 TGTFVIQDNKE
+266 SGTFVIQDNKE
-277 HTFYVRD
+277 HNFYVRD
-284 AVGNEASQQA
+284 AVGNEAKQQA
-294 KADKYDNIAPVIQK
+294 KADRYDDIAPTINQ
-308 VQIKYGLLNVTG
+308 VQVKLGNLVLKQGT
-320 AYISDKVTYTYH
+320 YISDQITYTYH
-332 IEAVD
+332 IDATD
-337 NEGGSGIKAFSCNGG
+337 NEGGSGIKFFSCNGG
-352 ETWQTSGDFELK
+352 KTWQTSGDFKLK
-364 GGAPYHFCVQDQA
+364 GGESYDFCVKDQA
-377 ENVSDV
+377 ENESAV

-411 VTVTVNANDVQSGL
+411 VTVTVTANDVQSGL

-442 SFDIKDDQIHT
+442 SFDIQDDKIHT
-453 VYVRDNANPVNVAEQ
+453 VSVRDNAKPENVAEKK
-468 VIQVKNFNSK
+468 IQVKNFNST
-478 PPTVTGVTLSNV
+478 PPTVTNVTLSNV
-490 DADGKELWTN
+490 GADGKENWTN
-500 KPITATVEAQG
+500 EPIIATVAAQG
-511 SKNSAQVK
+511 NKNNAQVE

-533 YITDSKTA
+533 YIEKSETA
-541 NQFTIEDNKEHKF
+541 NQFTIEDKKEHKF
-554 YAMDNTGDVDHL
+554 YCLDNA
-566 GNISEAFSLAA
+566 GNASSASSCAA
-577 THYDSKAPELNS
+577 KFYDKKAPELNF

-594 ENSGP
+594 ENNSP

-614 KALKITV
+614 EELKITV
-621 HATDGVDAISNAS
+621 YATDGVDESNNAS
-634 GFSADKVQS
+634 SFSDKKVQS

-649 SGEVVQTIPIK
+649 SGKEVKTITAEVAESDEVGNAVSAEFTAKI
-660 HAATAEEV
+660 TAEEL
-668 GDSVITEFNA
+668 
-678 TIDDVK
+678 K
-684 LSNFKGSLYVQLQD
+684 NFKGSLYVQLQD
-698 QLGNSTE
+698 QLGNSTK

-720 DEDDTEEFGDCNFVL
+720 DDPEKFGDCNFVL

-741 ILAAGQKQDEKLN
+741 ILAVGQNAELKAE
-754 EKNAVSASPSTTV
+754 NAVSASPGTTA

-781 TKSGEI
+781 RESGEI
-787 SGVAGVQVSVN
+787 SGVAGVRVTVN
-798 GTVVYPQP
+798 GTTVNRTIESNSMVVDGQRY
-806 DNNEKTNNNNENNNE
+806 NSEGK
-821 TNNEKM
+821 K

-842 DEKNAHQV
+842 KAEDTYTV
-850 NGVKIEDENWNGGE
+850 NKVKIKDWKGGE

-894 QFAIPNEKSC
+894 QFAIPSGNAC
-904 KKVTVTD
+904 KKVTVSD

-929 RNTDKQEATASGV
+929 RNTDNREATASGV
-942 QSITY
+942 KSITY

-954 EFDEVEAIPVD
+954 KFDEVEAIPVD

-987 NAGNFPGT
+987 SAGNFPGT
-995 RKGEKWSGCKYF
+995 RKDGKWSGCKYF
-1007 ADSDEANDQGYV
+1007 ADSNKANDQGYV
-1019 HPDGAIVENAQQHQD
+1019 HPDGTIVENAQQHQD

-1065 DKDLSYDATKNVPL
+1065 DKKLSYDATKNVPL
-1079 YDANAKFTVTVKD
+1079 YDTNAKFTVTVKD

-1121 GKDDAQAALKAENLE
+1121 GKADAQAALQAENLE
-1136 CSTGNETR
+1136 SSTGNATR

-1174 DANYNDILLVVEL
+1174 DANYNDILLIVEL

-1215 SAAAP
+1215 SAMAP
-1220 QSGSYYSKARTAY
+1220 QSGSYYSKTRTAH

-1285 NGDDRQYRIKVD
+1285 NGDNRQYQIKVD

-1329 AGNRDTVS
+1329 AGNRDAVS

-1357 NLNDQVKNKKYFNAT
+1357 NLNDRVKNKKYFNAT

-1396 LNGKGIAVPGVSAF
+1396 LNGKGIAVPSVSAF
-1410 RRENG
+1410 RQENG
-1415 TDRWTATITFVA
+1415 TDRWTATVTFVA

-1485 IVVKE
+1485 IVAKE

-1528 TADHQLQNT
+1528 TADHQQQNT
-1537 VTYTAVE
+1537 VTYTTVE

-1581 SDDLATLNNG
+1581 SDDLAALNNG

-1652 KDIVAEGKYALYIK
+1652 KDILAEGKYALYIK

-1681 SENKDLHRLNIQF
+1681 SENKDLHRINIQF

-1750 HVQDKKHP
+1750 HAQDKKHP

-1769 VQVQLENGKSNLTFE
+1769 VQVQLENGKSDLTFE

-1816 LEETD
+1816 LEEKD

>member
-58 GAETLEVTGS
+58 GAEALEVTGS

-74 ESAEAP
+74 ESAEVP
-80 ILYVDGAV
+80 TIYVDGAV

-96 SDGIIDFGTWLAD
+96 SDGVIDFGTWLAD

-129 SVQLDTQ
+129 SVQPDTQ
-136 APKVTVS
+136 APRVTVS
-143 GNPTSWGKAPATL
+143 GNPTAWGKAPVTL

-173 DNGQWQKTP
+173 DNGQWQKAP
-182 AFQVKANGTYTFYAK
+182 EFRVKANGTYTFYAK

-204 TGETVEVQYVDAT
+204 TGETVELQYVDAN

-266 TGTFVIQDNKE
+266 SGTFVIQDNRE
-277 HTFYVRD
+277 HNFYVRD
-284 AVGNEASQQA
+284 AVGNEAKQQA

-308 VQIKYGLLNVTG
+308 VQVKLGNLVLKQGT
-320 AYISDKVTYTYH
+320 YISDQITYTYH
-332 IEAVD
+332 IDATD
-337 NEGGSGIKAFSCNGG
+337 NEGGSGIKFFSCNGG
-352 ETWQTSGDFELK
+352 ETWQTSGDFKLK
-364 GGAPYHFCVQDQA
+364 GGESYDFCVKDQA
-377 ENVSDV
+377 ENESAV

-411 VTVTVNANDVQSGL
+411 VTVTVTANDVQSGL
-425 NKSGAYKLDN
+425 NKFGAYKLDN

-442 SFDIKDDQIHT
+442 SFDIQDDKIHT
-453 VYVRDNANPVNVAEQ
+453 VYVRDNAKPENVAEKK
-468 VIQVKNFNSK
+468 IQIKNFNST
-478 PPTVTGVTLSNV
+478 PPTVTNVTLSNV
-490 DADGKELWTN
+490 GADGKELWTN
-500 KPITATVEAQG
+500 EPIIATVAAKG
-511 SKNSAQVK
+511 NKNNAQVE

-541 NQFTIEDNKEHKF
+541 NQFTIEDKKEHKF

-566 GNISEAFSLAA
+566 GNISEASSLAA

-594 ENSGP
+594 KNVGP
-599 FAEFLNKLSFGRFFN
+599 FAKFLNKLSFGRFFN
-614 KALKITV
+614 KELEITV
-621 HATDGVDAISNAS
+621 HATDGVDESNNAS
-634 GFSADKVQS
+634 GFSDKKVQS
-643 LIFKDT
+643 LIFKDPSKDT
-649 SGEVVQTIPIK
+649 NNQVVTTIPAKVTKSGEVGKAVSAEFTAEI
-660 HAATAEEV
+660 TAEEL
-668 GDSVITEFNA
+668 
-678 TIDDVK
+678 K
-684 LSNFKGSLYVQLQD
+684 NFKGSLYVQLQD
-698 QLGNSTE
+698 QLGNQTE
-705 EIQVTTANSNLNDLT
+705 EIQVTTANSNLGELEDL
-720 DEDDTEEFGDCNFVL
+720 DDNCNFVL
-735 ENNAPQ
+735 ENNAPR
-741 ILAAGQKQDEKLN
+741 ILAAGQNAELKAE
-754 EKNAVSASPSTTV
+754 NAVSASPSTTI

-781 TKSGEI
+781 TESGEI
-787 SGVAGVQVSVN
+787 SGVAGVQVNVN
-798 GTVVYPQP
+798 GTDIYSEQY
-806 DNNEKTNNNNENNNE
+806 NNEK
-821 TNNEKM
+821 KPQ
-827 LETGIIELHAVAQAD
+827 TGTIDLHAVAQAD
-842 DEKNAHQV
+842 KAEDTYTV
-850 NGVKIEDENWNGGE
+850 NKVKIKDWKGGE

-929 RNTDKQEATASGV
+929 CNRKQNEATASGV
-942 QSITY
+942 KSITY

-954 EFDEVEAIPVD
+954 KFDEVEAIPVD
-965 DSSVTVAVQA
+965 DSSVTVTVRA

-987 NAGNFPGT
+987 KAGNFPGT
-995 RKGEKWSGCKYF
+995 REDGKWSGCKYF
-1007 ADSDEANDQGYV
+1007 ADSNEANDQGYV
-1019 HPDGAIVENAQQHQD
+1019 HPDGTIVENAQQHQD

-1065 DKDLSYDATKNVPL
+1065 DKKQSYDATKNVPL
-1079 YDANAKFTVTVKD
+1079 YDTNAKFTVTVKD

-1121 GKDDAQAALKAENLE
+1121 GKADAQAALQAENLE

-1174 DANYNDILLVVEL
+1174 DANYNDILLIVEL

-1215 SAAAP
+1215 SAVAP
-1220 QSGSYYSKARTAY
+1220 QSGSYYSKTRTAH

-1285 NGDDRQYRIKVD
+1285 NGDNRQYRIKVD

-1329 AGNRDTVS
+1329 AGNRDAVS

-1372 RTATVTVTEHNFNA
+1372 RTATVTVTEHNFDA

-1396 LNGKGIAVPGVSAF
+1396 LNGKGIAVPSVSAF

-1415 TDRWTATITFVA
+1415 TDRWTATVTFVA

-1455 AAQNFTIDKTAPQLT
+1455 AAQDFTIDKTAPQLT

-1511 KMAKRT
+1511 KRAKRT

-1581 SDDLATLNNG
+1581 SDDLAALNNG

-1652 KDIVAEGKYALYIK
+1652 KDILAEGKYALYIK

-1750 HVQDKKHP
+1750 HAQDKKHP

-1769 VQVQLENGKSNLTFE
+1769 VQVQLENGKSDLTFE

-1816 LEETD
+1816 LEEKD

-1845 NNLAISVVIFVVIG
+1845 NNLAISVVIFVAIG

>member
-58 GAETLEVTGS
+58 GAEALEVTGS

-74 ESAEAP
+74 ESAEEPA
-80 ILYVDGAV
+80 IYVDGAV

-96 SDGIIDFGTWLAD
+96 SDGVIDFGTWLAD

-129 SVQLDTQ
+129 SVQLDAQ
-136 APKVTVS
+136 APRVTVS
-143 GNPTSWGKAPATL
+143 GNPSAWGKAPVTL

-173 DNGQWQKTP
+173 DNGQWQKAP
-182 AFQVKANGTYTFYAK
+182 EFRVKANGTYTFYAK

-204 TGETVEVQYVDAT
+204 TGETVEVQYVDAN
-217 APEIGVVLDPPNEGE
+217 APEIGVVLDPPNAGE

-266 TGTFVIQDNKE
+266 SGTFVIQDNKE
-277 HTFYVRD
+277 HNFYVRD
-284 AVGNEASQQA
+284 AVGNEAKQQA
-294 KADKYDNIAPVIQK
+294 KADRYDDIAPTINQ
-308 VQIKYGLLNVTG
+308 VQVKLGNLALKQGTP
-320 AYISDKVTYTYH
+320 ISDKITYTYH
-332 IEAVD
+332 IDATD
-337 NEGGSGIKAFSCNGG
+337 NAGGSGIKAFSCNGG

-364 GGAPYHFCVQDQA
+364 GGKSYDFRVKDQA
-377 ENVSDV
+377 ENESAV
-383 LVYTPNYDTT
+383 LSYMPNYDTT

-411 VTVTVNANDVQSGL
+411 VTVTVTANDVQSGL

-442 SFDIKDDQIHT
+442 SFDIQDDKIHT
-453 VYVRDNANPVNVAEQ
+453 VYVRDNAKPENVAEKK
-468 VIQVKNFNSK
+468 IQIKNFNSK
-478 PPTVTGVTLSNV
+478 PPTVTNVTLSNV
-490 DADGKELWTN
+490 GADGKELWTN
-500 KPITATVEAQG
+500 EPIIATVEAKG
-511 SKNSAQVK
+511 NTNNAQVE

-541 NQFTIEDNKEHKF
+541 NQFTIEDKKEHKF
-554 YAMDNTGDVDHL
+554 YCLDNA
-566 GNISEAFSLAA
+566 GNASSASSCAA
-577 THYDSKAPELNS
+577 KFYDKKAPELAPELNP
-589 VEFNQ
+589 VVFNPK
-594 ENSGP
+594 NVGP

-614 KALKITV
+614 KKLEITV
-621 HATDGVDAISNAS
+621 HATDGVDEYSNAS
-634 GFSADKVQS
+634 GFPEDKAQS

-649 SGEVVQTIPIK
+649 KGNKTTIPAIPAK
-660 HAATAEEV
+660 VAESSEV
-668 GDSVITEFNA
+668 GNAVSAEFIA
-678 TIDDVK
+678 TIPANE
-684 LSNFKGSLYVQLQD
+684 LENFKGSLYVQLQD
-698 QLGNSTE
+698 QLGNQTE
-705 EIQVTTANSNLNDLT
+705 EIQVTTANSNLNKLT
-720 DEDDTEEFGDCNFVL
+720 DTDDTEKFGDCNFVL

-741 ILAAGQKQDEKLN
+741 ILAAGQNAELKAE
-754 EKNAVSASPSTTV
+754 NAVSASPGTTA

-781 TKSGEI
+781 TESGSGEI
-787 SGVAGVQVSVN
+787 SGVAGVRVKVN
-798 GTVVYPQP
+798 GTTVNSTIESNSMVVDGQRY
-806 DNNEKTNNNNENNNE
+806 NSEG
-821 TNNEKM
+821 KM
-827 LETGIIELHAVAQAD
+827 LKTGIIELHAVAQAD
-842 DEKNAHQV
+842 KKEDV
-850 NGVKIEDENWNGGE
+850 NTVNKVKIKDWKGGE

-894 QFAIPNEKSC
+894 QFAIPSGNAC
-904 KKVTVTD
+904 KKVTVSD

-929 RNTDKQEATASGV
+929 RNTDKQEAMASGV
-942 QSITY
+942 KSITY
-947 KLVPFNQ
+947 KLVPSDQ
-954 EFDEVEAIPVD
+954 KFDEVEAIPVD

-995 RKGEKWSGCKYF
+995 RKGGKWSGCKYF
-1007 ADSDEANDQGYV
+1007 ADSNEANDQGYV
-1019 HPDGAIVENAQQHQD
+1019 HPDGTIVENAQQHQD

-1065 DKDLSYDATKNVPL
+1065 DKKLSYDATKNVPL
-1079 YDANAKFTVTVKD
+1079 YDTNAKFTVTVKD

-1121 GKDDAQAALKAENLE
+1121 GKADAQAALQAENLE
-1136 CSTGNETR
+1136 SSTGNATR

-1169 STVTV
+1169 STVTI
-1174 DANYNDILLVVEL
+1174 DANYNNILLIVEL

-1215 SAAAP
+1215 SAVAP
-1220 QSGSYYSKARTAY
+1220 QSGSYYSKTRTAH

-1285 NGDDRQYRIKVD
+1285 NGDNRQYRIKVD

-1329 AGNRDTVS
+1329 AGNLDAVS

-1396 LNGKGIAVPGVSAF
+1396 LNGKGIAVPSVSAF

-1415 TDRWTATITFVA
+1415 TDRWTATVTFVA

-1528 TADHQLQNT
+1528 TADHQQQNT

-1581 SDDLATLNNG
+1581 SNDLAALNNG

-1652 KDIVAEGKYALYIK
+1652 KDILAEGKYALYIK

-1750 HVQDKKHP
+1750 HAQDKKHP

-1769 VQVQLENGKSNLTFE
+1769 VQVQLENGKSDLTFE

-1816 LEETD
+1816 LEEKD

-1845 NNLAISVVIFVVIG
+1845 NNLAISVVIFVAIG